1 MSGYDDLFKSHFPD
15 RDSTPQGGT
24 RTGSTGRGSS
34 TGTRQYDSYESLRKQ
49 YFGDSGTE
57 TRREKNTGKVER
69 HAGTSTRVTVRPEVE
84 KPKKGSDWAE
94 KTGKTALS
102 MLPDKGKFASEQTR
116 ARMNDPEAHYTDREW
131 TLPTGVAGGAA
142 LSAMTG
148 ARASALKTDPAES
161 KPVSMPKEDGSTGA
175 LGRAAH
181 DPDFV
186 GPLPAG
192 TRGTA
197 GNAQQR
203 AQAHAQIASDAY
215 TAQQNITKQYQDTQE
230 KSAASA
236 QRAAQILAESGA
248 VQNGDGSFT
257 FPNAASA
264 RMFTKALEDA
274 RRESEHGD
282 ELVLQYYREEN
293 TKRAAA
299 SKYQKDVERY
309 GDIIADYDANASFL
323 SQSAGASGYKMPG
336 YYASEDKEEAQTG
349 NALARL
355 AREAGEIY
363 EKREAKK
370 SDEGV
375 ESLGEDGR
383 RLYNAGK
390 IIAEEGTPRD
400 ELSDAQREAL
410 DLYEKYRPDRADVPL
425 TTEEQEILERYEYAV
440 SSWTA
445 KQIAEAKA
453 QPDFAAKS
461 KQRNEPGTIDPAVF
475 WNDLNEAER
484 VSAMVDGDEIG
495 SWLHSDAPL
504 DYVGY
509 LFSSE
514 NDTENE
520 WYAYRRMT
528 DDEKNTFRYLWNTK
542 GQEAA
547 LGFAKLLKPKLNRL
561 YANEAMDTRGTWGKI
576 EDQTIGSVAYGTN
589 KAMRGLSYGIGK
601 LFGAD
606 QPMPDEGGVVAQYRG
621 MLHDNPVTIGGT
633 GVEKYLAGA
642 GMSAAE
648 SAGQMLPAIAASVAG
663 QGISAALAG
672 SGALSVGGS
681 LAHQAAVSSA
691 IAHVPQAAFSSAFYT
706 EIFSQNYIDGRRQGM
721 DETQASIYGG
731 LTATSEV
738 ATQTLLGYVPGLQ
751 GVMSENFGN
760 MLAEKFKSAAMKTV
774 MQWVGRVSGEVIEE
788 NFQNAI
794 EPLIKAVATQQAP
807 EFWGSAGE
815 FFDEFLETTV
825 STLMLTTAM
834 SAGDTVSDYVGY
846 RAQEQETLRAQVE
859 WAQEAMKAPEGS
871 AIYKAGEAVIDA
883 VMDGNMPKKPMS
895 EYDFLQIVN
904 SIGAEYDAEAAAQT
918 AENAE
923 PVPEAAQRTV
933 EAPTEAKYAALNGV
947 SPEQARQAADTLN
960 ALKTG
965 EKSVRD
971 LTNAE
976 ILNLRLNTPEGRAI
990 ASEAF
995 GVQIEAPSGISGMRR
1010 ALVDAV
1016 EAGKNVQLNI
1026 DNAENSGYTEEN
1038 GGVSNDGNRMD
1049 RGMAEGVP
1057 VHEDYRGR
1065 SEGAQGIRRGDQIL
1079 PRRTVSQNLQGA
1091 FERSGVVAAELY
1103 DFDADNAAFSSALD
1117 AARAADAS
1125 HGWAVTPQS
1134 SADLQGKRTFMDEGG
1149 TIGFALTDDGDIEA
1163 VFKNKQLNHT
1173 RFAMNGVMPQAIAEG
1188 GKKLDCYGDGL
1199 VRVYENYGFIPVA
1212 RVEFNEQYANDG
1224 WDASKGTPYIY
1235 FMMHNG
1241 DSAETVVSNI
1251 GEYGHMTQE
1260 QLDALPTYG
1269 KDGYDQATAY
1279 RDSLLNNRN
1288 SAPQSEQA
1296 AAPRPEQTNSPN
1308 AAPEVSQPGTR
1319 QRANPAEDTVGTG
1332 RTSRP
1337 VGRKT
1342 DRSRV
1347 IENTLKN
1354 SPVFGGVFQDVRDE
1368 MLEQNK
1374 NAARYNVLHEVDSMA
1389 EAADRIQADPKGEA
1403 EYLLTDNDGHVWSA
1417 PDIDTAMGLIASNQ
1431 LDGNE
1436 ARAVELALAV
1446 KEAGTQAG
1454 QTVQALAK
1462 WTRTPQGAAVDAIA
1476 ELNDGRFSRER
1487 VAELGGQL
1495 LDAASRIQAASD
1507 ALRNPST
1514 GEVQG
1519 RGDAEMIDVITDLA
1533 KLRKTTTMFTDK
1545 LGRIVSKSLRKL
1557 PNDVLQKIAVS
1568 QIRGVSSDLTRKS
1581 TKADIASALL
1591 RLNDLSAP
1599 PTFNRNLVGNAMF
1612 GLVDSLANNVAVP
1625 IDNLLYRFTGRRTL
1639 SADISVFSRQAWS
1652 TATRAYRQAY
1662 VETALDVNTDGLEGK
1677 YGQTTSRVFKA
1688 NGNVVERVLS
1698 RMEEIQAHLLVDS
1711 DEFFKGFARGEVL
1724 RGMAKLVEQGKI
1736 SPEDALKAADLMALE
1751 RTFQQD
1757 SVSGRF
1763 ASSIKN
1769 ALNQVGF
1776 SGNSGVVTVK
1786 LENGEKVRIEKSK
1799 LGDADYRRQLVEARE
1814 GKEARQQM
1822 QQLIK
1827 NLYDPNAARFGVGNM
1842 LLNYTTVAGALVDL
1856 AVKYEAGSVIGLAGL
1871 INTMRLGKDVSFE
1884 TQRSAAL
1891 TFGRGITG
1899 ASMTYA
1905 FAKLAQLGILIVAG
1919 VGDDDDRKRETQR
1932 GVQHLDGIQL
1942 NWDGLIRLFKGEDT
1956 ALRDGDALLDLSF
1969 MQPLDAMM
1977 QTGAMMADSETALE
1991 GFPNGIFASIA
2002 NTPGL
2007 EQLGSIY
2014 KTLTGYSGDVDASKF
2029 TELGKQLLLDSAS
2042 RMEPAILRAF
2052 AKAGDP
2058 YYRDLYTSDSFFGQ
2072 MKDRLQY
2079 GIPGWRNQ
2087 LPVKTDAYGQDKEYG
2102 GSTAMR
2108 IANALLLPGKI
2119 EQYSTSRASEEA
2131 ERLYQ
2136 ATGESVFPSTSVQNT
2151 HKWKDRYG
2159 KEQEYTLSAGEKSE
2173 FRTMRGQTYE
2183 AMQLDL
2189 MDTSEEWAEMTDDER
2204 VEVLQDVSK
2213 IATEYARAAVIK
2225 GYRSSNKEYNLMV
2238 KTGLDYSDV
2247 LSIKTVREKCEALT
2261 DSVTSAQTHFRTW
2274 LDAQD
2279 WTPGQKKAIQ
2289 EAYGTYWTMAPAN
2302 TDKYDALAPQIG
2314 SDAAMDLTDKISGLK
2329 PEEGHSGVS
2338 DWQKIAAI
2346 ATSGLS
2352 ETEQWA
2358 AIGEYTDDW
2367 RAAAFRD
2374 AGISPAAYAGYKRAR
2389 SDSQKAVYAWLD
2401 ASGYS
2406 KEVKDKIRRIAGAKN
2421 KDAYYG

>member
-15 RDSTPQGGT
+15 RESVQPGGA
-24 RTGSTGRGSS
+24 RTGSTGRGSG
-34 TGTRQYDSYESLRKQ
+34 TGTRQSGSYESFRKK
-49 YFGDSGTE
+49 YFGNSGTS
-57 TRREKNTGKVER
+57 TRRERNTGSTGQR
-69 HAGTSTRVTVRPEVE
+69 TRTSTRVTVRPEVE
-84 KPKKGSDWAE
+84 KPKKGSDWVE

-102 MLPDKGKFASEQTR
+102 MLPDNGKWAQEQTQ
-116 ARMNDPEAHYTDREW
+116 ARMNDPEAHYTDKEW

-161 KPVSMPKEDGSTGA
+161 RPVSLPKEDGSTGA
-175 LGRAAH
+175 LGRAAR
-181 DPDFV
+181 DPNFV
-186 GPLPAG
+186 GPLPSG
-192 TRGTA
+192 TTRGTA
-197 GNAQQR
+197 RNAQQR
-203 AQAHAQIASDAY
+203 AQAHAQIVNDAY
-215 TAQQNITKQYQDTQE
+215 TAQQNTAEQYQDTQ
-230 KSAASA
+230 KKAAAAA

-248 VQNGDGSFT
+248 VQNEDGSFT

-264 RMFTKALEDA
+264 RLFTKALADA
-274 RRESEHGD
+274 RQYAERSD
-282 ELVLQYYREEN
+282 ELVLQYYRQER
-293 TKRAAA
+293 TRRAAA
-299 SKYQKDVERY
+299 SKYQKDVDRY
-309 GDIIADYDANASFL
+309 NEIISYYDADSSQLA
-323 SQSAGASGYKMPG
+323 QSAGTNGYKMPG
-336 YYASEDKEEAQTG
+336 YFDAEDKEEAQTN
-349 NALARL
+349 NALAKL
-355 AREAGEIY
+355 AREAAAIY
-363 EKREAKK
+363 EKRDAKT

-390 IIAEEGTPRD
+390 LIAEEGTPRN
-400 ELSDAQREAL
+400 ELSDAQIEAL
-410 DLYEKYRPDRADVPL
+410 DLYEKYRPDRADIPL
-425 TTEEQEILERYEYAV
+425 TTEEQETLERYEYAV

-445 KQIAEAKA
+445 KQVAWAKA

-461 KQRNEPGTIDPAVF
+461 KPQSAPGAIDPAVF
-475 WNDLNEAER
+475 WDLNEAER
-484 VSAMVDGDEIG
+484 VKAMVDGDEIG
-495 SWLHSDAPL
+495 SWLHSSAPL

-509 LFSSE
+509 MFSSE
-514 NDTENE
+514 NATEAE
-520 WYAYRRMT
+520 WYAYRMMT

-542 GQEAA
+542 GREAA
-547 LGFAKLLKPKLNRL
+547 LGFAKLLKPMLNNKF
-561 YANEAMDTRGTWGKI
+561 ANEAMSTRGTWGKI
-576 EDQTIGSVAYGTN
+576 EDQTIGSVAQGTN
-589 KAMRGLSYGIGK
+589 KAMRSLSYGIGK
-601 LFGAD
+601 LFGND
-606 QPMPDEGGVVAQYRG
+606 QPIPDEGGALAQYRG
-621 MLHDNPVTIGGT
+621 MLHEDPVTIGGT
-633 GVEKYLAGA
+633 GFEKALAGA

-681 LAHQAAVSSA
+681 LASQAAVSSA
-691 IAHVPQAAFSSAFYT
+691 IAHVPQLAFTSTFYT

-731 LTATSEV
+731 LTAASEV
-738 ATQTLLGYVPGLQ
+738 TTQTLLGYVPGLK
-751 GVMSENFGN
+751 GVMSENFGD
-760 MLAEKFKSAAMKTV
+760 MLAEKFKNAAMKTV
-774 MQWVGRVSGEVIEE
+774 MKWVGRVSGEVIEE
-788 NFQNAI
+788 NFQNVL

-825 STLMLTTAM
+825 STVMLTTAM
-834 SAGDTVSDYVGY
+834 GVGDTVSDYVGY
-846 RAQEQETLRAQVE
+846 RAQEQEALHAQVE

-883 VMDGNMPKKPMS
+883 VTEGNMPKKPMS
-895 EYDFLQIVN
+895 EYEFLKIVN
-904 SIGAEYDAEAAAQT
+904 SIGAEYDAEVAAQS
-918 AENAE
+918 AENTEA
-923 PVPEAAQRTV
+923 VPEAAQRTV
-933 EAPTEAKYAALNGV
+933 EAPVEAKYAALSGV
-947 SPEQARQAADTLN
+947 SPEQAQQAADTLN

-1010 ALVDAV
+1010 ALLDAV

-1057 VHEDYRGR
+1057 ERQDTRGKR
-1065 SEGAQGIRRGDQIL
+1065 EETWRDGRTNQVLSRRNL
-1079 PRRTVSQNLQGA
+1079 SQSVQNA
-1091 FERSGVVAAELY
+1091 FTESGVVAAELY

-1125 HGWAVTPQS
+1125 HGWAVTPKS
-1134 SADLQGKRTFMDEGG
+1134 SAELQGKRTFMDEGG

-1163 VFKNKQLNHT
+1163 VFKNKQLNKTPH
-1173 RFAMNGVMPQAIAEG
+1173 AMDGVIPQAIADG
-1188 GKKLDCYGDGL
+1188 GKKLDCYGEKL
-1199 VRVYENYGFIPVA
+1199 VSIYEDYGFVPVA
-1212 RVEFNEQYANDG
+1212 RVEFNEEHANPG
-1224 WDASKGTPYIY
+1224 WNESKGTPYVY

-1279 RDSLLNNRN
+1279 RDSLLNDRN
-1288 SAPQSEQA
+1288 SALASVNNNGGDSGGGGNGTESS
-1296 AAPRPEQTNSPN
+1296 SPSN
-1308 AAPEVSQPGTR
+1308 DHEKRESKFV
-1319 QRANPAEDTVGTG
+1319 
-1332 RTSRP
+1332 
-1337 VGRKT
+1337 
-1342 DRSRV
+1342 
-1347 IENTLKN
+1347 ENTLKN

-1374 NAARYNVLHEVDSMA
+1374 NAARYNVSHEVDSMA

-1431 LDGNE
+1431 LDGDA

-1462 WTRTPQGAAVDAIA
+1462 WSRTPQGAAVDAIT

-1507 ALRNPST
+1507 ALRNPET

-1519 RGDAEMIDVITDLA
+1519 RGDAAMIGVISDLA
-1533 KLRKTTTMFTDK
+1533 KLRKTTTAFTGK
-1545 LGRIVSKSLRKL
+1545 LGRIVTGSLRKL

-1568 QIRGVSSDLTRKS
+1568 QIRGVSSDLTSKA
-1581 TKADIASALL
+1581 TKADIASSLL
-1591 RLNDLSAP
+1591 RLNDLSSPA
-1599 PTFNRNLVGNAMF
+1599 TFMRNLAGNTMF
-1612 GLVDSLANNVAVP
+1612 GLVDSLANNIAVP
-1625 IDNLLYRFTGRRTL
+1625 VDNLLYRFTGRRTL
-1639 SADISVFSRQAWS
+1639 SADASVLSRQAWS
-1652 TATRAYRQAY
+1652 TAIRAYRQAY

-1688 NGNVVERVLS
+1688 NGNPVERVLS

-1724 RGMAKLVEQGKI
+1724 RGMAKLVEQGKV
-1736 SPEDALKAADLMALE
+1736 SPEDALKAADLMAQE

-1776 SGNSGVVTVK
+1776 SGNSGIVTVE
-1786 LENGEKVRIEKSK
+1786 LGNGEKVRIEKSK

-1827 NLYDPNAARFGVGNM
+1827 NLYDPNAARFGVGNL

-1919 VGDDDDRKRETQR
+1919 VGDDDDRKRDTQR

-1942 NWDGLIRLFKGEDT
+1942 NWDGLIRLIKGEDA
-1956 ALRDGDALLDLSF
+1956 ALQDGDTLLDLSF

-1991 GFPNGIFASIA
+1991 GFPNGIFSSIA

-2029 TELGKQLLLDSAS
+2029 TELGKQLLLDSVS
-2042 RMEPAILRAF
+2042 RVEPAILRAF

-2079 GIPGWRNQ
+2079 GIPGLRNQ
-2087 LPVKTDAYGQDKEYG
+2087 LPVKTDAYGQNKEYG
-2102 GSTAMR
+2102 GSTAER

-2119 EQYSTSRASEEA
+2119 EHYSTSRASEEA

-2136 ATGESVFPSTSVQNT
+2136 QTGESVFPSTSVQNT

-2204 VEVLQDVSK
+2204 VEVLRDVSK

-2238 KTGLDYSDV
+2238 KAGLDYSDV
-2247 LSIKTVREKCEALT
+2247 LSIKAAREKCEALT

-2274 LDAQD
+2274 LDAQS
-2279 WTPGQKKAIQ
+2279 WTPGQKKEIMD
-2289 EAYGTYWTMAPAN
+2289 AYGTYWTMAPAN

-2314 SDAAMDLTDKISGLK
+2314 SDAAMELTDTISGLE
-2329 PEEGHSGVS
+2329 PAEGHSGVS

-2346 ATSGLS
+2346 ATSELS

-2389 SDSQKAVYAWLD
+2389 SESSKAVYAWLD

-2421 KDAYYG
+2421 RDAYYG

>member
-24 RTGSTGRGSS
+24 RTGSTGRGSN
-34 TGTRQYDSYESLRKQ
+34 TGTRQYDSYESLRRQ
-49 YFGDSGTE
+49 YFGNSGTS
-57 TRREKNTGKVER
+57 TRREKNTGSTGQR
-69 HAGTSTRVTVRPEVE
+69 TGTSTRVTVRPEVE

-102 MLPDKGKFASEQTR
+102 MLPDNGKWAQEQTQ
-116 ARMNDPEAHYTDREW
+116 ARMNDPEAHYTDKEW

-142 LSAMTG
+142 LSAVTG
-148 ARASALKTDPAES
+148 ARSSALKTDPAES
-161 KPVSMPKEDGSTGA
+161 RPVSMPKSDEATGA
-175 LGRAAH
+175 LGRAAR

-186 GPLPAG
+186 GPLRAG

-197 GNAQQR
+197 ANAQQR
-203 AQAHAQIASDAY
+203 AQAHAQIVNDAY
-215 TAQQNITKQYQDTQE
+215 TAQQNTTEQYQDTQ
-230 KSAASA
+230 KKAAAAA

-248 VQNGDGSFT
+248 VQNEDGSFT

-264 RMFTKALEDA
+264 RLFTKALADA
-274 RRESEHGD
+274 RQYAERSD
-282 ELVLQYYREEN
+282 ELVLEYYRQER
-293 TKRAAA
+293 TRRAAA
-299 SKYQKDVERY
+299 SKYQKDVDRY
-309 GDIIADYDANASFL
+309 NEIIAGYDANASFL
-323 SQSAGASGYKMPG
+323 AQSAGTNGYKMPG
-336 YYASEDKEEAQTG
+336 YFDAEDKEEAQTN
-349 NALARL
+349 NALAKL
-355 AREAGEIY
+355 AREAAAIY
-363 EKREAKK
+363 EKRDAKT

-390 IIAEEGTPRD
+390 IIAEEGTPRN
-400 ELSDAQREAL
+400 ELSDAQIEAL
-410 DLYEKYRPDRADVPL
+410 DLYEKYRPDRADIPL
-425 TTEEQEILERYEYAV
+425 TTEEQETLERYEYAV

-445 KQIAEAKA
+445 KQVAWAKA
-453 QPDFAAKS
+453 QPDFEAKS
-461 KQRNEPGTIDPAVF
+461 KPQSEPDTVDPAVF
-475 WNDLNEAER
+475 WDLNEAER
-484 VSAMVDGDEIG
+484 VKAMVDGDEIG

-509 LFSSE
+509 MFSSE
-514 NDTENE
+514 NATEAE
-520 WYAYRRMT
+520 WYAYRMMT

-547 LGFAKLLKPKLNRL
+547 LGFAKLLKPMLNNKF
-561 YANEAMDTRGTWGKI
+561 ANEAMSTRGTWGKI
-576 EDQTIGSVAYGTN
+576 EDQTIGSVAQGTN

-601 LFGAD
+601 LFGDD
-606 QPMPDEGGVVAQYRG
+606 QPMPDEGGAVAQYRG
-621 MLHDNPVTIGGT
+621 RLHDNPVTIGGT

-834 SAGDTVSDYVGY
+834 SAGDTVSDYRGY

-883 VMDGNMPKKPMS
+883 VTDGNMPKKPMS

-923 PVPEAAQRTV
+923 SVPEAAQRTV
-933 EAPTEAKYAALNGV
+933 EAPVEAKYAALNGV
-947 SPEQARQAADTLN
+947 SPEQAQQAADTLN

-1010 ALVDAV
+1010 ALLDAV

-1038 GGVSNDGNRMD
+1038 GGVSNDGNRMAG
-1049 RGMAEGVP
+1049 GMAEGVP
-1057 VHEDYRGR
+1057 ERQDTRGKR
-1065 SEGAQGIRRGDQIL
+1065 EETWRDGRTNQVLSRRNL
-1079 PRRTVSQNLQGA
+1079 SQSVQNA
-1091 FERSGVVAAELY
+1091 FTESGVVAAELY

-1117 AARAADAS
+1117 AARAADAD
-1125 HGWAVTPQS
+1125 HGWAVTPKS
-1134 SADLQGKRTFMDEGG
+1134 PAELQGKRTFMDESG

-1163 VFKNKQLNHT
+1163 VFKNKQLNKTPH
-1173 RFAMNGVMPQAIAEG
+1173 AMDGVIPQAIADG
-1188 GKKLDCYGDGL
+1188 GKKLDCYGEKL
-1199 VRVYENYGFIPVA
+1199 VSIYEDYGFIPVA
-1212 RVEFNEQYANDG
+1212 RVEFNEEHANPG
-1224 WDASKGTPYIY
+1224 WDESKGTPYVY

-1279 RDSLLNNRN
+1279 RDSLLSGRN
-1288 SAPQSEQA
+1288 SSLASVNNDGGDSGGGGNGTESS
-1296 AAPRPEQTNSPN
+1296 SPSN
-1308 AAPEVSQPGTR
+1308 DHEKRESKFV
-1319 QRANPAEDTVGTG
+1319 
-1332 RTSRP
+1332 
-1337 VGRKT
+1337 
-1342 DRSRV
+1342 
-1347 IENTLKN
+1347 ENTLKN

-1374 NAARYNVLHEVDSMA
+1374 NAAQYNISHEVDSMA

-1431 LDGNE
+1431 LDGDA

-1462 WTRTPQGAAVDAIA
+1462 WSRTPQGAAVDAIT
-1476 ELNDGRFSRER
+1476 ELNDGRFSNER
-1487 VAELGGQL
+1487 VKELGGQL

-1507 ALRNPST
+1507 ALRNPDT

-1519 RGDAEMIDVITDLA
+1519 RGDAAMIGVISDLA
-1533 KLRKTTTMFTDK
+1533 KLRKTTTAFTGK
-1545 LGRIVSKSLRKL
+1545 LGRIVTGSLRKL

-1568 QIRGVSSDLTRKS
+1568 QIRGVSSDLTSKA

-1599 PTFNRNLVGNAMF
+1599 PTFTRNLVGNTMF
-1612 GLVDSLANNVAVP
+1612 GLVDSLANNIAVP
-1625 IDNLLYRFTGRRTL
+1625 IDNLLYRVTGRRTL
-1639 SADISVFSRQAWS
+1639 SADISLLSRQAWS
-1652 TATRAYRQAY
+1652 TAIRAYRQAY
-1662 VETALDVNTDGLEGK
+1662 VETALDVNTDGLEGR

-1688 NGNVVERVLS
+1688 NGNPVERVLS

-1724 RGMAKLVEQGKI
+1724 RGMAKLVEQGKV
-1736 SPEDALKAADLMALE
+1736 SPEDALKAADLMAQE

-1776 SGNSGVVTVK
+1776 SGNNGIETVK
-1786 LENGEKVRIEKSK
+1786 LDNGEKVRIEKSK

-1827 NLYDPNAARFGVGNM
+1827 NLYDPNAARFGVGNL

-1919 VGDDDDRKRETQR
+1919 VGDDDDRKRDTQR

-1942 NWDGLIRLFKGEDT
+1942 NWDGLIRLIKGEDA
-1956 ALRDGDALLDLSF
+1956 ALQDGDTLLDLSF

-1977 QTGAMMADSETALE
+1977 RTGAMMADSETALE
-1991 GFPNGIFASIA
+1991 AFPNGIFSSIA

-2029 TELGKQLLLDSAS
+2029 TELGKQLLLDSVS
-2042 RMEPAILRAF
+2042 RVEPAILRAF

-2102 GSTAMR
+2102 GSTAER

-2119 EQYSTSRASEEA
+2119 EQYSTGRASEEA

-2279 WTPGQKKAIQ
+2279 WTPGQKKAIL

-2314 SDAAMDLTDKISGLK
+2314 ADAAMELTDTISGLE
-2329 PEEGHSGVS
+2329 PAEWHSGVS
-2338 DWQKIAAI
+2338 EWQKIAAI

-2389 SDSQKAVYAWLD
+2389 SESSKAVYAWLD

>member
-1 MSGYDDLFKSHFPD
+1 MSGYEDLFKSHFPD
-15 RDSTPQGGT
+15 RDRTSQGGT
-24 RTGSTGRGSS
+24 RNGSTGRGS
-34 TGTRQYDSYESLRKQ
+34 GTRQSDSYKSFRKQ
-49 YFGDSGTE
+49 YFGNSGTS
-57 TRREKNTGKVER
+57 TRRERNTGKAER
-69 HAGTSTRVTVRPEVE
+69 RAGASTRVTVRPEVE
-84 KPKKGSDWAE
+84 KPKKGSDWLE

-102 MLPDKGKFASEQTR
+102 MLPDKGKFASEQTQ
-116 ARMNDPEAHYTDREW
+116 ARMSDPEAHYTDKER

-142 LSAMTG
+142 MSAMTG

-161 KPVSMPKEDGSTGA
+161 KPVSLPKSDEATGA
-175 LGRAAH
+175 LGRAAR

-197 GNAQQR
+197 ANAQQR

-215 TAQQNITKQYQDTQE
+215 TAQQNITKQYQDTQ
-230 KSAASA
+230 KKAAASA

-274 RRESEHGD
+274 RRYAENGD
-282 ELVLQYYREEN
+282 ELVRQYYREEN

-309 GDIIADYDANASFL
+309 SDIIADYDANASFL
-323 SQSAGASGYKMPG
+323 SQSAGESGYKMPG
-336 YYASEDKEEAQTG
+336 YNAAEDKEEAQTD

-363 EKREAKK
+363 EKRDAKT

-410 DLYEKYRPDRADVPL
+410 DIYEKYRPDRADVPL
-425 TTEEQEILERYEYAV
+425 TTEEQATLERYEYAV

-445 KQIAEAKA
+445 KQIAKAKA

-461 KQRNEPGTIDPAVF
+461 KPQSAPGTIDPAVF

-484 VSAMVDGDEIG
+484 VKAMVDGDEIG

-504 DYVGY
+504 DYVGH

-514 NDTENE
+514 NATKPE
-520 WYAYRRMT
+520 WYAYRMMS
-528 DDEKNTFRYLWNTK
+528 DDEKDTFRYLWNTK

-561 YANEAMDTRGTWGKI
+561 YANEAMNTRGTWGKI
-576 EDQTIGSVAYGTN
+576 EDQTIGSVAQGTN

-601 LFGAD
+601 LFGDD
-606 QPMPDEGGVVAQYRG
+606 QPMPDEGGAVAQYRG
-621 MLHDNPVTIGGT
+621 MLHEDPVTIGGT

-691 IAHVPQAAFSSAFYT
+691 ISHVPQAAFSSAFYT

-794 EPLIKAVATQQAP
+794 EPLIKAVATQQTP

-883 VMDGNMPKKPMS
+883 VTEGNMPKKPMS
-895 EYDFLQIVN
+895 EYDFLKIVN

-918 AENAE
+918 AGQNTEEAAA
-923 PVPEAAQRTV
+923 PEATQRQ
-933 EAPTEAKYAALNGV
+933 PSRRAKNRATIVAEDYLTLPGV
-947 SPEQARQAADTLN
+947 TPEQAQQA
-960 ALKTG
+960 G
-965 EKSVRD
+965 ETIKD
-971 LTNAE
+971 LLIGKRKVKDLSNAE
-976 ILNLRLNTPEGRAI
+976 VINLRLNTPGGRAVAGFNI
-990 ASEAF
+990 
-995 GVQIEAPSGISGMRR
+995 GVDIEPATGLVGMRR
-1010 ALVDAV
+1010 ALVDALERANNMREYAQVYVSDADNVSYVPYISDVTNRGGTYSPANNGLQNSEIHARDVAAVAAKYATLQEKGVTPAGAQKSAETILAIASGEKSVYDLTNADISSLHLDTPYGRTIASDVIGWKV
-1016 EAGKNVQLNI
+1016 EKADSLQGMRSALESAVENSRTGQTVQLNANDYAYGDHPGLSTDYDAI
-1026 DNAENSGYTEEN
+1026 DSTAYDVAENSNPEEW
-1038 GGVSNDGNRMD
+1038 
-1049 RGMAEGVP
+1049 EEEKP
-1057 VHEDYRGR
+1057 E
-1065 SEGAQGIRRGDQIL
+1065 
-1079 PRRTVSQNLQGA
+1079 
-1091 FERSGVVAAELY
+1091 
-1103 DFDADNAAFSSALD
+1103 
-1117 AARAADAS
+1117 
-1125 HGWAVTPQS
+1125 
-1134 SADLQGKRTFMDEGG
+1134 K
-1149 TIGFALTDDGDIEA
+1149 
-1163 VFKNKQLNHT
+1163 
-1173 RFAMNGVMPQAIAEG
+1173 G
-1188 GKKLDCYGDGL
+1188 GKKKPKKPGKT
-1199 VRVYENYGFIPVA
+1199 A
-1212 RVEFNEQYANDG
+1212 Q
-1224 WDASKGTPYIY
+1224 K
-1235 FMMHNG
+1235 
-1241 DSAETVVSNI
+1241 AEKAA
-1251 GEYGHMTQE
+1251 GQ
-1260 QLDALPTYG
+1260 
-1269 KDGYDQATAY
+1269 TA
-1279 RDSLLNNRN
+1279 
-1288 SAPQSEQA
+1288 APQQGQTD
-1296 AAPRPEQTNSPN
+1296 APVT
-1308 AAPEVSQPGTR
+1308 APEVSQPATR
-1319 QRANPAEDTVGTG
+1319 QRSNPAEDMVSAV
-1332 RTSRP
+1332 RTARP

-1347 IENTLKN
+1347 VENTLKN

-1374 NAARYNVLHEVDSMA
+1374 NAALYNVSHEVDSLA

-1431 LDGNE
+1431 LDGDA

-1462 WTRTPQGAAVDAIA
+1462 WSRTPQGAAVDAIT
-1476 ELNDGRFSRER
+1476 ELNDGRFSNER
-1487 VAELGGQL
+1487 VKELGGQL

-1507 ALRNPST
+1507 ALRNPDT
-1514 GEVQG
+1514 GEIQG
-1519 RGDAEMIDVITDLA
+1519 RGDAAMIGVISDLS
-1533 KLRKTTTMFTDK
+1533 KLRKTTTAFTGK
-1545 LGRIVSKSLRKL
+1545 LGRIVTGSLRKL

-1568 QIRGVSSDLTRKS
+1568 QIRGVSSDLTSKA
-1581 TKADIASALL
+1581 TKADIASSLL
-1591 RLNDLSAP
+1591 RLNDLSSP
-1599 PTFNRNLVGNAMF
+1599 PTFKRNLVGNTMF
-1612 GLVDSLANNVAVP
+1612 GLVDSLANNIAVP
-1625 IDNLLYRFTGRRTL
+1625 VDNLLYRFTGRRTL
-1639 SADISVFSRQAWS
+1639 SADASVLSRQAWS
-1652 TATRAYRQAY
+1652 TAIRAYRQAY

-1688 NGNVVERVLS
+1688 NGNPVERVLS

-1724 RGMAKLVEQGKI
+1724 RGMAKLVEQGKV
-1736 SPEDALKAADLMALE
+1736 SPEDALKAADLMAQE

-1776 SGNSGVVTVK
+1776 SGNSGVVTVE
-1786 LENGEKVRIEKSK
+1786 LDNGEKVRIEKSK
-1799 LGDADYRRQLVEARE
+1799 LGDSDYRRQLVEARE

-1827 NLYDPNAARFGVGNM
+1827 NLYDPNATRFGVGNL
-1842 LLNYTTVAGALVDL
+1842 LLNYTTIAGALVDL

-1919 VGDDDDRKRETQR
+1919 VGDDDDRKRDTQR

-1942 NWDGLIRLFKGEDT
+1942 NWDGLIRLIKGEDT
-1956 ALRDGDALLDLSF
+1956 ALQDGDTLLDLSF

-1991 GFPNGIFASIA
+1991 GFPNGVFSSIA

-2029 TELGKQLLLDSAS
+2029 TELGKQLLLDSVS
-2042 RMEPAILRAF
+2042 RVEPAILRAF

-2102 GSTAMR
+2102 GSTAER

-2119 EQYSTSRASEEA
+2119 EHYSTSRASEEA

-2136 ATGESVFPSTSVQNT
+2136 ETGESVFPSTSVQNT

-2204 VEVLQDVSK
+2204 VEVLRDVSK

-2238 KTGLDYSDV
+2238 KSGLDYSDV
-2247 LSIKTVREKCEALT
+2247 LSIKAAREKCEALT

-2274 LDAQD
+2274 LDAQS
-2279 WTPGQKKAIQ
+2279 WTPGQKKAILD
-2289 EAYGTYWTMAPAN
+2289 AYGTYWTMAPAN

-2314 SDAAMDLTDKISGLK
+2314 SDAAMELTDTISGLE
-2329 PEEGHSGVS
+2329 PAEGHSGVS
-2338 DWQKIAAI
+2338 EWQKIAAI

-2389 SDSQKAVYAWLD
+2389 SESSKAVYAWLD

-2421 KDAYYG
+2421 RDAYYG

>member
-24 RTGSTGRGSS
+24 GNGSTGRGSN

-57 TRREKNTGKVER
+57 TRREKNTGKAER
-69 HAGTSTRVTVRPEVE
+69 RARTSTRVTVRPEVE
-84 KPKKGSDWAE
+84 KPKKGSDWVE

-102 MLPDKGKFASEQTR
+102 MLPDKGKFASEQTQ

-131 TLPTGVAGGAA
+131 TLPTGAAGAAA

-161 KPVSMPKEDGSTGA
+161 RPVSLPKSDGATGA

-197 GNAQQR
+197 RNAQQR

-215 TAQQNITKQYQDTQE
+215 TAQQNITNQFQETQE
-230 KSAASA
+230 KAAASA
-236 QRAAQILAESGA
+236 QRAARILAETGA

-257 FPNAASA
+257 FPDAVSA
-264 RMFTKALEDA
+264 RMFTKALADA
-274 RRESEHGD
+274 RRYAENGD
-282 ELVLQYYREEN
+282 ELVRQYYREEN

-323 SQSAGASGYKMPG
+323 SQSAGANGYKMPG
-336 YYASEDKEEAQTG
+336 YNAAEDKEEAQTG

-363 EKREAKK
+363 EKREAKT
-370 SDEGV
+370 SSEGV

-425 TTEEQEILERYEYAV
+425 TTEEQATLERYEYAV

-461 KQRNEPGTIDPAVF
+461 KPRSAPGTIDPAVF

-495 SWLHSDAPL
+495 PWLHSDAPL
-504 DYVGY
+504 DYIGY
-509 LFSSE
+509 SFSSE

-589 KAMRGLSYGIGK
+589 KAMRGLSYGVGK

-606 QPMPDEGGVVAQYRG
+606 QPMPDEGGAVAQYRG
-621 MLHDNPVTIGGT
+621 KLHEDPVTIGGT

-681 LAHQAAVSSA
+681 LAHQAAVTSA

-721 DETQASIYGG
+721 DETQASVYGG

-883 VMDGNMPKKPMS
+883 VTDGNMPKKPMS

-918 AENAE
+918 AEQDTTEAAA
-923 PVPEAAQRTV
+923 PEATQNQPGRR
-933 EAPTEAKYAALNGV
+933 AKNRAVIAAEDYLTLPGV
-947 SPEQARQAADTLN
+947 TPEQAQQAGETISDL
-960 ALKTG
+960 LTG
-965 EKSVRD
+965 KRKVKD
-971 LTNAE
+971 LSNAE
-976 ILNLRLNTPEGRAI
+976 VINLRLNTPGGRAVAGFNI
-990 ASEAF
+990 
-995 GVQIEAPSGISGMRR
+995 GVDIEPATGLVGMRR
-1010 ALVDAV
+1010 ALVDALERAENMREYAQVYVSDADNVSYTPYISDVTNRGGTYSPANNGLQNSEIHARDVAAVAAKYATLQEKGVTPAGAQKSAETILAIASGEKSVYDLTNADISSLHLDTPYGRTIASDVIGWKV
-1016 EAGKNVQLNI
+1016 EKADSLQGMRSALESAVENSRTGQTVQLNANDYAYGDHPGLSTDYDAI
-1026 DNAENSGYTEEN
+1026 DSAAYDVAENSNPAEWEEEKPEK
-1038 GGVSNDGNRMD
+1038 GRKKKPKKPGKAAQK
-1049 RGMAEGVP
+1049 AEK
-1057 VHEDYRGR
+1057 
-1065 SEGAQGIRRGDQIL
+1065 
-1079 PRRTVSQNLQGA
+1079 
-1091 FERSGVVAAELY
+1091 AA
-1103 DFDADNAAFSSALD
+1103 
-1117 AARAADAS
+1117 
-1125 HGWAVTPQS
+1125 GQ
-1134 SADLQGKRTFMDEGG
+1134 
-1149 TIGFALTDDGDIEA
+1149 
-1163 VFKNKQLNHT
+1163 
-1173 RFAMNGVMPQAIAEG
+1173 
-1188 GKKLDCYGDGL
+1188 
-1199 VRVYENYGFIPVA
+1199 
-1212 RVEFNEQYANDG
+1212 
-1224 WDASKGTPYIY
+1224 
-1235 FMMHNG
+1235 
-1241 DSAETVVSNI
+1241 
-1251 GEYGHMTQE
+1251 
-1260 QLDALPTYG
+1260 
-1269 KDGYDQATAY
+1269 TA
-1279 RDSLLNNRN
+1279 
-1288 SAPQSEQA
+1288 APQQGQTD
-1296 AAPRPEQTNSPN
+1296 APGT
-1308 AAPEVSQPGTR
+1308 APEVSQPVTR
-1319 QRANPAEDTVGTG
+1319 QRANPAEDMVAAV
-1332 RTSRP
+1332 RTARP

-1347 IENTLKN
+1347 VENTLKN

-1374 NAARYNVLHEVDSMA
+1374 NAARYNVSHEVDSLA

-1431 LDGNE
+1431 LDGDA

-1462 WTRTPQGAAVDAIA
+1462 WSRTPQGAAVDAIT
-1476 ELNDGRFSRER
+1476 ELNDGRFSNER
-1487 VAELGGQL
+1487 VKELGGQL

-1507 ALRNPST
+1507 ALRNPDT

-1519 RGDAEMIDVITDLA
+1519 RGDAAMIGVISDLA
-1533 KLRKTTTMFTDK
+1533 KLRKTTTAFTGK
-1545 LGRIVSKSLRKL
+1545 LGRIVTGSLRKL

-1568 QIRGVSSDLTRKS
+1568 QIRGVSSDLTSKA
-1581 TKADIASALL
+1581 TKADIASSLL
-1591 RLNDLSAP
+1591 RLNDLSSP
-1599 PTFNRNLVGNAMF
+1599 PTFKRNLVGNTMF
-1612 GLVDSLANNVAVP
+1612 GLVDALSNNIAVP
-1625 IDNLLYRFTGRRTL
+1625 VDNLLYRFTGRRTL
-1639 SADISVFSRQAWS
+1639 SADASVLSRQAWS
-1652 TATRAYRQAY
+1652 TAIRAYRQAY

-1688 NGNVVERVLS
+1688 NGNPVERVLS

-1724 RGMAKLVEQGKI
+1724 RGMAKLVEQGKV
-1736 SPEDALKAADLMALE
+1736 SPEDALKAADLMAQE

-1776 SGNSGVVTVK
+1776 SGNNGVETVK
-1786 LENGEKVRIEKSK
+1786 LDNGETVRIEKSR
-1799 LGDADYRRQLVEARE
+1799 LGDADYRRQLVEAQE

-1827 NLYDPNAARFGVGNM
+1827 NLYDPNATRFGVGNL

-1871 INTMRLGKDVSFE
+1871 IHTMRLGKDVSFE

-1919 VGDDDDRKRETQR
+1919 VGDDDDRKRDTQR

-1942 NWDGLIRLFKGEDT
+1942 NWDGLIRLIKGEDA
-1956 ALRDGDALLDLSF
+1956 ALQDGDTLLDLSF

-1991 GFPNGIFASIA
+1991 GFPNGVFSSIA

-2029 TELGKQLLLDSAS
+2029 TELGKQLLLDSVS
-2042 RMEPAILRAF
+2042 RVEPAILRAF

-2079 GIPGWRNQ
+2079 GIPGLRNQ

-2102 GSTAMR
+2102 GSTAER

-2119 EQYSTSRASEEA
+2119 EHYSTSRASEEA

-2136 ATGESVFPSTSVQNT
+2136 ETGESVFPSTSVQNT

-2204 VEVLQDVSK
+2204 VEVLRDVSK

-2238 KTGLDYSDV
+2238 KAGLDYSDV
-2247 LSIKTVREKCEALT
+2247 LSIKAAREKCEALT

-2274 LDAQD
+2274 LDAQS
-2279 WTPGQKKAIQ
+2279 WTPGQKKEIL
-2289 EAYGTYWTMAPAN
+2289 EVYGTYWTMAPAN

-2314 SDAAMDLTDKISGLK
+2314 ADAAMDLTDTISGLE
-2329 PEEGHSGVS
+2329 PAEGHSGVS

-2346 ATSGLS
+2346 ATSELS

-2389 SDSQKAVYAWLD
+2389 SESSKAVYAWLD

-2406 KEVKDKIRRIAGAKN
+2406 KEVKDKIRRIVGAKN
-2421 KDAYYG
+2421 RDAYYS

>member
-15 RDSTPQGGT
+15 RESVQPGGT
-24 RTGSTGRGSS
+24 RTGSTGRGSG
-34 TGTRQYDSYESLRKQ
+34 TGTRQSDSYESLRRQ
-49 YFGDSGTE
+49 HLGNSGTS
-57 TRREKNTGKVER
+57 TRRERNTGS
-69 HAGTSTRVTVRPEVE
+69 AGQRTRTSTRVTVRPEVE

-102 MLPDKGKFASEQTR
+102 MLPDKGKFATEQTR

-161 KPVSMPKEDGSTGA
+161 KPVSLPKSDEATGA
-175 LGRAAH
+175 LGRAAR

-197 GNAQQR
+197 ANAQQR

-230 KSAASA
+230 KAAASA

-264 RMFTKALEDA
+264 RLFTKALEDA

-323 SQSAGASGYKMPG
+323 SQSAGANGYKMPG
-336 YYASEDKEEAQTG
+336 YNAAEDKEEAQTG

-363 EKREAKK
+363 EKREAKT

-400 ELSDAQREAL
+400 ELSDTQREAL
-410 DLYEKYRPDRADVPL
+410 DIYEKYRPDRADVPL
-425 TTEEQEILERYEYAV
+425 TTEEQATLERYEYAV

-461 KQRNEPGTIDPAVF
+461 KPRYEPGTIDPAVF

-504 DYVGY
+504 DYAGY

-520 WYAYRRMT
+520 WYAYRMMS
-528 DDEKNTFRYLWNTK
+528 DDEKDTFRYLWNTK

-601 LFGAD
+601 LFGDD
-606 QPMPDEGGVVAQYRG
+606 QPMPDEGGALAQYRG

-760 MLAEKFKSAAMKTV
+760 VLAEKFKSAAMKTV

-834 SAGDTVSDYVGY
+834 SAGETVSDYRGY

-883 VMDGNMPKKPMS
+883 VTDGNMPKKPMS
-895 EYDFLQIVN
+895 GYDFLQIVN

-918 AENAE
+918 AEQNTAE
-923 PVPEAAQRTV
+923 AAAPEATQNQPSRR
-933 EAPTEAKYAALNGV
+933 AKNRALVVAEDYLTLPGV
-947 SPEQARQAADTLN
+947 TPEQAQQA
-960 ALKTG
+960 G
-965 EKSVRD
+965 ETIKD
-971 LTNAE
+971 LLIGKRKVKDLSNAE
-976 ILNLRLNTPEGRAI
+976 VINLRLNTPGGRAVAGFNI
-990 ASEAF
+990 
-995 GVQIEAPSGISGMRR
+995 GVDIEPATGLVGMRR
-1010 ALVDAV
+1010 ALVDALERAKNMREYAQVYVSDADNVSYVPYISDVTNRGGTYSPANNGLQNSEIHARDVAAVAAKYATLQEKGVTPAGAQKSAETILAIASGEKSVYDLTNADISSLHLDTPYGRTIASDVIGWKV
-1016 EAGKNVQLNI
+1016 EKADSLQGMRSALESAVENSRTGQTVQLNANDYAYGDHPGISTDYDAI
-1026 DNAENSGYTEEN
+1026 DSAAYDVAENSNPAEWEE
-1038 GGVSNDGNRMD
+1038 
-1049 RGMAEGVP
+1049 EKP
-1057 VHEDYRGR
+1057 E
-1065 SEGAQGIRRGDQIL
+1065 
-1079 PRRTVSQNLQGA
+1079 
-1091 FERSGVVAAELY
+1091 
-1103 DFDADNAAFSSALD
+1103 
-1117 AARAADAS
+1117 
-1125 HGWAVTPQS
+1125 
-1134 SADLQGKRTFMDEGG
+1134 K
-1149 TIGFALTDDGDIEA
+1149 
-1163 VFKNKQLNHT
+1163 
-1173 RFAMNGVMPQAIAEG
+1173 G
-1188 GKKLDCYGDGL
+1188 GKKKPKKPGK
-1199 VRVYENYGFIPVA
+1199 A
-1212 RVEFNEQYANDG
+1212 AQ
-1224 WDASKGTPYIY
+1224 K
-1235 FMMHNG
+1235 
-1241 DSAETVVSNI
+1241 AEKAGGQTAAPQ
-1251 GEYGHMTQE
+1251 QE
-1260 QLDALPTYG
+1260 QTDAPGT
-1269 KDGYDQATAY
+1269 
-1279 RDSLLNNRN
+1279 
-1288 SAPQSEQA
+1288 
-1296 AAPRPEQTNSPN
+1296 
-1308 AAPEVSQPGTR
+1308 APEVSQPAAR
-1319 QRANPAEDTVGTG
+1319 QRANPAEDMVAAV

-1347 IENTLKN
+1347 VENTLKN

-1374 NAARYNVLHEVDSMA
+1374 NAARYNVSHEVDSLA

-1431 LDGNE
+1431 LDGDA

-1462 WTRTPQGAAVDAIA
+1462 WSRTPQGAAVDAIT
-1476 ELNDGRFSRER
+1476 ELNDGRFSNER
-1487 VAELGGQL
+1487 VKELGGQL

-1507 ALRNPST
+1507 ALRNPDT
-1514 GEVQG
+1514 GELQG
-1519 RGDAEMIDVITDLA
+1519 RGDAAMIGVISDLA
-1533 KLRKTTTMFTDK
+1533 KLRKTTTAFTGK
-1545 LGRIVSKSLRKL
+1545 LGRIVTGSLRKL

-1568 QIRGVSSDLTRKS
+1568 QIRGVSSDLTSKA

-1599 PTFNRNLVGNAMF
+1599 ATFNRNLVGNAMF

-1639 SADISVFSRQAWS
+1639 SADISLLSRQGWS
-1652 TATRAYRQAY
+1652 AATRAYRQAY

-1776 SGNSGVVTVK
+1776 SGNSGVVTVE

-1856 AVKYEAGSVIGLAGL
+1856 AVKYEAGSVIGFAGL
-1871 INTMRLGKDVSFE
+1871 IHTLRLGKDVSFE

-1905 FAKLAQLGILIVAG
+1905 FSKLAQLGILIVAG
-1919 VGDDDDRKRETQR
+1919 AGDDDDRKRETQR

-1942 NWDGLIRLFKGEDT
+1942 NWDGLIRLIKGEDA
-1956 ALRDGDALLDLSF
+1956 ALQDGDTLLDLSF

-1977 QTGAMMADSETALE
+1977 QTGAMMANSETALE
-1991 GFPNGIFASIA
+1991 GFPNGVFASIA

-2029 TELGKQLLLDSAS
+2029 TELGKQLLLDSVS

-2119 EQYSTSRASEEA
+2119 EQYSTGRASEEA

-2274 LDAQD
+2274 LDAQS

-2314 SDAAMDLTDKISGLK
+2314 ADAAMDLTDKISGLK

-2389 SDSQKAVYAWLD
+2389 SESSKAVYAWLD

-2406 KEVKDKIRRIAGAKN
+2406 KEIKDKIRRIAGAKN
-2421 KDAYYG
+2421 RDAYYG

>member
-1 MSGYDDLFKSHFPD
+1 MSGYDDLFRSHFPD
-15 RDSTPQGGT
+15 RDRTSQGGT
-24 RTGSTGRGSS
+24 RTGSTGGGS
-34 TGTRQYDSYESLRKQ
+34 GTRQSDGYKSFRKQ
-49 YFGDSGTE
+49 YFSNSGTE
-57 TRREKNTGKVER
+57 TRREKNTGS
-69 HAGTSTRVTVRPEVE
+69 AGQRTRTSTRVTVRPEAWIEE

-102 MLPDKGKFASEQTR
+102 MLPDNGKWLQEQER

-131 TLPTGVAGGAA
+131 ELPTGAAGGAA

-148 ARASALKTDPAES
+148 ARASALRTSPAES
-161 KPVSMPKEDGSTGA
+161 RPVSLPKSDGSTGA

-197 GNAQQR
+197 ANAQQR
-203 AQAHAQIASDAY
+203 AQAHAQIANDAY

-230 KSAASA
+230 KAAASA
-236 QRAAQILAESGA
+236 QRAARILAESGA

-274 RRESEHGD
+274 RRESERGD
-282 ELVLQYYREEN
+282 ALVLQYYREEN

-299 SKYQKDVERY
+299 SKYQKDVDRY

-323 SQSAGASGYKMPG
+323 SQSAGANGYKMPG
-336 YYASEDKEEAQTG
+336 YNAAEDKEEAQTG

-370 SDEGV
+370 SNEGV
-375 ESLGEDGR
+375 ESHGEDGR

-425 TTEEQEILERYEYAV
+425 TTEEQATLERYEYAI

-461 KQRNEPGTIDPAVF
+461 KPRYEPGTIDPAVF

-495 SWLHSDAPL
+495 SWLHSDAPF
-504 DYVGY
+504 DYVRY
-509 LFSSE
+509 TFSSE

-760 MLAEKFKSAAMKTV
+760 VLAEKFKSAAMKTV

-883 VMDGNMPKKPMS
+883 VTDGNMPKKPMS

-918 AENAE
+918 AEQNTAE
-923 PVPEAAQRTV
+923 SAAPEATKRQPGRR
-933 EAPTEAKYAALNGV
+933 AKNRALIVAEDYLTLPGV
-947 SPEQARQAADTLN
+947 TPEQAQQA
-960 ALKTG
+960 G
-965 EKSVRD
+965 ETIKD
-971 LTNAE
+971 LLIGKRKVKDLSNAE
-976 ILNLRLNTPEGRAI
+976 VINLRLNTPGGRAAAGFNI
-990 ASEAF
+990 
-995 GVQIEAPSGISGMRR
+995 GVDIEPATGVVGMRR
-1010 ALVDAV
+1010 ALVDALERAKNMREYAQVYVSDADNVSYVPYISDVTNRGGTYSPANNGLQNSEIHARDVAAVAAKYATLQEKGVTPAGAQKSAETILAISSGEKSVYDLTNADISSLHLDTPYGRTIASDVIGWKV
-1016 EAGKNVQLNI
+1016 EKADSLQGMRSALESAVENSRTGQTVQLNANDYAYGDHPGLSTDYDAI
-1026 DNAENSGYTEEN
+1026 DSAAYDVAENSNPAEWEE
-1038 GGVSNDGNRMD
+1038 
-1049 RGMAEGVP
+1049 EKP
-1057 VHEDYRGR
+1057 E
-1065 SEGAQGIRRGDQIL
+1065 
-1079 PRRTVSQNLQGA
+1079 
-1091 FERSGVVAAELY
+1091 
-1103 DFDADNAAFSSALD
+1103 
-1117 AARAADAS
+1117 
-1125 HGWAVTPQS
+1125 
-1134 SADLQGKRTFMDEGG
+1134 K
-1149 TIGFALTDDGDIEA
+1149 
-1163 VFKNKQLNHT
+1163 
-1173 RFAMNGVMPQAIAEG
+1173 G
-1188 GKKLDCYGDGL
+1188 GKKKPKKPGK
-1199 VRVYENYGFIPVA
+1199 A
-1212 RVEFNEQYANDG
+1212 AQ
-1224 WDASKGTPYIY
+1224 K
-1235 FMMHNG
+1235 
-1241 DSAETVVSNI
+1241 AEKAAGQTAAPQ
-1251 GEYGHMTQE
+1251 QE
-1260 QLDALPTYG
+1260 QTGAPG
-1269 KDGYDQATAY
+1269 TAP
-1279 RDSLLNNRN
+1279 D
-1288 SAPQSEQA
+1288 
-1296 AAPRPEQTNSPN
+1296 
-1308 AAPEVSQPGTR
+1308 VSQPATR
-1319 QRANPAEDTVGTG
+1319 QRSNPAEDMVATV

-1347 IENTLKN
+1347 VENTLKN

-1374 NAARYNVLHEVDSMA
+1374 NAAQYNISHEIDSMA

-1431 LDGNE
+1431 LDGDA

-1462 WTRTPQGAAVDAIA
+1462 WSRTPQGAAVDAIT
-1476 ELNDGRFSRER
+1476 ELNDGRFSNER
-1487 VAELGGQL
+1487 VKELGGQL

-1507 ALRNPST
+1507 ALRNPDT

-1519 RGDAEMIDVITDLA
+1519 RGDAAMIGVISDLA
-1533 KLRKTTTMFTDK
+1533 KLRKTTTAFTGK
-1545 LGRIVSKSLRKL
+1545 LGRIVTGSLRKL

-1568 QIRGVSSDLTRKS
+1568 QIRGVSSDLTSKT

-1599 PTFNRNLVGNAMF
+1599 PTFTRNLVGNTMF
-1612 GLVDSLANNVAVP
+1612 GLVDSLANNIAVP
-1625 IDNLLYRFTGRRTL
+1625 VDDLLYRFTGRRTL
-1639 SADISVFSRQAWS
+1639 SADASVLSRQAWS
-1652 TATRAYRQAY
+1652 TAIRAYRQAY

-1688 NGNVVERVLS
+1688 NGNPVERVLS

-1724 RGMAKLVEQGKI
+1724 RGMAKLVEQGKV
-1736 SPEDALKAADLMALE
+1736 SPEDALKAADLMAQE

-1757 SVSGRF
+1757 SISGRF

-1776 SGNSGVVTVK
+1776 SGNNGIETVK
-1786 LENGEKVRIEKSK
+1786 LDNGETVRIEKSR

-1871 INTMRLGKDVSFE
+1871 IHTMRLGKDVSFE

-1919 VGDDDDRKRETQR
+1919 VGDDDDRKRDTQR

-1942 NWDGLIRLFKGEDT
+1942 NWDGLIRLIKGEDT
-1956 ALRDGDALLDLSF
+1956 ALQDGDTLLDLSF

-1977 QTGAMMADSETALE
+1977 RTGAMMADSETALE
-1991 GFPNGIFASIA
+1991 AFPNGIFASIA

-2029 TELGKQLLLDSAS
+2029 TELGKQLLLDSVS
-2042 RMEPAILRAF
+2042 RAEPAILRAF

-2102 GSTAMR
+2102 GSTAER

-2119 EQYSTSRASEEA
+2119 EHYSTSRASEEA

-2136 ATGESVFPSTSVQNT
+2136 ETGESVFPSTAVQNT

-2159 KEQEYTLSAGEKSE
+2159 KEQEYTLSAREKSE

-2204 VEVLQDVSK
+2204 VEVLRDVSK

-2238 KTGLDYSDV
+2238 KAGLDYSDV
-2247 LSIKTVREKCEALT
+2247 LSIKAAREKCEALT

-2279 WTPGQKKAIQ
+2279 WTPGQKKEIL
-2289 EAYGTYWTMAPAN
+2289 EVYGTYWTMAPAN

-2314 SDAAMDLTDKISGLK
+2314 ADAAMELTDTISGLE
-2329 PEEGHSGVS
+2329 PAEGHSGVS
-2338 DWQKIAAI
+2338 EWQKIAAI
-2346 ATSGLS
+2346 ATSELS

-2389 SDSQKAVYAWLD
+2389 SESSKAVYAWLD

-2421 KDAYYG
+2421 RDAYYG

>member
-49 YFGDSGTE
+49 YFGNSGNSGT
-57 TRREKNTGKVER
+57 TKRREKNTGKVER
-69 HAGTSTRVTVRPEVE
+69 RARTSTQVTVRPEVE
-84 KPKKGSDWAE
+84 KPKKGSNWAE

-116 ARMNDPEAHYTDREW
+116 ARMNDPEAHYTEKEW
-131 TLPTGVAGGAA
+131 TLPTGTAGGAA

-161 KPVSMPKEDGSTGA
+161 KPVSLPKSDEATGA

-197 GNAQQR
+197 RNAQQR

-215 TAQQNITKQYQDTQE
+215 TAQQNVTKQFQETQE
-230 KSAASA
+230 KAAASA
-236 QRAAQILAESGA
+236 QRAARILAESGA

-274 RRESEHGD
+274 RRESERGD
-282 ELVLQYYREEN
+282 QLVLQYYREEN

-323 SQSAGASGYKMPG
+323 SQSAGANGYKMPG
-336 YYASEDKEEAQTG
+336 YNAAEDKEEAQTG

-363 EKREAKK
+363 EKREAKT
-370 SDEGV
+370 SSEGV

-410 DLYEKYRPDRADVPL
+410 DIYEKYRPDRADVPL
-425 TTEEQEILERYEYAV
+425 TTEEQATLERYEYAI

-461 KQRNEPGTIDPAVF
+461 KQRSAPGTIDPAVF

-495 SWLHSDAPL
+495 SWLHSDAPF
-504 DYVGY
+504 DYVRY
-509 LFSSE
+509 SFSSE
-514 NDTENE
+514 NATENE
-520 WYAYRRMT
+520 WYAYRRMS

-606 QPMPDEGGVVAQYRG
+606 QPMPDEGGAVAQYRG
-621 MLHDNPVTIGGT
+621 MLHEDPVTIGGT

-731 LTATSEV
+731 LTAASEV
-738 ATQTLLGYVPGLQ
+738 TTQTLLGYVPGLK
-751 GVMSENFGN
+751 GVMSENFGD
-760 MLAEKFKSAAMKTV
+760 MLAEKFSNAALKTV
-774 MQWVGRVSGEVIEE
+774 MKWVGRVSGEVIEE

-846 RAQEQETLRAQVE
+846 RAQEQEALRAQVE

-883 VMDGNMPKKPMS
+883 VTDGYTPKKPMS

-918 AENAE
+918 AEQNTTEAAA
-923 PVPEAAQRTV
+923 PEATQNQPGRR
-933 EAPTEAKYAALNGV
+933 AKNRALVVAEDYLTLPGV
-947 SPEQARQAADTLN
+947 TPEQAQQAG
-960 ALKTG
+960 KTI
-965 EKSVRD
+965 ED
-971 LTNAE
+971 LLTGRRKVKDLSNAE
-976 ILNLRLNTPEGRAI
+976 VINLRLNTPGGRAVAGFNI
-990 ASEAF
+990 
-995 GVQIEAPSGISGMRR
+995 GVDIEPATGVVGMRR
-1010 ALVDAV
+1010 ALVDALERAENMREYAQVYVSDADNVSYVPYISDVTNRGGTYSPANNGLQNSEIHAREVAAVAAKYATLQEKGVTPAGAQKSAETILAIASGEKSVYDLTNADISSLHLDTPYGRTIASDVIGWKVKKAGSLQGMRSALESAV
-1016 EAGKNVQLNI
+1016 ENSRTGQTVQLNANDYAYGDHPGLSTDYDAI
-1026 DNAENSGYTEEN
+1026 DSAAYDVAENSNPAEWEEEKPEK
-1038 GGVSNDGNRMD
+1038 GRKKKPKKPGKAAQK
-1049 RGMAEGVP
+1049 AEK
-1057 VHEDYRGR
+1057 
-1065 SEGAQGIRRGDQIL
+1065 
-1079 PRRTVSQNLQGA
+1079 
-1091 FERSGVVAAELY
+1091 AA
-1103 DFDADNAAFSSALD
+1103 
-1117 AARAADAS
+1117 
-1125 HGWAVTPQS
+1125 GQ
-1134 SADLQGKRTFMDEGG
+1134 
-1149 TIGFALTDDGDIEA
+1149 
-1163 VFKNKQLNHT
+1163 
-1173 RFAMNGVMPQAIAEG
+1173 
-1188 GKKLDCYGDGL
+1188 
-1199 VRVYENYGFIPVA
+1199 
-1212 RVEFNEQYANDG
+1212 
-1224 WDASKGTPYIY
+1224 
-1235 FMMHNG
+1235 
-1241 DSAETVVSNI
+1241 
-1251 GEYGHMTQE
+1251 
-1260 QLDALPTYG
+1260 
-1269 KDGYDQATAY
+1269 TA
-1279 RDSLLNNRN
+1279 
-1288 SAPQSEQA
+1288 APQQERTD
-1296 AAPRPEQTNSPN
+1296 APGN
-1308 AAPEVSQPGTR
+1308 APEVSQPAAR
-1319 QRANPAEDTVGTG
+1319 QRSNPAEDMVAAV
-1332 RTSRP
+1332 RTARP

-1347 IENTLKN
+1347 VENTLKN

-1374 NAARYNVLHEVDSMA
+1374 NAARYNVSHEVDSLA

-1403 EYLLTDNDGHVWSA
+1403 EYLLTDNDGHVWNA

-1431 LDGNE
+1431 LDGDA

-1462 WTRTPQGAAVDAIA
+1462 WSRTPQGAAVDAITA
-1476 ELNDGRFSRER
+1476 LNDGRFSNER

-1507 ALRNPST
+1507 ALRNPDT
-1514 GEVQG
+1514 GEIQG
-1519 RGDAEMIDVITDLA
+1519 RGDAAMIGVISDLA
-1533 KLRKTTTMFTDK
+1533 KLRKTTTAFTGK
-1545 LGRIVSKSLRKL
+1545 LGRIVTGSLRKL

-1568 QIRGVSSDLTRKS
+1568 QIRGVSSDLTSKA
-1581 TKADIASALL
+1581 TKADIASSLL
-1591 RLNDLSAP
+1591 RLNDLSSPA
-1599 PTFNRNLVGNAMF
+1599 TFMRNLAGNTMF
-1612 GLVDSLANNVAVP
+1612 GLVDSLANNIAVP
-1625 IDNLLYRFTGRRTL
+1625 IDNLLYRVTGRRTL
-1639 SADISVFSRQAWS
+1639 SADISLLSRQAWS
-1652 TATRAYRQAY
+1652 TAIRAYRQAY

-1688 NGNVVERVLS
+1688 NGNPVERVLS

-1724 RGMAKLVEQGKI
+1724 RGMAKLVEQGKV
-1736 SPEDALKAADLMALE
+1736 SPEDALKAADLMAQE

-1757 SVSGRF
+1757 SISGRF

-1776 SGNSGVVTVK
+1776 SGNSGVVTVE
-1786 LENGEKVRIEKSK
+1786 LDNGEKVRIEKSK

-1814 GKEARQQM
+1814 GKEARHQM

-1827 NLYDPNAARFGVGNM
+1827 NLYDPNATRFGVGNL

-1871 INTMRLGKDVSFE
+1871 IHTMRLGKDVSFE

-1919 VGDDDDRKRETQR
+1919 VGDDDDRKRDTQR

-1942 NWDGLIRLFKGEDT
+1942 NWDGLIRLIKGEDT
-1956 ALRDGDALLDLSF
+1956 ALQDGDTLLDLSF

-1991 GFPNGIFASIA
+1991 AFPNGIFASIA

-2029 TELGKQLLLDSAS
+2029 TELGKQLLLDSVS
-2042 RMEPAILRAF
+2042 RAEPAILRAF

-2087 LPVKTDAYGQDKEYG
+2087 LPVKTDAYGRDKEYG
-2102 GSTAMR
+2102 GSTAER

-2119 EQYSTSRASEEA
+2119 EHYSTSRASEEA

-2136 ATGESVFPSTSVQNT
+2136 ETGESVFPSTSVQNT

-2159 KEQEYTLSAGEKSE
+2159 KEQEHTLSAREKSE

-2204 VEVLQDVSK
+2204 VEVLRDVSK

-2238 KTGLDYSDV
+2238 KAGLDYSDV
-2247 LSIKTVREKCEALT
+2247 LSIKAAREKCEALT

-2274 LDAQD
+2274 LDAQN
-2279 WTPGQKKAIQ
+2279 WRPGQKKAIL
-2289 EAYGTYWTMAPAN
+2289 ETYGTYWTMAPAN

-2314 SDAAMDLTDKISGLK
+2314 SDAAMELTDTISGLE
-2329 PEEGHSGVS
+2329 PAEGHSGVS
-2338 DWQKIAAI
+2338 EWQKIAAI
-2346 ATSGLS
+2346 ATSELS

-2389 SDSQKAVYAWLD
+2389 SESSKAVYAWLD

-2421 KDAYYG
+2421 RDAYYG

>member
-24 RTGSTGRGSS
+24 RTGSTGRGSN

-49 YFGDSGTE
+49 YFGNSGTE

-69 HAGTSTRVTVRPEVE
+69 RAVASTRVTVRPEVE
-84 KPKKGSDWAE
+84 KPKKGSDWVE

-102 MLPDKGKFASEQTR
+102 MLPDKGKFASEQTQ
-116 ARMNDPEAHYTDREW
+116 ARMSDPEAHYTDKER
-131 TLPTGVAGGAA
+131 TLPTGVSGGAA

-161 KPVSMPKEDGSTGA
+161 KPVSLPKSDEATGA

-197 GNAQQR
+197 ANAQQR
-203 AQAHAQIASDAY
+203 AQAHAQIANDAY

-230 KSAASA
+230 KAAASA
-236 QRAAQILAESGA
+236 HRAAQILSESGA

-264 RMFTKALEDA
+264 RMFTKALQDA
-274 RRESEHGD
+274 RRYAENGD
-282 ELVLQYYREEN
+282 ELVRQYYREEN

-323 SQSAGASGYKMPG
+323 SQSAGANGYKMPS
-336 YYASEDKEEAQTG
+336 YFDAEDKEEAQTG

-363 EKREAKK
+363 EKLDAKT

-410 DLYEKYRPDRADVPL
+410 DIYEKYRPDRADVPL
-425 TTEEQEILERYEYAV
+425 TTEEQATLERYEYAV

-461 KQRNEPGTIDPAVF
+461 KPQSAPGTIDPAVF

-484 VSAMVDGDEIG
+484 VKAMVDGDEIG

-504 DYVGY
+504 DYVGH

-514 NDTENE
+514 NATAPE
-520 WYAYRRMT
+520 WYAYRMMS
-528 DDEKNTFRYLWNTK
+528 DDEKDTFRYLWNTK

-576 EDQTIGSVAYGTN
+576 EDQTIGSVAQGTN

-601 LFGAD
+601 LFGDD
-606 QPMPDEGGVVAQYRG
+606 QPMPDEGGAVAQYRG
-621 MLHDNPVTIGGT
+621 MLHEDPVTIGGT

-648 SAGQMLPAIAASVAG
+648 SAGQMLPSIAASVAG

-706 EIFSQNYIDGRRQGM
+706 EIFSQNYIEGRRQGM

-794 EPLIKAVATQQAP
+794 EPLIKAVATQQTP

-883 VMDGNMPKKPMS
+883 VTEGNMPKKPMS
-895 EYDFLQIVN
+895 EYDFLNIVN

-918 AENAE
+918 AGQNTEEAAA
-923 PVPEAAQRTV
+923 PEATQNQPSRR
-933 EAPTEAKYAALNGV
+933 AKNRALVVAEDYLTLPGV
-947 SPEQARQAADTLN
+947 TPEQAQQA
-960 ALKTG
+960 G
-965 EKSVRD
+965 ETIKD
-971 LTNAE
+971 LLIGKRKVKDLSNAE
-976 ILNLRLNTPEGRAI
+976 VINLRLNTPGGRAVAGFNI
-990 ASEAF
+990 
-995 GVQIEAPSGISGMRR
+995 GVDIEPATGVVGMRR
-1010 ALVDAV
+1010 ALVDALERAKNMREYAQVYVSDADNVSYVPYISDVTNRGGTYSPANNGLQNSEIHARDVAAVAAKYATLQEKGVTPAGAQKSAETILAIASGEKSVYDLTNADISILHLDTPYGRTIASDVIGWKV
-1016 EAGKNVQLNI
+1016 EKADSLQGMRSALEIAVENSRTGQTVQLNANDYTYGDHPGFSTDYDAI
-1026 DNAENSGYTEEN
+1026 DSASYDVAENSNPAEWEE
-1038 GGVSNDGNRMD
+1038 
-1049 RGMAEGVP
+1049 EKP
-1057 VHEDYRGR
+1057 EKGR
-1065 SEGAQGIRRGDQIL
+1065 KKKTKKSGKAAQKSEK
-1079 PRRTVSQNLQGA
+1079 
-1091 FERSGVVAAELY
+1091 AA
-1103 DFDADNAAFSSALD
+1103 
-1117 AARAADAS
+1117 
-1125 HGWAVTPQS
+1125 GQT
-1134 SADLQGKRTFMDEGG
+1134 
-1149 TIGFALTDDGDIEA
+1149 
-1163 VFKNKQLNHT
+1163 
-1173 RFAMNGVMPQAIAEG
+1173 
-1188 GKKLDCYGDGL
+1188 
-1199 VRVYENYGFIPVA
+1199 
-1212 RVEFNEQYANDG
+1212 
-1224 WDASKGTPYIY
+1224 
-1235 FMMHNG
+1235 
-1241 DSAETVVSNI
+1241 
-1251 GEYGHMTQE
+1251 
-1260 QLDALPTYG
+1260 
-1269 KDGYDQATAY
+1269 
-1279 RDSLLNNRN
+1279 
-1288 SAPQSEQA
+1288 SAPQQ
-1296 AAPRPEQTNSPN
+1296 EQTDAPGT
-1308 AAPEVSQPGTR
+1308 APEVSQPATR
-1319 QRANPAEDTVGTG
+1319 QRSNPAEDMVAAVSTA
-1332 RTSRP
+1332 RP

-1347 IENTLKN
+1347 VENTLKN

-1374 NAARYNVLHEVDSMA
+1374 NAARYNVSHEVDSLA

-1431 LDGNE
+1431 LDGDA

-1462 WTRTPQGAAVDAIA
+1462 WSRTPQGAAVDAIT
-1476 ELNDGRFSRER
+1476 ELNDGRFSNER
-1487 VAELGGQL
+1487 VKELGGQL

-1507 ALRNPST
+1507 ALRNPDT
-1514 GEVQG
+1514 GEIQG
-1519 RGDAEMIDVITDLA
+1519 RGDAAMIGVISDLA
-1533 KLRKTTTMFTDK
+1533 KLRKTTTAFTGK
-1545 LGRIVSKSLRKL
+1545 LGRIVTGSLRKL

-1568 QIRGVSSDLTRKS
+1568 QIRGVSSDLTSKE
-1581 TKADIASALL
+1581 TKADIASSLL

-1599 PTFNRNLVGNAMF
+1599 ATFMRNLAGNTMF
-1612 GLVDSLANNVAVP
+1612 GLVDSLANNIAVP

-1639 SADISVFSRQAWS
+1639 SADASVLSRQAWS
-1652 TATRAYRQAY
+1652 TAIRAYRQAY

-1677 YGQTTSRVFKA
+1677 YGQETSRVFKA
-1688 NGNVVERVLS
+1688 NGNPVERVLS

-1724 RGMAKLVEQGKI
+1724 RGMAKLVEKGKV
-1736 SPEDALKAADLMALE
+1736 SPEDALKAADLMAQE

-1776 SGNSGVVTVK
+1776 SGNSGVVTVE
-1786 LENGEKVRIEKSK
+1786 LDNGEKVRIEKSK

-1827 NLYDPNAARFGVGNM
+1827 NLYDPNATRFGVGNL

-1871 INTMRLGKDVSFE
+1871 IHTMRLGKDVSFE

-1919 VGDDDDRKRETQR
+1919 VGDDDDRKRDTQR

-1942 NWDGLIRLFKGEDT
+1942 NWDGLIRLIKGEDA
-1956 ALRDGDALLDLSF
+1956 ALRDGDTLLDLSF

-1991 GFPNGIFASIA
+1991 GFPNGVFSSIA

-2029 TELGKQLLLDSAS
+2029 TELGKQLLLDSVS
-2042 RMEPAILRAF
+2042 RVEPAILRAF

-2079 GIPGWRNQ
+2079 GIPGLRNQ

-2102 GSTAMR
+2102 GSTAER

-2119 EQYSTSRASEEA
+2119 EHYSTSRASEEA

-2136 ATGESVFPSTSVQNT
+2136 ETGESVFPSTSVQNT

-2159 KEQEYTLSAGEKSE
+2159 KEQEYTLTAGEKSE

-2204 VEVLQDVSK
+2204 VEVLRDVSK

-2238 KTGLDYSDV
+2238 KAGLDYSDV
-2247 LSIKTVREKCEALT
+2247 LSIKAAREKCEALT

-2274 LDAQD
+2274 LDAQS
-2279 WTPGQKKAIQ
+2279 WTPGQKKEIL

-2302 TDKYDALAPQIG
+2302 TDKYDALSPQIG
-2314 SDAAMDLTDKISGLK
+2314 SDAAMELTDTISGLE
-2329 PEEGHSGVS
+2329 PAEGHSGVS
-2338 DWQKIAAI
+2338 EWQKIAAI

-2389 SDSQKAVYAWLD
+2389 SESSKAVYAWLN

-2421 KDAYYG
+2421 RDAYYG

>member
-15 RDSTPQGGT
+15 RESVQPGGA
-24 RTGSTGRGSS
+24 RTGSTGRGSG
-34 TGTRQYDSYESLRKQ
+34 TGTRQSGSYESFRKK
-49 YFGDSGTE
+49 YFGNS
-57 TRREKNTGKVER
+57 
-69 HAGTSTRVTVRPEVE
+69 GTSTRRERNTGSTGQRTRTITQVTVRPEVE
-84 KPKKGSDWAE
+84 KPKKGSDWVE

-102 MLPDKGKFASEQTR
+102 MLPDNGKWAQEQTR

-131 TLPTGVAGGAA
+131 TLPTGVAGRAA

-148 ARASALKTDPAES
+148 ARASALRTSPAES
-161 KPVSMPKEDGSTGA
+161 RPVSLPKSDEATGA
-175 LGRAAH
+175 LGRAAR
-181 DPDFV
+181 DSNFV

-197 GNAQQR
+197 ANAQQR
-203 AQAHAQIASDAY
+203 AQAHAQIANDAY

-230 KSAASA
+230 KAAASA

-323 SQSAGASGYKMPG
+323 SQSAGANGYKMPG

-363 EKREAKK
+363 EKREAKT

-400 ELSDAQREAL
+400 ELSDTQREAL
-410 DLYEKYRPDRADVPL
+410 DIYEKYRPDRADVPL
-425 TTEEQEILERYEYAV
+425 TTEEQATLERYEYAV

-461 KQRNEPGTIDPAVF
+461 KPQSEPGTIDPAVF

-484 VSAMVDGDEIG
+484 VKAMVDGDEIG

-509 LFSSE
+509 MFSSE
-514 NDTENE
+514 NATESE
-520 WYAYRRMT
+520 WYAYRMMT

-547 LGFAKLLKPKLNRL
+547 LGFAKLLKPMLNNKL
-561 YANEAMDTRGTWGKI
+561 ANEAMNTRGTWGKI
-576 EDQTIGSVAYGTN
+576 EDQTIGSVAHGTN

-601 LFGAD
+601 LFGDD
-606 QPMPDEGGVVAQYRG
+606 QPMPDEGGAVAQYRG
-621 MLHDNPVTIGGT
+621 MLHEDPVTIGGT
-633 GVEKYLAGA
+633 GFEKALAGA

-721 DETQASIYGG
+721 DETQASVYGG

-760 MLAEKFKSAAMKTV
+760 VLAEKFKSAAMKTV

-883 VMDGNMPKKPMS
+883 VTDGNMPKKSMS

-918 AENAE
+918 AEQNTAE
-923 PVPEAAQRTV
+923 AAAPEATQNQPSRR
-933 EAPTEAKYAALNGV
+933 AKNRALIVAEDYLTLPGV
-947 SPEQARQAADTLN
+947 TPEQAQQA
-960 ALKTG
+960 G
-965 EKSVRD
+965 ETIKD
-971 LTNAE
+971 LLIGKRKVKDLSNAE
-976 ILNLRLNTPEGRAI
+976 VINLRLNTPGGRAVAGFNI
-990 ASEAF
+990 
-995 GVQIEAPSGISGMRR
+995 GVDIEPATGVVGMRR
-1010 ALVDAV
+1010 ALVDALERAKNMREYAQVYVSDADNVSYVPYISDVTNRGGTYSPANNGLQNSEIHARDVAAVAAKYATLQEKGVTPAGAQKSAETILAIASGEKSVYDLTNADISSLHLDTPYGRTIASDVIGWKVGKADSLQGMRSALESAV
-1016 EAGKNVQLNI
+1016 ENSRTGQTVQLNANDYAYGDHPGLSTDYDAI
-1026 DNAENSGYTEEN
+1026 DSAAYDVAENSNPAEWEE
-1038 GGVSNDGNRMD
+1038 
-1049 RGMAEGVP
+1049 EKP
-1057 VHEDYRGR
+1057 E
-1065 SEGAQGIRRGDQIL
+1065 
-1079 PRRTVSQNLQGA
+1079 
-1091 FERSGVVAAELY
+1091 
-1103 DFDADNAAFSSALD
+1103 
-1117 AARAADAS
+1117 
-1125 HGWAVTPQS
+1125 
-1134 SADLQGKRTFMDEGG
+1134 KR
-1149 TIGFALTDDGDIEA
+1149 
-1163 VFKNKQLNHT
+1163 
-1173 RFAMNGVMPQAIAEG
+1173 
-1188 GKKLDCYGDGL
+1188 GKKKPKKPGK
-1199 VRVYENYGFIPVA
+1199 A
-1212 RVEFNEQYANDG
+1212 AQ
-1224 WDASKGTPYIY
+1224 K
-1235 FMMHNG
+1235 
-1241 DSAETVVSNI
+1241 AEKAAGQTAAPQ
-1251 GEYGHMTQE
+1251 QE
-1260 QLDALPTYG
+1260 QTDAPGT
-1269 KDGYDQATAY
+1269 
-1279 RDSLLNNRN
+1279 
-1288 SAPQSEQA
+1288 
-1296 AAPRPEQTNSPN
+1296 
-1308 AAPEVSQPGTR
+1308 APEVSQPVTR
-1319 QRANPAEDTVGTG
+1319 QRSNPAEDMVAAV

-1347 IENTLKN
+1347 VENTLKN

-1374 NAARYNVLHEVDSMA
+1374 NAARYNVSHEVDSLA
-1389 EAADRIQADPKGEA
+1389 EAENRIQADPKGEA

-1431 LDGNE
+1431 LDGDA

-1462 WTRTPQGAAVDAIA
+1462 WSRTPQGAAVDAIT
-1476 ELNDGRFSRER
+1476 ELNDGRFSNER
-1487 VAELGGQL
+1487 VKELGGQL

-1507 ALRNPST
+1507 ALRNPDT
-1514 GEVQG
+1514 GEIQG
-1519 RGDAEMIDVITDLA
+1519 RGDAAMIGVISDLA
-1533 KLRKTTTMFTDK
+1533 KLRKTTTAFTGK
-1545 LGRIVSKSLRKL
+1545 LGRIVTGSLRKL

-1568 QIRGVSSDLTRKS
+1568 QIRGVSSDLTSKA
-1581 TKADIASALL
+1581 TKADIASSLL

-1599 PTFNRNLVGNAMF
+1599 ATFMRNLAGNTMF

-1639 SADISVFSRQAWS
+1639 SADASVLSRQAWS
-1652 TATRAYRQAY
+1652 TAIRAYRQAY

-1688 NGNVVERVLS
+1688 NGNPVERVLS

-1724 RGMAKLVEQGKI
+1724 RGMAKLVEQGKV
-1736 SPEDALKAADLMALE
+1736 SPEDALKAADLMAQE

-1776 SGNSGVVTVK
+1776 SGNSGVVTVE
-1786 LENGEKVRIEKSK
+1786 LDNGEKVRIEKSK

-1827 NLYDPNAARFGVGNM
+1827 NLYDPNAARFGVGNL

-1871 INTMRLGKDVSFE
+1871 IHTMRLGKDVSFE

-1919 VGDDDDRKRETQR
+1919 VGDDDDRKRDTQR

-1942 NWDGLIRLFKGEDT
+1942 NWDGLIRLIKGEDA
-1956 ALRDGDALLDLSF
+1956 ALQDGDTLLDLSF

-1991 GFPNGIFASIA
+1991 GFPNGVFSSIA

-2014 KTLTGYSGDVDASKF
+2014 KTLTGYNGDVDASKF
-2029 TELGKQLLLDSAS
+2029 TELGKQLLLDSVS
-2042 RMEPAILRAF
+2042 RTEPAILRAF

-2119 EQYSTSRASEEA
+2119 EQYSTGRASEEA

-2136 ATGESVFPSTSVQNT
+2136 ATGESVFPSTAVQNT

-2238 KTGLDYSDV
+2238 KAGLDYSDV
-2247 LSIKTVREKCEALT
+2247 LSIKAAREKCEALT

-2274 LDAQD
+2274 LDAQS
-2279 WTPGQKKAIQ
+2279 WTPGQKKEIL

-2314 SDAAMDLTDKISGLK
+2314 SDAAMELTDTISGLE
-2329 PEEGHSGVS
+2329 PAEGHSGVS
-2338 DWQKIAAI
+2338 GWQKIAAI

-2389 SDSQKAVYAWLD
+2389 SESSKAVYAWLD

-2406 KEVKDKIRRIAGAKN
+2406 KEIKDKIRRIAGAKN
-2421 KDAYYG
+2421 RDAYYG

>member
-1 MSGYDDLFKSHFPD
+1 
-15 RDSTPQGGT
+15 
-24 RTGSTGRGSS
+24 
-34 TGTRQYDSYESLRKQ
+34 
-49 YFGDSGTE
+49 
-57 TRREKNTGKVER
+57 
-69 HAGTSTRVTVRPEVE
+69 
-84 KPKKGSDWAE
+84 
-94 KTGKTALS
+94 
-102 MLPDKGKFASEQTR
+102 
-116 ARMNDPEAHYTDREW
+116 
-131 TLPTGVAGGAA
+131 
-142 LSAMTG
+142 
-148 ARASALKTDPAES
+148 
-161 KPVSMPKEDGSTGA
+161 
-175 LGRAAH
+175 
-181 DPDFV
+181 
-186 GPLPAG
+186 
-192 TRGTA
+192 
-197 GNAQQR
+197 
-203 AQAHAQIASDAY
+203 
-215 TAQQNITKQYQDTQE
+215 
-230 KSAASA
+230 
-236 QRAAQILAESGA
+236 
-248 VQNGDGSFT
+248 
-257 FPNAASA
+257 
-264 RMFTKALEDA
+264 MFTKALEDA

-323 SQSAGASGYKMPG
+323 SQSAGANGYKMPG
-336 YYASEDKEEAQTG
+336 YNAAEDKEEAQTG

-363 EKREAKK
+363 EKREAKT

-400 ELSDAQREAL
+400 ELSDTQREAL
-410 DLYEKYRPDRADVPL
+410 DIYEKYRPDRADVPL
-425 TTEEQEILERYEYAV
+425 TTEEQATLERYEYAV

-461 KQRNEPGTIDPAVF
+461 KPRYEPGTIDPAVF

-514 NDTENE
+514 NAAEAE
-520 WYAYRRMT
+520 WYAYRMMT

-601 LFGAD
+601 LFGDD
-606 QPMPDEGGVVAQYRG
+606 QPMPDEGGAVAQYRG

-883 VMDGNMPKKPMS
+883 VTDGNMPKKPMS
-895 EYDFLQIVN
+895 EYDFLKIVN
-904 SIGAEYDAEAAAQT
+904 RIGAEYDAEVAAQSAEQNAAQAAAPEVPQGAT
-918 AENAE
+918 QAAA
-923 PVPEAAQRTV
+923 PEAGQGA
-933 EAPTEAKYAALNGV
+933 TEAAAPESPQGQPGRRAKSRALIVAEDYLTLPGV
-947 SPEQARQAADTLN
+947 TPEQAQQAGETIKDL
-960 ALKTG
+960 LTG
-965 EKSVRD
+965 KRKVKD
-971 LTNAE
+971 LSNAE
-976 ILNLRLNTPEGRAI
+976 VINLRLNTPGGRAVAGFNIGADIEPSTGVVGMRHALADALERSENMKEHAQVYVSDADNVSYTPYISDVTNSGGTYTPTGNGLENSEIRARDVAATAARYATLQEKGVTPAGAKKSAETIHAIAAGEKSVYDLSNADISSLHLDTPYGRAI
-990 ASEAF
+990 ASDIIGWNVEKADSL
-995 GVQIEAPSGISGMRR
+995 QGMRS
-1010 ALVDAV
+1010 ALERAV
-1016 EAGKNVQLNI
+1016 ENSRTGQTVQLNANDYAYGDHPGLSTDYDAI
-1026 DNAENSGYTEEN
+1026 DSASYDVAENSNPEEW
-1038 GGVSNDGNRMD
+1038 
-1049 RGMAEGVP
+1049 EWEEEKP
-1057 VHEDYRGR
+1057 K
-1065 SEGAQGIRRGDQIL
+1065 
-1079 PRRTVSQNLQGA
+1079 
-1091 FERSGVVAAELY
+1091 
-1103 DFDADNAAFSSALD
+1103 
-1117 AARAADAS
+1117 
-1125 HGWAVTPQS
+1125 
-1134 SADLQGKRTFMDEGG
+1134 KR
-1149 TIGFALTDDGDIEA
+1149 
-1163 VFKNKQLNHT
+1163 
-1173 RFAMNGVMPQAIAEG
+1173 
-1188 GKKLDCYGDGL
+1188 GKKSSKKADKAAQKADKAAG
-1199 VRVYENYGFIPVA
+1199 
-1212 RVEFNEQYANDG
+1212 QT
-1224 WDASKGTPYIY
+1224 ASPQ
-1235 FMMHNG
+1235 
-1241 DSAETVVSNI
+1241 
-1251 GEYGHMTQE
+1251 QE
-1260 QLDALPTYG
+1260 Q
-1269 KDGYDQATAY
+1269 TA
-1279 RDSLLNNRN
+1279 
-1288 SAPQSEQA
+1288 APQSEQA
-1296 AAPRPEQTNSPN
+1296 AAPQPEQTDSPV
-1308 AAPEVSQPGTR
+1308 AAPEVSQPVTR
-1319 QRANPAEDTVGTG
+1319 QRANPAEDMMDAA
-1332 RTSRP
+1332 RTARP

-1347 IENTLKN
+1347 VENTLKN

-1374 NAARYNVLHEVDSMA
+1374 NAARYNVSHEVDSMA

-1519 RGDAEMIDVITDLA
+1519 RGDAAMIDVIADLA

-1545 LGRIVSKSLRKL
+1545 LGRIVGKSLRKL

-1599 PTFNRNLVGNAMF
+1599 ATFNRNLVGNAMF

-1625 IDNLLYRFTGRRTL
+1625 IDDLLYRFTGRRTL
-1639 SADISVFSRQAWS
+1639 SADISVLSRQAWS
-1652 TATRAYRQAY
+1652 TAVRAYRQAY

-1688 NGNVVERVLS
+1688 NGNVAERVLS

-1776 SGNSGVVTVK
+1776 SGNSGVVTVE
-1786 LENGEKVRIEKSK
+1786 LDNGEKVRIEKSK

-1871 INTMRLGKDVSFE
+1871 IHTMRLGKDVSFE

-1919 VGDDDDRKRETQR
+1919 AGDDDDRKRETQR

-1942 NWDGLIRLFKGEDT
+1942 NWDGLIRLIKGEDAT
-1956 ALRDGDALLDLSF
+1956 LRDGDTLLDLSF

-1991 GFPNGIFASIA
+1991 GFPNGVFSSIA

-2042 RMEPAILRAF
+2042 RVEPAILRAF

-2102 GSTAMR
+2102 GSTAER

-2119 EQYSTSRASEEA
+2119 EHYSTSRASEEA

-2136 ATGESVFPSTSVQNT
+2136 ETGESVFPSTAVQNT

-2204 VEVLQDVSK
+2204 VEVLRDVSK

-2238 KTGLDYSDV
+2238 KAGLDYSDV
-2247 LSIKTVREKCEALT
+2247 LSIKAAREKCEALT

-2274 LDAQD
+2274 LDAQS

-2314 SDAAMDLTDKISGLK
+2314 ADAAMDLTDKISGLK
-2329 PEEGHSGVS
+2329 PAEGHSGVS
-2338 DWQKIAAI
+2338 GWQKIAAI

-2389 SDSQKAVYAWLD
+2389 SESSKAVYAWLD

-2421 KDAYYG
+2421 RDAYYG

>member
-1 MSGYDDLFKSHFPD
+1 MDGAWKMSGYDDLFKSHFPD

-24 RTGSTGRGSS
+24 KTGSTGRGSN
-34 TGTRQYDSYESLRKQ
+34 TGTRQYDSYESLRRQ
-49 YFGDSGTE
+49 YFGNSGTS
-57 TRREKNTGKVER
+57 TRRERNTGS
-69 HAGTSTRVTVRPEVE
+69 AGQRTRTSTRVTVRPEVE

-116 ARMNDPEAHYTDREW
+116 ARMNDPEAHYTDKEW
-131 TLPTGVAGGAA
+131 TLPTGMAGGAA

-161 KPVSMPKEDGSTGA
+161 RPVSMPKEDGSTGA
-175 LGRAAH
+175 LGRAAR

-186 GPLPAG
+186 GPLPPG
-192 TRGTA
+192 TTRGTA
-197 GNAQQR
+197 RNAQQR
-203 AQAHAQIASDAY
+203 AQAHAQIVNDAY
-215 TAQQNITKQYQDTQE
+215 TAQQNTAEQYQDTQ
-230 KSAASA
+230 KKAAA
-236 QRAAQILAESGA
+236 AAERAARILAESGA

-264 RMFTKALEDA
+264 RMFTKALADTRQYAE
-274 RRESEHGD
+274 RGD
-282 ELVLQYYREEN
+282 ELVLEYYRQER
-293 TKRAAA
+293 TRRAAA
-299 SKYQKDVERY
+299 SKYQKDVDRY
-309 GDIIADYDANASFL
+309 NEIIEYYDADSSQLA
-323 SQSAGASGYKMPG
+323 QSAGTNGYKMPG
-336 YYASEDKEEAQTG
+336 YFAAEDKEEAQTN
-349 NALARL
+349 NALAKL
-355 AREAGEIY
+355 AREAAAIY
-363 EKREAKK
+363 EKRDAKT

-410 DLYEKYRPDRADVPL
+410 DLYEKYRPDRADIPL
-425 TTEEQEILERYEYAV
+425 TTEEQETLERYEYAV

-445 KQIAEAKA
+445 KQVAEAKA

-461 KQRNEPGTIDPAVF
+461 KPQSAPGTIDPAVF
-475 WNDLNEAER
+475 WRDLNEAER

-504 DYVGY
+504 DYVGH

-514 NDTENE
+514 NATEAE
-520 WYAYRRMT
+520 WYAYRMMS
-528 DDEKNTFRYLWNTK
+528 DDEKDTFRYLWNTK

-576 EDQTIGSVAYGTN
+576 EDQTIGSVAQGTN

-606 QPMPDEGGVVAQYRG
+606 QPMPDEGGAVAQYRG
-621 MLHDNPVTIGGT
+621 MLHEDPVTIGGT
-633 GVEKYLAGA
+633 GFEKALAGA

-883 VMDGNMPKKPMS
+883 VTDGNMPKKPMS
-895 EYDFLQIVN
+895 EYDFLKIVN
-904 SIGAEYDAEAAAQT
+904 SIGAEYDAEVAAQS
-918 AENAE
+918 AENVEA
-923 PVPEAAQRTV
+923 VPEAAQRTV
-933 EAPTEAKYAALNGV
+933 EAPAEAKYAALSGV
-947 SPEQARQAADTLN
+947 SPEQAQQAAETLN

-1010 ALVDAV
+1010 ALLDAV

-1038 GGVSNDGNRMD
+1038 GGVSNDGNRMAG
-1049 RGMAEGVP
+1049 GMAEGVP
-1057 VHEDYRGR
+1057 ERQDTRGKR
-1065 SEGAQGIRRGDQIL
+1065 AETWRDGRTDQVLSRRNL
-1079 PRRTVSQNLQGA
+1079 SQSVQNA
-1091 FERSGVVAAELY
+1091 FTESGVVAAELY

-1117 AARAADAS
+1117 AARAADAD

-1134 SADLQGKRTFMDEGG
+1134 SAELQGKRTFMDEGG

-1163 VFKNKQLNHT
+1163 VFKNKQLNKTPH
-1173 RFAMNGVMPQAIAEG
+1173 AMDGVIPQAIADG
-1188 GKKLDCYGDGL
+1188 GKKLDCYGEKL
-1199 VRVYENYGFIPVA
+1199 VSIYEDYGFVPVA

-1224 WDASKGTPYIY
+1224 WDASKGTPYVY

-1279 RDSLLNNRN
+1279 RDSLLSDRKSALASVNNDGGDSGGGGN
-1288 SAPQSEQA
+1288 GTESS
-1296 AAPRPEQTNSPN
+1296 SPSN
-1308 AAPEVSQPGTR
+1308 DHEKRESKFV
-1319 QRANPAEDTVGTG
+1319 
-1332 RTSRP
+1332 
-1337 VGRKT
+1337 
-1342 DRSRV
+1342 
-1347 IENTLKN
+1347 ENTLKN

-1374 NAARYNVLHEVDSMA
+1374 NAARYNVSHEVDSMA

-1462 WTRTPQGAAVDAIA
+1462 WSRTPQGAAVDAIT
-1476 ELNDGRFSRER
+1476 ELNDGRFSHER

-1507 ALRNPST
+1507 ALRNPDT

-1519 RGDAEMIDVITDLA
+1519 RGDAAMIGVITDLA

-1599 PTFNRNLVGNAMF
+1599 ATFNRNLVGNAMF

-1625 IDNLLYRFTGRRTL
+1625 IDNLLYLVTGRRTL
-1639 SADISVFSRQAWS
+1639 SADISLLSRQAWS
-1652 TATRAYRQAY
+1652 TAIRAYRQAY

-1786 LENGEKVRIEKSK
+1786 LDNGEKVRIEKSK
-1799 LGDADYRRQLVEARE
+1799 LGDADYRRQIVEARE

-1856 AVKYEAGSVIGLAGL
+1856 AVKYEAGSVLGLAGL
-1871 INTMRLGKDVSFE
+1871 INTLRLGKDVSFE

-1905 FAKLAQLGILIVAG
+1905 FSKLAQLGILIVAG
-1919 VGDDDDRKRETQR
+1919 VGDDDDRKRDTQR

-1942 NWDGLIRLFKGEDT
+1942 NWDGLIRLIKGEDAT
-1956 ALRDGDALLDLSF
+1956 LQDGDTLLDLSF

-1977 QTGAMMADSETALE
+1977 QTGAMMANSETALE
-1991 GFPNGIFASIA
+1991 AFPNGIFASIA

-2029 TELGKQLLLDSAS
+2029 TELGKQLLLDSVS
-2042 RMEPAILRAF
+2042 RVEPAILRAF

-2087 LPVKTDAYGQDKEYG
+2087 LPVKTDAYGQAKEYG

-2119 EQYSTSRASEEA
+2119 EQYSTGRASEEA

-2136 ATGESVFPSTSVQNT
+2136 ATGESVFPSTAVQNT

-2159 KEQEYTLSAGEKSE
+2159 KEQEYTLTAGEKSE

-2238 KTGLDYSDV
+2238 KAGLDYSDV

-2289 EAYGTYWTMAPAN
+2289 ETYGTYWTMAPAN

-2314 SDAAMDLTDKISGLK
+2314 ADAAMDLTDKISGLE
-2329 PEEGHSGVS
+2329 PAEGHSGVS

-2346 ATSGLS
+2346 ATSDLS

-2389 SDSQKAVYAWLD
+2389 SESSKAVYAWLD

-2406 KEVKDKIRRIAGAKN
+2406 KEVKDKIRRIASAKN

>member
-24 RTGSTGRGSS
+24 RTGSTGRGSN

-57 TRREKNTGKVER
+57 TRRERNTGS
-69 HAGTSTRVTVRPEVE
+69 AGQRTRTSTRVTVRPEVE

-102 MLPDKGKFASEQTR
+102 MLPDNGKWAQEQTQ
-116 ARMNDPEAHYTDREW
+116 ARMNDPEAHYTDKEW

-142 LSAMTG
+142 LSAVTG
-148 ARASALKTDPAES
+148 ARSSALKTDPAES
-161 KPVSMPKEDGSTGA
+161 RPVSMPKSDEATGA
-175 LGRAAH
+175 LGRAAR

-197 GNAQQR
+197 ANAQQR
-203 AQAHAQIASDAY
+203 AQAHAQIVNDAY
-215 TAQQNITKQYQDTQE
+215 TAQQNTTEQYQDTQ
-230 KSAASA
+230 KKAAAAA

-264 RMFTKALEDA
+264 RLFTKALADA
-274 RRESEHGD
+274 RQYAERGD

-336 YYASEDKEEAQTG
+336 YNAAEDKEEAQTG

-363 EKREAKK
+363 EKRDAKT
-370 SDEGV
+370 SSEGV

-410 DLYEKYRPDRADVPL
+410 DIYEKYRPDRADIPL
-425 TTEEQEILERYEYAV
+425 TTEEQETLERYEYAV

-445 KQIAEAKA
+445 KQVAEAKA

-461 KQRNEPGTIDPAVF
+461 KPQSAPGTIDPAVF

-495 SWLHSDAPL
+495 SWLHSAAPL
-504 DYVGY
+504 DSVGH

-514 NDTENE
+514 NATENE
-520 WYAYRRMT
+520 WYAYRMMSN
-528 DDEKNTFRYLWNTK
+528 DEKNTFRYLWNTK

-547 LGFAKLLKPKLNRL
+547 LGFAKLLKPMLNNK
-561 YANEAMDTRGTWGKI
+561 YAKEAMSTDSTGDKLWW
-576 EDQTIGSVAYGTN
+576 QTIGSVAQGTN

-601 LFGAD
+601 LFGDD
-606 QPMPDEGGVVAQYRG
+606 QPIPDESGVVAQYLG
-621 MLHDNPVTIGGT
+621 MLHEDPVTIGGT
-633 GVEKYLAGA
+633 GFEKALAGA

-648 SAGQMLPAIAASVAG
+648 SAGQMLPAIVASVAG

-681 LAHQAAVSSA
+681 LASQAAVSSA
-691 IAHVPQAAFSSAFYT
+691 IAHVPQVAFTSTFYT

-721 DETQASIYGG
+721 DETQASLYGG
-731 LTATSEV
+731 LTAASEV
-738 ATQTLLGYVPGLQ
+738 TTQTLLGYVPGLK
-751 GVMSENFGN
+751 GVMSENFGD
-760 MLAEKFKSAAMKTV
+760 MLAEKFKNAAMKTV
-774 MQWVGRVSGEVIEE
+774 MKWVGRVSGEVIEE
-788 NFQNAI
+788 NFQNVL
-794 EPLIKAVATQQAP
+794 EPFIKAVATQQAP
-807 EFWGSAGE
+807 EFWGSSGE
-815 FFDEFLETTV
+815 FFDEFFETTV

-834 SAGDTVSDYVGY
+834 GAGDTVSDYVGY
-846 RAQEQETLRAQVE
+846 RAQEQEALHAQVE

-883 VMDGNMPKKPMS
+883 VTDGNMPKKPMS

-918 AENAE
+918 AGQNTEEAAA
-923 PVPEAAQRTV
+923 PEATQNQPSRR
-933 EAPTEAKYAALNGV
+933 AKNRALIVAEDYLTLPGV
-947 SPEQARQAADTLN
+947 TPEQAQQA
-960 ALKTG
+960 G
-965 EKSVRD
+965 ETIKD
-971 LTNAE
+971 LLIGKRNVKDLSNAE
-976 ILNLRLNTPEGRAI
+976 VINLRLNTPGGRAVAGFNI
-990 ASEAF
+990 
-995 GVQIEAPSGISGMRR
+995 GVDIEPATGVVGMRR
-1010 ALVDAV
+1010 ALVDALERAKNMREYAQVYVSDADNVSYVPYISDVTNRGGTYSPANNGLQNSEIYARDVAAVAAKYATLQEKGVTPAGAQKSAETILAIASGEKSVYDLTNADISSLHLDTPYGRTIASDVIGWKV
-1016 EAGKNVQLNI
+1016 EKTDSLQGMRSALESAVENSRTGQTVQLNANDYAYGDHPGLSTDYDAI
-1026 DNAENSGYTEEN
+1026 DSAAYDVAENSNPAEWEEEKPEK
-1038 GGVSNDGNRMD
+1038 GRKKKTKKSGKAAQK
-1049 RGMAEGVP
+1049 AEK
-1057 VHEDYRGR
+1057 
-1065 SEGAQGIRRGDQIL
+1065 
-1079 PRRTVSQNLQGA
+1079 
-1091 FERSGVVAAELY
+1091 AAEQT
-1103 DFDADNAAFSSALD
+1103 AA
-1117 AARAADAS
+1117 
-1125 HGWAVTPQS
+1125 PQ
-1134 SADLQGKRTFMDEGG
+1134 
-1149 TIGFALTDDGDIEA
+1149 
-1163 VFKNKQLNHT
+1163 
-1173 RFAMNGVMPQAIAEG
+1173 
-1188 GKKLDCYGDGL
+1188 
-1199 VRVYENYGFIPVA
+1199 
-1212 RVEFNEQYANDG
+1212 
-1224 WDASKGTPYIY
+1224 
-1235 FMMHNG
+1235 
-1241 DSAETVVSNI
+1241 
-1251 GEYGHMTQE
+1251 QE
-1260 QLDALPTYG
+1260 QTDALGT
-1269 KDGYDQATAY
+1269 
-1279 RDSLLNNRN
+1279 
-1288 SAPQSEQA
+1288 
-1296 AAPRPEQTNSPN
+1296 
-1308 AAPEVSQPGTR
+1308 APEVSQPGTR
-1319 QRANPAEDTVGTG
+1319 QRANPAEDTVDTG

-1347 IENTLKN
+1347 VENTLKN

-1374 NAARYNVLHEVDSMA
+1374 NAARYNVSHEVDSMA

-1462 WTRTPQGAAVDAIA
+1462 WSRTPQGAAVDAIT

-1507 ALRNPST
+1507 ALRNPDT

-1519 RGDAEMIDVITDLA
+1519 RGDAAMIGVIADLA
-1533 KLRKTTTMFTDK
+1533 KLRKTTTAFTGK
-1545 LGRIVSKSLRKL
+1545 LGRIVTGSLRKL

-1568 QIRGVSSDLTRKS
+1568 QIRGVSSDLTSKA

-1599 PTFNRNLVGNAMF
+1599 ATFNRNLVGNAMF

-1625 IDNLLYRFTGRRTL
+1625 IDELLYRFTGRRTL
-1639 SADISVFSRQAWS
+1639 SADISLLSRQAWS

-1757 SVSGRF
+1757 SVSGRV
-1763 ASSIKN
+1763 ASGIKN
-1769 ALNQVGF
+1769 VLNQVGF
-1776 SGNSGVVTVK
+1776 SGNSGVVTVE
-1786 LENGEKVRIEKSK
+1786 LDNGEKVRIEKSK

-1871 INTMRLGKDVSFE
+1871 IHTMRLGKDVSFE

-1905 FAKLAQLGILIVAG
+1905 FSKLAQLGILIVAG

-1942 NWDGLIRLFKGEDT
+1942 NWDGLIRLIKGEDA
-1956 ALRDGDALLDLSF
+1956 ALRDGDTLLDLSF

-1977 QTGAMMADSETALE
+1977 RTGAMMANSETALE
-1991 GFPNGIFASIA
+1991 GFANGIFASIA

-2029 TELGKQLLLDSAS
+2029 TELGKQLLLDSVS

-2119 EQYSTSRASEEA
+2119 EQYSTGRASEEA

-2274 LDAQD
+2274 LDAQS

-2314 SDAAMDLTDKISGLK
+2314 ADAAMDLTDKISGLE

-2338 DWQKIAAI
+2338 EWQKIAAI

-2389 SDSQKAVYAWLD
+2389 SESSKAVYAWLD

>member
-15 RDSTPQGGT
+15 RESVQPGGT
-24 RTGSTGRGSS
+24 RNNSTGRGSN
-34 TGTRQYDSYESLRKQ
+34 TGTRQSDSYESLRKK
-49 YFGDSGTE
+49 YFGGSDTS
-57 TRREKNTGKVER
+57 TRREKNTGSTGQR
-69 HAGTSTRVTVRPEVE
+69 TRTSTRVTVRPEVE

-102 MLPDKGKFASEQTR
+102 MLPDNGKWAQEQTQ
-116 ARMNDPEAHYTDREW
+116 ARMNDPEAHYTDKEW

-142 LSAMTG
+142 LSAVTG
-148 ARASALKTDPAES
+148 ARSSALKTDPAES
-161 KPVSMPKEDGSTGA
+161 RPVSMPKSDEATGA
-175 LGRAAH
+175 LGRAAR

-197 GNAQQR
+197 ANAQQR
-203 AQAHAQIASDAY
+203 AQAHAQIVNDAY

-230 KSAASA
+230 KAAASA

-274 RRESEHGD
+274 RRYAENGD
-282 ELVLQYYREEN
+282 ELVRQYYREEN

-299 SKYQKDVERY
+299 SKYQNDVERY
-309 GDIIADYDANASFL
+309 GDIIEDYDANASFL
-323 SQSAGASGYKMPG
+323 SQSAGANGYKMPG
-336 YYASEDKEEAQTG
+336 YYAAEDKEEAQTD
-349 NALARL
+349 NALAKL

-363 EKREAKK
+363 EKRDAKT
-370 SDEGV
+370 SSEGV

-410 DLYEKYRPDRADVPL
+410 DIYEKYRPDRADVPL
-425 TTEEQEILERYEYAV
+425 TTEEQATLERYEYAV

-461 KQRNEPGTIDPAVF
+461 KPQSAPGAIDPAVF

-484 VSAMVDGDEIG
+484 VKAMVDGDEIG

-509 LFSSE
+509 SFSSE
-514 NDTENE
+514 NATENE
-520 WYAYRRMT
+520 WYAYRMMS
-528 DDEKNTFRYLWNTK
+528 DDEKDTFRYLWNTK

-561 YANEAMDTRGTWGKI
+561 YANEAMGTRGTWGKI

-601 LFGAD
+601 LFGAN
-606 QPMPDEGGVVAQYRG
+606 QPMPDEGGAVAQYRG
-621 MLHDNPVTIGGT
+621 RLHDNPVTIGGT

-883 VMDGNMPKKPMS
+883 VTEGNMPKKPMS
-895 EYDFLQIVN
+895 EYDFLKIVN

-918 AENAE
+918 SGQNTEEAAA
-923 PVPEAAQRTV
+923 PEATQRQ
-933 EAPTEAKYAALNGV
+933 PSRRAKNRALIVAEDYLTLPGV
-947 SPEQARQAADTLN
+947 TPEQAQQA
-960 ALKTG
+960 G
-965 EKSVRD
+965 ETIKD
-971 LTNAE
+971 LLIGKRKVKDLSNAE
-976 ILNLRLNTPEGRAI
+976 VINLRLNTPGGRAVAVFNI
-990 ASEAF
+990 
-995 GVQIEAPSGISGMRR
+995 GVDIEPATGLVGMRR
-1010 ALVDAV
+1010 ALVDALERSKNMREYAQVYVSDADNVSYVPYISDVTNRGGTYSPANNGLQNSEIHAREVAAVAAKYATLQEKGVTPAGAQKSAETILAIASGEKSVYDLTNADISSLHLDTPYGRTIASDVIGWKV
-1016 EAGKNVQLNI
+1016 EKADSLQGMRSALESAVENSRTGQTVQLNANDYAYGDHPGLSTDYDAI
-1026 DNAENSGYTEEN
+1026 DSAAYDVAENSNPAEWEEEKPEK
-1038 GGVSNDGNRMD
+1038 GRKKKPKKPGKTAQK
-1049 RGMAEGVP
+1049 AEK
-1057 VHEDYRGR
+1057 
-1065 SEGAQGIRRGDQIL
+1065 
-1079 PRRTVSQNLQGA
+1079 
-1091 FERSGVVAAELY
+1091 AAGQT
-1103 DFDADNAAFSSALD
+1103 AA
-1117 AARAADAS
+1117 
-1125 HGWAVTPQS
+1125 PQ
-1134 SADLQGKRTFMDEGG
+1134 
-1149 TIGFALTDDGDIEA
+1149 
-1163 VFKNKQLNHT
+1163 
-1173 RFAMNGVMPQAIAEG
+1173 
-1188 GKKLDCYGDGL
+1188 
-1199 VRVYENYGFIPVA
+1199 
-1212 RVEFNEQYANDG
+1212 
-1224 WDASKGTPYIY
+1224 
-1235 FMMHNG
+1235 
-1241 DSAETVVSNI
+1241 
-1251 GEYGHMTQE
+1251 QE
-1260 QLDALPTYG
+1260 QTDAPVT
-1269 KDGYDQATAY
+1269 
-1279 RDSLLNNRN
+1279 
-1288 SAPQSEQA
+1288 
-1296 AAPRPEQTNSPN
+1296 
-1308 AAPEVSQPGTR
+1308 APEVSQPVTQ
-1319 QRANPAEDTVGTG
+1319 QRANPAEDMVAAV

-1347 IENTLKN
+1347 VENTLKN

-1374 NAARYNVLHEVDSMA
+1374 NAARYNVSHEVDSLA

-1431 LDGNE
+1431 LDGDA

-1462 WTRTPQGAAVDAIA
+1462 WSRTPQGAAVDAIT
-1476 ELNDGRFSRER
+1476 ELNDGRFSNER

-1507 ALRNPST
+1507 ALRNPDT
-1514 GEVQG
+1514 GEIQG
-1519 RGDAEMIDVITDLA
+1519 RGDAAMIGVISDLA
-1533 KLRKTTTMFTDK
+1533 KLRKTTTAFTGK
-1545 LGRIVSKSLRKL
+1545 LGRIVTGSLRKL

-1568 QIRGVSSDLTRKS
+1568 QIRGVSSDLTSKA
-1581 TKADIASALL
+1581 TKADIASSLL

-1599 PTFNRNLVGNAMF
+1599 ATFMRNLAGNTMF
-1612 GLVDSLANNVAVP
+1612 GLVDSLANNIAVP
-1625 IDNLLYRFTGRRTL
+1625 VDNLLYRVTGRRTL
-1639 SADISVFSRQAWS
+1639 SADASVLSRQAWS
-1652 TATRAYRQAY
+1652 TAIRAYRQAY

-1688 NGNVVERVLS
+1688 NGNPVERVLS

-1776 SGNSGVVTVK
+1776 SGNSGVVTVE
-1786 LENGEKVRIEKSK
+1786 LDNGEKVRIEKSK
-1799 LGDADYRRQLVEARE
+1799 LGNADYRRQLVEARE

-1856 AVKYEAGSVIGLAGL
+1856 AVKYEAGSVIGFAGL
-1871 INTMRLGKDVSFE
+1871 IHTLRLGKDVSFE

-1919 VGDDDDRKRETQR
+1919 AGDDDDRKRETQR

-1942 NWDGLIRLFKGEDT
+1942 NWDGLIRLIKGEDA
-1956 ALRDGDALLDLSF
+1956 ALRDGDTLLDLSF

-1977 QTGAMMADSETALE
+1977 QTGAMMANSETALE
-1991 GFPNGIFASIA
+1991 GFPNGVFSSIA

-2102 GSTAMR
+2102 GSTAER

-2119 EQYSTSRASEEA
+2119 EQYSTGRASEEA

-2247 LSIKTVREKCEALT
+2247 LSIKAAREKCEALT

-2274 LDAQD
+2274 LDAQS
-2279 WTPGQKKAIQ
+2279 WTPGQKKEIL

-2314 SDAAMDLTDKISGLK
+2314 SDAAMELTDTISGLE
-2329 PEEGHSGVS
+2329 PTEGHSGVS

-2346 ATSGLS
+2346 ATSELS

-2389 SDSQKAVYAWLD
+2389 SESSKAVYAWLD

-2421 KDAYYG
+2421 RDAYYG

>member
-15 RDSTPQGGT
+15 RESVQPGGA
-24 RTGSTGRGSS
+24 RTGSTGKGS
-34 TGTRQYDSYESLRKQ
+34 GTRQSDSYESFRKQ
-49 YFGDSGTE
+49 YLGNSGTS
-57 TRREKNTGKVER
+57 TRRERNTGSTGQR
-69 HAGTSTRVTVRPEVE
+69 TRTSTRVTVRPEVE
-84 KPKKGSDWAE
+84 KPKKGSDWVE

-102 MLPDKGKFASEQTR
+102 MLPDNGKWAQEQTQ
-116 ARMNDPEAHYTDREW
+116 ARMNDPEAHYTDKEW

-161 KPVSMPKEDGSTGA
+161 RPVSMPKSDGSTGA
-175 LGRAAH
+175 LGQAAR
-181 DPDFV
+181 DPNFV
-186 GPLPAG
+186 GPLPPG
-192 TRGTA
+192 TTRGTA

-203 AQAHAQIASDAY
+203 AQAHAQIANDAY
-215 TAQQNITKQYQDTQE
+215 TAQQNTAEQYQDTQ
-230 KSAASA
+230 KKAAAAA

-248 VQNGDGSFT
+248 VQNEDGSFT

-264 RMFTKALEDA
+264 RLFTKALTDA
-274 RRESEHGD
+274 RQYAERSD
-282 ELVLQYYREEN
+282 ELVLEYYRQER
-293 TKRAAA
+293 TRRGAA
-299 SKYQKDVERY
+299 SKYQKDVDRY
-309 GDIIADYDANASFL
+309 NEIIAYYDADSSQLA
-323 SQSAGASGYKMPG
+323 QSAGTNGYKMPG
-336 YYASEDKEEAQTG
+336 YFAAEDKEEAQTD
-349 NALARL
+349 NALAKL
-355 AREAGEIY
+355 AREAAAIY
-363 EKREAKK
+363 EKRDAKT

-390 IIAEEGTPRD
+390 LIAEEGTPRS
-400 ELSDAQREAL
+400 ELSDAQIEAL
-410 DLYEKYRPDRADVPL
+410 DIYEKYRPDRSDIPL
-425 TTEEQEILERYEYAV
+425 TTEEQETLERYEYAV

-445 KQIAEAKA
+445 KQVAWAKA
-453 QPDFAAKS
+453 QPDFEAKS
-461 KQRNEPGTIDPAVF
+461 KPQSAPGTVDPAVF
-475 WNDLNEAER
+475 WDLNEAER
-484 VSAMVDGDEIG
+484 VKAMVDGDEIG

-509 LFSSE
+509 MFSSE
-514 NDTENE
+514 NATESE
-520 WYAYRRMT
+520 WYAYRMMT

-547 LGFAKLLKPKLNRL
+547 LGFAKLLKPMLNNKF
-561 YANEAMDTRGTWGKI
+561 ANEAMNTRGTWGKI
-576 EDQTIGSVAYGTN
+576 EDQTIGSVAHGTN

-601 LFGAD
+601 LFGND
-606 QPMPDEGGVVAQYRG
+606 QPIPDESGALAQYRG
-621 MLHDNPVTIGGT
+621 MLHEDPVTIGGT
-633 GVEKYLAGA
+633 GFEKALAGA

-648 SAGQMLPAIAASVAG
+648 SVGQMLPAIAASVAG

-681 LAHQAAVSSA
+681 LASQAAVSSA
-691 IAHVPQAAFSSAFYT
+691 IAHVPQVAFTTTFYT

-731 LTATSEV
+731 LTAASEV
-738 ATQTLLGYVPGLQ
+738 TTQTLLGYVPGLK
-751 GVMSENFGN
+751 GVMSENFGD
-760 MLAEKFKSAAMKTV
+760 MLAEKFKNAAMKTV
-774 MQWVGRVSGEVIEE
+774 MKWVGRVSGEVIEE
-788 NFQNAI
+788 NFQNVL

-807 EFWGSAGE
+807 EFWGSSGE

-834 SAGDTVSDYVGY
+834 GAGDTVSDYVGY
-846 RAQEQETLRAQVE
+846 RAQEQEALHAQVE

-883 VMDGNMPKKPMS
+883 VTDGNMPKKPMS
-895 EYDFLQIVN
+895 EYEFLKIVN
-904 SIGAEYDAEAAAQT
+904 SIGAEYDAEVAAQSAEQNSGQAAAPEAPQGAT
-918 AENAE
+918 EAA
-923 PVPEAAQRTV
+923 VPEAGQGA
-933 EAPTEAKYAALNGV
+933 TEAAAPESQQGQPGRRAKSRALIVAEDYLTLPGV
-947 SPEQARQAADTLN
+947 TPEQARQA
-960 ALKTG
+960 G
-965 EKSVRD
+965 ETIKD
-971 LTNAE
+971 LLAGKRKVKDLSNAE
-976 ILNLRLNTPEGRAI
+976 VINLRLNTPGGRAVAGFNIGADIEPSTGVVGMRHALADALERSENMKEHAQVYVSDADNVSYTPYISDVTNSGGTYTPTGNGLENSEIRARDVAATAARYATLQEKGVTPAGAKKSAETIHAIAAGEKSVYDLSNADISSLHLDTAYGRAI
-990 ASEAF
+990 ASDIIGWNVEKADSL
-995 GVQIEAPSGISGMRR
+995 QGMRS
-1010 ALVDAV
+1010 ALERAV
-1016 EAGKNVQLNI
+1016 ENSRTGQTVQLNVNDYAYGDHPGLSTDYDAI
-1026 DNAENSGYTEEN
+1026 DSASYDVAENSNPEEW
-1038 GGVSNDGNRMD
+1038 
-1049 RGMAEGVP
+1049 EW
-1057 VHEDYRGR
+1057 EDKK
-1065 SEGAQGIRRGDQIL
+1065 
-1079 PRRTVSQNLQGA
+1079 P
-1091 FERSGVVAAELY
+1091 
-1103 DFDADNAAFSSALD
+1103 
-1117 AARAADAS
+1117 
-1125 HGWAVTPQS
+1125 
-1134 SADLQGKRTFMDEGG
+1134 GKR
-1149 TIGFALTDDGDIEA
+1149 
-1163 VFKNKQLNHT
+1163 
-1173 RFAMNGVMPQAIAEG
+1173 
-1188 GKKLDCYGDGL
+1188 GKKS
-1199 VRVYENYGFIPVA
+1199 
-1212 RVEFNEQYANDG
+1212 
-1224 WDASKGTPYIY
+1224 SKKADKAAG
-1235 FMMHNG
+1235 
-1241 DSAETVVSNI
+1241 
-1251 GEYGHMTQE
+1251 Q
-1260 QLDALPTYG
+1260 
-1269 KDGYDQATAY
+1269 TA
-1279 RDSLLNNRN
+1279 
-1288 SAPQSEQA
+1288 APQSEQT
-1296 AAPRPEQTNSPN
+1296 AAPQPEQTDSPN
-1308 AAPEVSQPGTR
+1308 AAPEVSQPITQ
-1319 QRANPAEDTVGTG
+1319 QRANPAEDMADAV
-1332 RTSRP
+1332 RTARP

-1374 NAARYNVLHEVDSMA
+1374 NAARYNVSHEVDSMA

-1507 ALRNPST
+1507 ALRNPET

-1519 RGDAEMIDVITDLA
+1519 RGDAAMIDVIADLA

-1591 RLNDLSAP
+1591 RLNDLSSPA
-1599 PTFNRNLVGNAMF
+1599 TFNRNLVGNAMF

-1625 IDNLLYRFTGRRTL
+1625 IDDLLYRFTGRRTL
-1639 SADISVFSRQAWS
+1639 SADISVLSRQAWS
-1652 TATRAYRQAY
+1652 TAIRAYRQAY

-1736 SPEDALKAADLMALE
+1736 SSEDALKAADLMALE

-1769 ALNQVGF
+1769 ALNHVGF
-1776 SGNSGVVTVK
+1776 SGNSGVVTVE

-1871 INTMRLGKDVSFE
+1871 IHTMRLGKDVSFE

-1919 VGDDDDRKRETQR
+1919 AGDDDDRKRETQR

-1942 NWDGLIRLFKGEDT
+1942 NWDGLIRLIKGEDAT
-1956 ALRDGDALLDLSF
+1956 LRDGDTLLDLSF

-1977 QTGAMMADSETALE
+1977 QTGAMMANSETALE
-1991 GFPNGIFASIA
+1991 GFANGIFASIA

-2029 TELGKQLLLDSAS
+2029 TELGKQLLLDSVS
-2042 RMEPAILRAF
+2042 RVEPAILRAF

-2136 ATGESVFPSTSVQNT
+2136 VTGESVFPSTSVQNT

-2274 LDAQD
+2274 LDAQN

-2314 SDAAMDLTDKISGLK
+2314 SDAAMDLTDKISGLE

-2389 SDSQKAVYAWLD
+2389 SESSKAVYAWLD

>member
-1 MSGYDDLFKSHFPD
+1 MSGYEDLFKSHFPD
-15 RDSTPQGGT
+15 RDSTSQSGT
-24 RTGSTGRGSS
+24 KNGSTGRGSS
-34 TGTRQYDSYESLRKQ
+34 TRQSDSYRSFRKQ
-49 YFGDSGTE
+49 YFGNSGTS
-57 TRREKNTGKVER
+57 TRRERNTGSTGQR
-69 HAGTSTRVTVRPEVE
+69 TRTSTRVTVRPEVE
-84 KPKKGSDWAE
+84 KPKKGSDWVE

-102 MLPDKGKFASEQTR
+102 MLPDNGKWAQEQTQ
-116 ARMNDPEAHYTDREW
+116 ARMNDPEAHYTDKEW
-131 TLPTGVAGGAA
+131 TLPTGAAGGAA

-161 KPVSMPKEDGSTGA
+161 RPVSMPKEDGSTGA
-175 LGRAAH
+175 LGRAAR
-181 DPDFV
+181 DPNFV
-186 GPLPAG
+186 GPLPPG
-192 TRGTA
+192 TTRGTA
-197 GNAQQR
+197 RNAQQR
-203 AQAHAQIASDAY
+203 AQAHAQIVNDAY
-215 TAQQNITKQYQDTQE
+215 TAQQNTTEQYQDTQ
-230 KSAASA
+230 KKAAAAA

-248 VQNGDGSFT
+248 VQNEDGSFT

-264 RMFTKALEDA
+264 RLFTKALADA
-274 RRESEHGD
+274 RQYAERSD
-282 ELVLQYYREEN
+282 ELVLQYYQQEN
-293 TKRAAA
+293 TRRAAA
-299 SKYQKDVERY
+299 SKYQKDVDRY
-309 GDIIADYDANASFL
+309 NEIISYYDADSSQLA
-323 SQSAGASGYKMPG
+323 QSAGTNGYKMPG
-336 YYASEDKEEAQTG
+336 YFDAEDKEEAQTN
-349 NALARL
+349 NALAKL
-355 AREAGEIY
+355 AREAAAIY
-363 EKREAKK
+363 EKRDAKT
-370 SDEGV
+370 SGEGV
-375 ESLGEDGR
+375 DSLDENGR
-383 RLYNAGK
+383 ILYYAGK
-390 IIAEEGTPRD
+390 AFAEQGTPRD
-400 ELSDAQREAL
+400 ELTEQQREAL
-410 DLYEKYRPDRADVPL
+410 DIYEKYRPDRADIPL
-425 TTEEQEILERYEYAV
+425 TTEEQETLERYEYAV

-445 KQIAEAKA
+445 KQVAWAKA
-453 QPDFAAKS
+453 QPDFEAKS
-461 KQRNEPGTIDPAVF
+461 KPQSAPGTVDPAVF
-475 WNDLNEAER
+475 WDLNEAER
-484 VSAMVDGDEIG
+484 VKAMVDGDEIG

-509 LFSSE
+509 MFSSE
-514 NDTENE
+514 NATEAE
-520 WYAYRRMT
+520 WYAYRMMT

-547 LGFAKLLKPKLNRL
+547 LGFAKLLKPMLNNKF
-561 YANEAMDTRGTWGKI
+561 ANEAMSTRGTWGKI
-576 EDQTIGSVAYGTN
+576 EDQTIGSVAQGTN
-589 KAMRGLSYGIGK
+589 KAMRSLSYGIGK
-601 LFGAD
+601 LFGND
-606 QPMPDEGGVVAQYRG
+606 QPIPDEGGALAQYRG
-621 MLHDNPVTIGGT
+621 MLHEDPVTIGGT
-633 GVEKYLAGA
+633 GFEKALAGA

-681 LAHQAAVSSA
+681 LAHQAAVSAA
-691 IAHVPQAAFSSAFYT
+691 IAHVPQVAFTSTFYT

-731 LTATSEV
+731 LTAASEV
-738 ATQTLLGYVPGLQ
+738 TTQTLLGYVPGLQ

-760 MLAEKFKSAAMKTV
+760 MLAEKVNSVAAKTV

-788 NFQNAI
+788 NFQNVL

-807 EFWGSAGE
+807 EFWGSSGE
-815 FFDEFLETTV
+815 FFDEFFETTV

-834 SAGDTVSDYVGY
+834 GVGDTVSDYVGY
-846 RAQEQETLRAQVE
+846 RAQEQEALHAQVE

-883 VMDGNMPKKPMS
+883 VTDGNMPKKPMS
-895 EYDFLQIVN
+895 EYEFLKIVN
-904 SIGAEYDAEAAAQT
+904 SIGAEYDAEVAAQS
-918 AENAE
+918 AEQNAAE
-923 PVPEAAQRTV
+923 AAVPEAGQGAAQAAAP
-933 EAPTEAKYAALNGV
+933 EAPQGQPGRRAQSRALTVAEDYLTLPGV
-947 SPEQARQAADTLN
+947 TPEQAQQAGETIKDL
-960 ALKTG
+960 LTG
-965 EKSVRD
+965 KRKVKD
-971 LTNAE
+971 LSNAE
-976 ILNLRLNTPEGRAI
+976 VINLRLNTPGGRAVAGFNIGADIEPSTGVVGMRHALADALERSENMKEHAQVYVSDADNVSYTPYISDVTNSGGTYTPTGNGLENSEIRARDVAATAARYATLQEEGVTPAGAKKSAETILAIAAGEKSVYDLSNADISSLHLDTAYGRAI
-990 ASEAF
+990 ASDIIGWNVEKADSL
-995 GVQIEAPSGISGMRR
+995 QGMRS
-1010 ALVDAV
+1010 ALERAV
-1016 EAGKNVQLNI
+1016 ENSRTGQTVQLNANGYAYGDHPGLSTDYDAI
-1026 DNAENSGYTEEN
+1026 DSASYDAAENSNPAEWEE
-1038 GGVSNDGNRMD
+1038 
-1049 RGMAEGVP
+1049 EKP
-1057 VHEDYRGR
+1057 
-1065 SEGAQGIRRGDQIL
+1065 
-1079 PRRTVSQNLQGA
+1079 
-1091 FERSGVVAAELY
+1091 
-1103 DFDADNAAFSSALD
+1103 
-1117 AARAADAS
+1117 
-1125 HGWAVTPQS
+1125 
-1134 SADLQGKRTFMDEGG
+1134 GKR
-1149 TIGFALTDDGDIEA
+1149 
-1163 VFKNKQLNHT
+1163 
-1173 RFAMNGVMPQAIAEG
+1173 
-1188 GKKLDCYGDGL
+1188 GKK
-1199 VRVYENYGFIPVA
+1199 R
-1212 RVEFNEQYANDG
+1212 
-1224 WDASKGTPYIY
+1224 SKK
-1235 FMMHNG
+1235 
-1241 DSAETVVSNI
+1241 AEKAAQKADKAA
-1251 GEYGHMTQE
+1251 GQ
-1260 QLDALPTYG
+1260 
-1269 KDGYDQATAY
+1269 TA
-1279 RDSLLNNRN
+1279 
-1288 SAPQSEQA
+1288 APQ
-1296 AAPRPEQTNSPN
+1296 PEQTDSSV
-1308 AAPEVSQPGTR
+1308 AAPEVRQPGTQ

-1347 IENTLKN
+1347 VENTLKN

-1374 NAARYNVLHEVDSMA
+1374 NAARYNVSHEVDSMA

-1462 WTRTPQGAAVDAIA
+1462 WSRTPQGAAVDAIA

-1487 VAELGGQL
+1487 VAELGEQL

-1507 ALRNPST
+1507 VLRNPET

-1519 RGDAEMIDVITDLA
+1519 RGDAEMIDVIADLA

-1568 QIRGVSSDLTRKS
+1568 QIRGVSSDLTSKA

-1591 RLNDLSAP
+1591 RLNDLSSP
-1599 PTFNRNLVGNAMF
+1599 PTFKRNLLGNTMF

-1639 SADISVFSRQAWS
+1639 SADISLLSRQGWS
-1652 TATRAYRQAY
+1652 TAAQAYRQAY
-1662 VETALDVNTDGLEGK
+1662 VETALDVNTDGIGGK
-1677 YGQTTSRVFKA
+1677 YGQPTSRVFKA
-1688 NGNVVERVLS
+1688 NGNVAERVLS

-1757 SVSGRF
+1757 SVSGRV
-1763 ASSIKN
+1763 ASGIKN
-1769 ALNQVGF
+1769 VLNQVGF
-1776 SGNSGVVTVK
+1776 SGNSGVVTVE
-1786 LENGEKVRIEKSK
+1786 LDNGEKVRIEKSK

-1856 AVKYEAGSVIGLAGL
+1856 AVKYEAGSVIGFAGL
-1871 INTMRLGKDVSFE
+1871 IHTLRLGKDVSFE

-1905 FAKLAQLGILIVAG
+1905 FSKLAQLGILIVAG

-1942 NWDGLIRLFKGEDT
+1942 NWDGLIRLIKGEDA
-1956 ALRDGDALLDLSF
+1956 ALRDGDTLLDLSF

-1977 QTGAMMADSETALE
+1977 RTGAMMANSETALE
-1991 GFPNGIFASIA
+1991 GFANGVFASIA

-2119 EQYSTSRASEEA
+2119 EQYSTGRASEEA

-2274 LDAQD
+2274 LDAQS
-2279 WTPGQKKAIQ
+2279 WTPWQKKAIQ

-2314 SDAAMDLTDKISGLK
+2314 ANAAMDLTDKISGLK

>member
-1 MSGYDDLFKSHFPD
+1 MSGYDDLFRSHFPD
-15 RDSTPQGGT
+15 RDRTSQGGT
-24 RTGSTGRGSS
+24 RNGRTGRGS
-34 TGTRQYDSYESLRKQ
+34 GTRQSDSYKSFRKQ
-49 YFGDSGTE
+49 YFGNS
-57 TRREKNTGKVER
+57 
-69 HAGTSTRVTVRPEVE
+69 GTSTRRERNTGSTGQRTRTSTQVTVRPEVE

-102 MLPDKGKFASEQTR
+102 MLPDNGKWAQEQTQ
-116 ARMNDPEAHYTDREW
+116 ARMNDPEAHYTDKEW

-142 LSAMTG
+142 LSAVTG
-148 ARASALKTDPAES
+148 ARSSALKTDPAES
-161 KPVSMPKEDGSTGA
+161 RPVSMPKSDEATGA
-175 LGRAAH
+175 LGRAAR

-197 GNAQQR
+197 ANAQQR
-203 AQAHAQIASDAY
+203 AQAHAQIVNDAY

-230 KSAASA
+230 KAAASA

-274 RRESEHGD
+274 RRYAENGD
-282 ELVLQYYREEN
+282 ELVRQYYREEN

-299 SKYQKDVERY
+299 SKYQNDVERY
-309 GDIIADYDANASFL
+309 GDIIEDYDANASFL
-323 SQSAGASGYKMPG
+323 SQSAGANGYKMPG
-336 YYASEDKEEAQTG
+336 YYAAEDKEEAQTD
-349 NALARL
+349 NALAKL

-363 EKREAKK
+363 EKRDAKT
-370 SDEGV
+370 SSEGV

-410 DLYEKYRPDRADVPL
+410 DIYEKYRPDRADVPL
-425 TTEEQEILERYEYAV
+425 TTEEQATLERYEYAV

-461 KQRNEPGTIDPAVF
+461 KPQSAPGAIDPAVF

-484 VSAMVDGDEIG
+484 VKAMVDGDEIG

-509 LFSSE
+509 SFSSE
-514 NDTENE
+514 NATENE
-520 WYAYRRMT
+520 WYAYRMMS
-528 DDEKNTFRYLWNTK
+528 DDEKDTFRYLWNTK

-561 YANEAMDTRGTWGKI
+561 YANEAMGTRGTWGKI

-601 LFGAD
+601 LFGAN
-606 QPMPDEGGVVAQYRG
+606 QPMPDEGGAVAQYRG
-621 MLHDNPVTIGGT
+621 RLHDNPVTIGGT

-883 VMDGNMPKKPMS
+883 VTEGNMPKKPMS
-895 EYDFLQIVN
+895 EYDFLKIVN

-918 AENAE
+918 SGQNTEEAAA
-923 PVPEAAQRTV
+923 PEATQRQ
-933 EAPTEAKYAALNGV
+933 PSRRAKNRALIVAEDYLTLPGV
-947 SPEQARQAADTLN
+947 TPEQAQQA
-960 ALKTG
+960 G
-965 EKSVRD
+965 ETIKD
-971 LTNAE
+971 LLIGKRNVKDLSNAE
-976 ILNLRLNTPEGRAI
+976 VINLRLNTPGGRAVAGFNI
-990 ASEAF
+990 
-995 GVQIEAPSGISGMRR
+995 GVDIEPATGVVGMRR
-1010 ALVDAV
+1010 ALVDALERAKNMREYAQVYVSDADNVSYVPYISDVTNRGGTYSPANNGLQNSEIYARDVTAVAAKYATLQEKGVTPAGAQKSAETILAIASGEKSVYDLTNADISSLHLDTPYGRTIASDVIGWKV
-1016 EAGKNVQLNI
+1016 EKADSLQGMRSALESAVENSRTGQTVQLNANDYAYGDHPGLSTDYDAI
-1026 DNAENSGYTEEN
+1026 DSAAYDVAENSNPAEWEEEKPEK
-1038 GGVSNDGNRMD
+1038 GRKKKPKKPGKAAQK
-1049 RGMAEGVP
+1049 AEK
-1057 VHEDYRGR
+1057 
-1065 SEGAQGIRRGDQIL
+1065 
-1079 PRRTVSQNLQGA
+1079 
-1091 FERSGVVAAELY
+1091 AAGQT
-1103 DFDADNAAFSSALD
+1103 AA
-1117 AARAADAS
+1117 
-1125 HGWAVTPQS
+1125 PQ
-1134 SADLQGKRTFMDEGG
+1134 
-1149 TIGFALTDDGDIEA
+1149 
-1163 VFKNKQLNHT
+1163 
-1173 RFAMNGVMPQAIAEG
+1173 
-1188 GKKLDCYGDGL
+1188 
-1199 VRVYENYGFIPVA
+1199 
-1212 RVEFNEQYANDG
+1212 
-1224 WDASKGTPYIY
+1224 
-1235 FMMHNG
+1235 
-1241 DSAETVVSNI
+1241 
-1251 GEYGHMTQE
+1251 QE
-1260 QLDALPTYG
+1260 QTDAPVT
-1269 KDGYDQATAY
+1269 
-1279 RDSLLNNRN
+1279 
-1288 SAPQSEQA
+1288 
-1296 AAPRPEQTNSPN
+1296 
-1308 AAPEVSQPGTR
+1308 APEVSQPATR
-1319 QRANPAEDTVGTG
+1319 QRSNPAEDMVAAV
-1332 RTSRP
+1332 RASRP

-1347 IENTLKN
+1347 VENTLKN

-1374 NAARYNVLHEVDSMA
+1374 NAARYNVSHEVDSLA

-1431 LDGNE
+1431 LDGDA

-1462 WTRTPQGAAVDAIA
+1462 WSRTPQGAAVDAIT
-1476 ELNDGRFSRER
+1476 ELNDGRFSNER
-1487 VAELGGQL
+1487 VKELGGQL

-1507 ALRNPST
+1507 ALRNPDT

-1519 RGDAEMIDVITDLA
+1519 RGDAAMIGVISDLA
-1533 KLRKTTTMFTDK
+1533 KLRKTTTAFTGK
-1545 LGRIVSKSLRKL
+1545 LGRIVAGSLRKL

-1599 PTFNRNLVGNAMF
+1599 ATFNRNLVGNAMF

-1625 IDNLLYRFTGRRTL
+1625 IDDLLYRFTGRRTL
-1639 SADISVFSRQAWS
+1639 SADISVLSRQVWS
-1652 TATRAYRQAY
+1652 TAIRAYRQAY

-1688 NGNVVERVLS
+1688 NGNPVERVLS

-1724 RGMAKLVEQGKI
+1724 RGMAKLVEQGKV
-1736 SPEDALKAADLMALE
+1736 SPEDALKAADLMAQE

-1769 ALNQVGF
+1769 AMNQVGF
-1776 SGNSGVVTVK
+1776 SGNNGIETVK
-1786 LENGEKVRIEKSK
+1786 LDNGETVRIEKSR
-1799 LGDADYRRQLVEARE
+1799 LGDADYRRQLVEAQE

-1827 NLYDPNAARFGVGNM
+1827 NLYDPNATRFGVGNL

-1871 INTMRLGKDVSFE
+1871 IHTMRLGKDVSFE

-1919 VGDDDDRKRETQR
+1919 VGDDDDRKRDTQR

-1942 NWDGLIRLFKGEDT
+1942 NWDGLIRLIKGEDT
-1956 ALRDGDALLDLSF
+1956 ALQDGDTLLDLSF

-1991 GFPNGIFASIA
+1991 AFPNGIFSSIA

-2029 TELGKQLLLDSAS
+2029 TELGKQLLIDSVS

-2102 GSTAMR
+2102 GSTAER

-2119 EQYSTSRASEEA
+2119 EHYSTSRASEEA

-2136 ATGESVFPSTSVQNT
+2136 ETGESVFPSTAVQNT

-2204 VEVLQDVSK
+2204 VEVLRDVSK

-2238 KTGLDYSDV
+2238 KAGLDYSDV
-2247 LSIKTVREKCEALT
+2247 LSIKAAREKCEALT

-2274 LDAQD
+2274 LDAQS
-2279 WTPGQKKAIQ
+2279 WTPGQKKEIL

-2314 SDAAMDLTDKISGLK
+2314 SDAAMELTDTISGLE
-2329 PEEGHSGVS
+2329 PTEGHSGVS

-2346 ATSGLS
+2346 ATSELS

-2389 SDSQKAVYAWLD
+2389 SESSKAVYAWLD

-2421 KDAYYG
+2421 RDAYYG

>member
-24 RTGSTGRGSS
+24 RTGSTGRGSN

-57 TRREKNTGKVER
+57 TRREKNTGKAER
-69 HAGTSTRVTVRPEVE
+69 RARTSTRVTVRPEVE

-102 MLPDKGKFASEQTR
+102 MLPDKGKFATEQTR

-148 ARASALKTDPAES
+148 ARASALKTDPVES
-161 KPVSMPKEDGSTGA
+161 KPVSLPKSDEATGA

-181 DPDFV
+181 DPNFV

-197 GNAQQR
+197 ANAQQR
-203 AQAHAQIASDAY
+203 AQAHAQIANDAY

-230 KSAASA
+230 KAAASA

-299 SKYQKDVERY
+299 SKYQKDVDRY

-323 SQSAGASGYKMPG
+323 SQSAGANGYKMPG
-336 YYASEDKEEAQTG
+336 YYAAEDKEEAQTG

-363 EKREAKK
+363 EKREAKT

-410 DLYEKYRPDRADVPL
+410 DIYEKYRPDRADVPL
-425 TTEEQEILERYEYAV
+425 TTEEQATLERYEYAV

-461 KQRNEPGTIDPAVF
+461 KPQSAPGTIDPAVF

-504 DYVGY
+504 DYAGY

-561 YANEAMDTRGTWGKI
+561 YANEAMGKRGTWGKI

-601 LFGAD
+601 LFGDD
-606 QPMPDEGGVVAQYRG
+606 QPMPDEGGALAQYRG

-760 MLAEKFKSAAMKTV
+760 VLAEKFKSAAMKTV

-834 SAGDTVSDYVGY
+834 SAGETVSDYRGY

-883 VMDGNMPKKPMS
+883 VTDGNMPKKPMS
-895 EYDFLQIVN
+895 GYDFLQIVN

-918 AENAE
+918 AEQNTAE
-923 PVPEAAQRTV
+923 AAAPEATQNQPSRR
-933 EAPTEAKYAALNGV
+933 AKNRALVVAEDYLTLPGV
-947 SPEQARQAADTLN
+947 TPEQAQQA
-960 ALKTG
+960 G
-965 EKSVRD
+965 ETIKD
-971 LTNAE
+971 LLIGKRKVKDLSNAE
-976 ILNLRLNTPEGRAI
+976 VINLRLNTPGGRAVAGFNI
-990 ASEAF
+990 
-995 GVQIEAPSGISGMRR
+995 GVDIEPATGLVGMRR
-1010 ALVDAV
+1010 ALVDALERAKNMREYAQVYVSDADNVSYVPYISDVTNRGGTYSPANNGLQNSEIHARDVAAVAAKYATLQEKGVTPAGAQKSAETILAIASGEKSVYDLTNADISSLHLDTPYGRTIASDVIGWKV
-1016 EAGKNVQLNI
+1016 EKADSLQGMRSALESAVENSRTGQTVQLNANDYAYGDHPGLSTDYDAI
-1026 DNAENSGYTEEN
+1026 DSAAYDVAENSNPAEWEE
-1038 GGVSNDGNRMD
+1038 
-1049 RGMAEGVP
+1049 EKP
-1057 VHEDYRGR
+1057 E
-1065 SEGAQGIRRGDQIL
+1065 
-1079 PRRTVSQNLQGA
+1079 
-1091 FERSGVVAAELY
+1091 
-1103 DFDADNAAFSSALD
+1103 
-1117 AARAADAS
+1117 
-1125 HGWAVTPQS
+1125 
-1134 SADLQGKRTFMDEGG
+1134 K
-1149 TIGFALTDDGDIEA
+1149 
-1163 VFKNKQLNHT
+1163 
-1173 RFAMNGVMPQAIAEG
+1173 G
-1188 GKKLDCYGDGL
+1188 GKKKPKKPGK
-1199 VRVYENYGFIPVA
+1199 A
-1212 RVEFNEQYANDG
+1212 AQ
-1224 WDASKGTPYIY
+1224 K
-1235 FMMHNG
+1235 
-1241 DSAETVVSNI
+1241 AEKAGGQTAAPQ
-1251 GEYGHMTQE
+1251 QE
-1260 QLDALPTYG
+1260 QTDAPGT
-1269 KDGYDQATAY
+1269 
-1279 RDSLLNNRN
+1279 
-1288 SAPQSEQA
+1288 
-1296 AAPRPEQTNSPN
+1296 
-1308 AAPEVSQPGTR
+1308 APEVSQPAAR
-1319 QRANPAEDTVGTG
+1319 QRANPAEDMVAAV

-1347 IENTLKN
+1347 VENTLKN

-1374 NAARYNVLHEVDSMA
+1374 NAARYNVSHEVDSLA

-1431 LDGNE
+1431 LDGDA

-1462 WTRTPQGAAVDAIA
+1462 WSRTPQGAAVDAIT
-1476 ELNDGRFSRER
+1476 ELNDGRFSNER
-1487 VAELGGQL
+1487 VKELGGQL

-1507 ALRNPST
+1507 ALRNPDT
-1514 GEVQG
+1514 GELQG
-1519 RGDAEMIDVITDLA
+1519 RGDAAMIGVISDLA
-1533 KLRKTTTMFTDK
+1533 KLRKTTTAFTGK
-1545 LGRIVSKSLRKL
+1545 LGRIVTGSLRKL

-1599 PTFNRNLVGNAMF
+1599 ATFNRNLAGNAMF
-1612 GLVDSLANNVAVP
+1612 GLVDSLANNIAVP

-1639 SADISVFSRQAWS
+1639 SADISLLSRQAWS
-1652 TATRAYRQAY
+1652 TAIRAYRQAY

-1688 NGNVVERVLS
+1688 NGNPVERVLS
-1698 RMEEIQAHLLVDS
+1698 RMEEIQAHLLIDS

-1724 RGMAKLVEQGKI
+1724 RGMAKLVEQGKV
-1736 SPEDALKAADLMALE
+1736 SPEDALKAADLMAQE

-1776 SGNSGVVTVK
+1776 SGNSGVETVK
-1786 LENGEKVRIEKSK
+1786 LDNGEKVRIEKSK

-1827 NLYDPNAARFGVGNM
+1827 NLYDPNATRFGVGNL

-1871 INTMRLGKDVSFE
+1871 IHTMRLGKDVSFE

-1919 VGDDDDRKRETQR
+1919 VGDDDDRKRDTQR

-1942 NWDGLIRLFKGEDT
+1942 NWDGLIRLIKGEDT
-1956 ALRDGDALLDLSF
+1956 ALQDGDTLLDLSF

-1991 GFPNGIFASIA
+1991 AFPNGIFSSIA

-2029 TELGKQLLLDSAS
+2029 TELGKQLLLDSVT
-2042 RMEPAILRAF
+2042 RVEPAILRAF

-2102 GSTAMR
+2102 GSTAER

-2119 EQYSTSRASEEA
+2119 EHYSTSRASEEA

-2136 ATGESVFPSTSVQNT
+2136 ETGESVFPSTSVQNT

-2204 VEVLQDVSK
+2204 VEVLRDVSK

-2238 KTGLDYSDV
+2238 KAGLDYSDV
-2247 LSIKTVREKCEALT
+2247 LSVKAAREKCEALT

-2279 WTPGQKKAIQ
+2279 WTPGQKKEIL

-2314 SDAAMDLTDKISGLK
+2314 SDAAMELTDTISGLE
-2329 PEEGHSGVS
+2329 PAEGHSGVS

-2389 SDSQKAVYAWLD
+2389 SESSKAVYAWLD

-2421 KDAYYG
+2421 RDAYYG

>member
-24 RTGSTGRGSS
+24 RTGSTGRGSN

-49 YFGDSGTE
+49 YFGNSGTE
-57 TRREKNTGKVER
+57 TRREKNTGKAER
-69 HAGTSTRVTVRPEVE
+69 RAGASTRVTVRPEVE

-102 MLPDKGKFASEQTR
+102 MLPDKGKFASEQTQ
-116 ARMNDPEAHYTDREW
+116 ARMNDPEAHYTDKEW

-142 LSAMTG
+142 MSAMTG
-148 ARASALKTDPAES
+148 ARASALKTDPEES
-161 KPVSMPKEDGSTGA
+161 KPVSLPKSDEATGA
-175 LGRAAH
+175 LGKAAH

-197 GNAQQR
+197 ANAQQR

-215 TAQQNITKQYQDTQE
+215 TAQQNITKQYQHTQE
-230 KSAASA
+230 KAAASA

-264 RMFTKALEDA
+264 RMFTKALADA
-274 RRESEHGD
+274 RRESERGD

-323 SQSAGASGYKMPG
+323 SQSAGANGYKMPG
-336 YYASEDKEEAQTG
+336 YFDAEDKEEAQTG
-349 NALARL
+349 NALAKL

-363 EKREAKK
+363 EKRDAKT
-370 SDEGV
+370 SSEGV

-390 IIAEEGTPRD
+390 IISEEGTPRD

-410 DLYEKYRPDRADVPL
+410 DLYEKYRQDRADVPL
-425 TTEEQEILERYEYAV
+425 TTEEQATLERYEYAV

-461 KQRNEPGTIDPAVF
+461 KPQSAPGTIDPAVF

-484 VSAMVDGDEIG
+484 VKAMVDGDEIG

-504 DYVGY
+504 DYVGH

-514 NDTENE
+514 NATAPE
-520 WYAYRRMT
+520 WYAYRMMS
-528 DDEKNTFRYLWNTK
+528 DDEKDTFRYLWNTK

-576 EDQTIGSVAYGTN
+576 EDQTIGSVAQGTN

-601 LFGAD
+601 LFGDD
-606 QPMPDEGGVVAQYRG
+606 QPMPDEGGAVAQYRG
-621 MLHDNPVTIGGT
+621 MLHEDPVTIGGT

-706 EIFSQNYIDGRRQGM
+706 EIFSQNYIEGRRQGM

-807 EFWGSAGE
+807 EFWGSSGE

-834 SAGDTVSDYVGY
+834 SAGDTVSDYIGY

-859 WAQEAMKAPEGS
+859 WAQKAMKAPEGS

-883 VMDGNMPKKPMS
+883 VTDGNMPKKPMS

-918 AENAE
+918 AGQNTEEAAA
-923 PVPEAAQRTV
+923 PEATQNQPSRR
-933 EAPTEAKYAALNGV
+933 AKNLALIVAEDYLTLPGV
-947 SPEQARQAADTLN
+947 TPEQAQQA
-960 ALKTG
+960 G
-965 EKSVRD
+965 ETIKD
-971 LTNAE
+971 LLIGKRKVKDLSNAE
-976 ILNLRLNTPEGRAI
+976 VINLRLNTPGGRAVAGFNI
-990 ASEAF
+990 
-995 GVQIEAPSGISGMRR
+995 GVDIEPATGVVGMRR
-1010 ALVDAV
+1010 ALVDALERAKNMREYAQVYVSDADNVSYVPYISDVTNRGGTYSPANNGLQNSEIHARDVAAVAAKYATLQEKGVTPAGAQKSAETILAIASGEKSVYDLTNADISSLHLDTPYGRTIASDVIGWKV
-1016 EAGKNVQLNI
+1016 EKADSLQGMRSALESAVENSRTGQTVQLNANDYTYGDHPGLSTDYDAI
-1026 DNAENSGYTEEN
+1026 DSASYDVAENSNPAEWEE
-1038 GGVSNDGNRMD
+1038 
-1049 RGMAEGVP
+1049 EKP
-1057 VHEDYRGR
+1057 E
-1065 SEGAQGIRRGDQIL
+1065 
-1079 PRRTVSQNLQGA
+1079 
-1091 FERSGVVAAELY
+1091 
-1103 DFDADNAAFSSALD
+1103 
-1117 AARAADAS
+1117 
-1125 HGWAVTPQS
+1125 
-1134 SADLQGKRTFMDEGG
+1134 K
-1149 TIGFALTDDGDIEA
+1149 
-1163 VFKNKQLNHT
+1163 
-1173 RFAMNGVMPQAIAEG
+1173 G
-1188 GKKLDCYGDGL
+1188 GKKKPKKPGKT
-1199 VRVYENYGFIPVA
+1199 A
-1212 RVEFNEQYANDG
+1212 Q
-1224 WDASKGTPYIY
+1224 K
-1235 FMMHNG
+1235 
-1241 DSAETVVSNI
+1241 AEKT
-1251 GEYGHMTQE
+1251 
-1260 QLDALPTYG
+1260 AG
-1269 KDGYDQATAY
+1269 KTA
-1279 RDSLLNNRN
+1279 
-1288 SAPQSEQA
+1288 APQQGQTD
-1296 AAPRPEQTNSPN
+1296 APVT
-1308 AAPEVSQPGTR
+1308 APEVSQPATR
-1319 QRANPAEDTVGTG
+1319 QRSNPAEDMVSAV
-1332 RTSRP
+1332 RTDRP

-1342 DRSRV
+1342 DRSRFV
-1347 IENTLKN
+1347 ENTLKN

-1374 NAARYNVLHEVDSMA
+1374 NAARYNVSHEVDSLA

-1431 LDGNE
+1431 LDGDA

-1462 WTRTPQGAAVDAIA
+1462 WSRTPQGAAVDAIT
-1476 ELNDGRFSRER
+1476 ELNDGRFSKER
-1487 VAELGGQL
+1487 VEELGGQL

-1507 ALRNPST
+1507 ALRNPDT
-1514 GEVQG
+1514 GEIQG
-1519 RGDAEMIDVITDLA
+1519 RGDAAMIGVISDLA
-1533 KLRKTTTMFTDK
+1533 KLRKTTTAFTGK
-1545 LGRIVSKSLRKL
+1545 LGRIVTGSLRKL

-1568 QIRGVSSDLTRKS
+1568 QIRGVSSDLTSKA
-1581 TKADIASALL
+1581 TKADIASSLL
-1591 RLNDLSAP
+1591 RLNDLSSPA
-1599 PTFNRNLVGNAMF
+1599 TFMRNLAGNTMF
-1612 GLVDSLANNVAVP
+1612 GLVDSLANNIAVP
-1625 IDNLLYRFTGRRTL
+1625 VDNLLYRFTGRRTL
-1639 SADISVFSRQAWS
+1639 SADASVLSRQAWS
-1652 TATRAYRQAY
+1652 TAIRAYRQAY

-1677 YGQTTSRVFKA
+1677 YGQETSRVFKA
-1688 NGNVVERVLS
+1688 NGNPVERVLS

-1724 RGMAKLVEQGKI
+1724 RGMAKLVEQGKV
-1736 SPEDALKAADLMALE
+1736 SPEDALKAADLMAQE

-1776 SGNSGVVTVK
+1776 SGNSGVVTVE
-1786 LENGEKVRIEKSK
+1786 LGNGEKVRIEKSK

-1827 NLYDPNAARFGVGNM
+1827 NLYDPNATRFGVGNL

-1871 INTMRLGKDVSFE
+1871 IHTMRLGKDVSFE

-1919 VGDDDDRKRETQR
+1919 VGDDDDRKRDTQR

-1942 NWDGLIRLFKGEDT
+1942 NWDGLIRLIKGEDA
-1956 ALRDGDALLDLSF
+1956 ALQDGDTLLDLSF

-1991 GFPNGIFASIA
+1991 GFPNGIFSSIA

-2029 TELGKQLLLDSAS
+2029 TELGKQLLLDSVS
-2042 RMEPAILRAF
+2042 RVEPAILRAF

-2102 GSTAMR
+2102 GSTAER

-2119 EQYSTSRASEEA
+2119 EHYSTSRASEEA

-2136 ATGESVFPSTSVQNT
+2136 ETGESVFPSTSVQNT

-2159 KEQEYTLSAGEKSE
+2159 KEQEYTLTAGEKSE

-2204 VEVLQDVSK
+2204 VEVLRDVSK

-2238 KTGLDYSDV
+2238 KAGLDYSDV
-2247 LSIKTVREKCEALT
+2247 LSIKAAREKCEALT

-2274 LDAQD
+2274 LDAQS
-2279 WTPGQKKAIQ
+2279 WTPGQKKEIL

-2314 SDAAMDLTDKISGLK
+2314 SDAAMELTDTISGLE
-2329 PEEGHSGVS
+2329 PAEGHSGVS
-2338 DWQKIAAI
+2338 EWQKIAAI

-2389 SDSQKAVYAWLD
+2389 SESSKAVYAWLD

-2421 KDAYYG
+2421 RDAYYG

>member
-49 YFGDSGTE
+49 YFGNSGTE
-57 TRREKNTGKVER
+57 TRREKNTGKAER
-69 HAGTSTRVTVRPEVE
+69 RARTSTRVTVRPEAE
-84 KPKKGSDWAE
+84 KPKKGSDWVE

-102 MLPDKGKFASEQTR
+102 MLPDKGKFASEQTQ
-116 ARMNDPEAHYTDREW
+116 ARMNDPEAHYTDKEW
-131 TLPTGVAGGAA
+131 TLPTGTAGGAA

-161 KPVSMPKEDGSTGA
+161 RPVSLPKSDEATGA

-186 GPLPAG
+186 GALPSG

-197 GNAQQR
+197 RNAQQR

-215 TAQQNITKQYQDTQE
+215 TAQQNVTKQFQETQE
-230 KSAASA
+230 KAAASA
-236 QRAAQILAESGA
+236 QRAARILAESGA

-274 RRESEHGD
+274 RRESERGD
-282 ELVLQYYREEN
+282 ALVLRYYQEEN

-323 SQSAGASGYKMPG
+323 AQSAGANGYKMPG
-336 YYASEDKEEAQTG
+336 YNAAEDKEEAQTG

-363 EKREAKK
+363 EKLDAKT
-370 SDEGV
+370 SDDGV

-425 TTEEQEILERYEYAV
+425 TTEEQATLERYEYAV
-440 SSWTA
+440 SSWAA

-461 KQRNEPGTIDPAVF
+461 KQRSAPGTIDPAVF

-504 DYVGY
+504 DYAGY

-514 NDTENE
+514 NDTESE

-561 YANEAMDTRGTWGKI
+561 YANEAMGTRGTWGKI

-601 LFGAD
+601 LFGDD
-606 QPMPDEGGVVAQYRG
+606 QPMPDEGGAVAQYRG
-621 MLHDNPVTIGGT
+621 MLHEDPVTIGGT

-681 LAHQAAVSSA
+681 LAHQAAVSSV

-794 EPLIKAVATQQAP
+794 EPLIKAVATQQTP

-883 VMDGNMPKKPMS
+883 VTDGYTPKKPMS

-918 AENAE
+918 AENAASALE
-923 PVPEAAQRTV
+923 VAQRTV

-947 SPEQARQAADTLN
+947 SPEQAQQAADTLN

-971 LTNAE
+971 LSNAE

-990 ASEAF
+990 TSGAF

-1026 DNAENSGYTEEN
+1026 DNAENSGYTETN

-1049 RGMAEGVP
+1049 RRMAEGVP
-1057 VHEDYRGR
+1057 VHEGFGGDTQTWGAWSSSENGRG
-1065 SEGAQGIRRGDQIL
+1065 GQVF
-1079 PRRTVSQNLQGA
+1079 PRRDLSQSLQQA
-1091 FERSGVVAAELY
+1091 FEQSGVAAAELY
-1103 DFDADNAAFSSALD
+1103 DFDADKAAFSSALD
-1117 AARAADAS
+1117 EARNADVKN
-1125 HGWAVTPQS
+1125 GWCVTPQPVS
-1134 SADLQGKRTFMDEGG
+1134 SLQGKRTYMDADG
-1149 TIGFALTDDGDIEA
+1149 TIGFVIADGGDIEG
-1163 VFKNKQLNHT
+1163 VFKNNQRNHT
-1173 RFAMNGVMPQAIAEG
+1173 RFAMNGVIPQAIAEG
-1188 GKKLDCYGDGL
+1188 GEKLDCYGEGL
-1199 VRVYENYGFIPVA
+1199 VKLYENYGFIPVA
-1212 RVEFNEQYANDG
+1212 RVEFNEEYANPG

-1235 FMMHNG
+1235 FMLHNG
-1241 DSAETVVSNI
+1241 DSAETVAANI
-1251 GEYGHMTQE
+1251 GQYGHMTTE

-1279 RDSLLNNRN
+1279 RDSLLSDRS
-1288 SAPQSEQA
+1288 SAPQQ
-1296 AAPRPEQTNSPN
+1296 EQTDAPVT
-1308 AAPEVSQPGTR
+1308 APEVSQPTAR
-1319 QRANPAEDTVGTG
+1319 QRSNPAEDMVDAV
-1332 RTSRP
+1332 RTARP

-1347 IENTLKN
+1347 VENTLKN
-1354 SPVFGGVFQDVRDE
+1354 STVFGGVFQDVRDE
-1368 MLEQNK
+1368 MLEQNE
-1374 NAARYNVLHEVDSMA
+1374 NAARYNVSHEVDSLA

-1431 LDGNE
+1431 LDGDA

-1462 WTRTPQGAAVDAIA
+1462 WSRTPQGAAVDAIT
-1476 ELNDGRFSRER
+1476 ELNDGRFSNER
-1487 VAELGGQL
+1487 VKELGGQL

-1507 ALRNPST
+1507 ALRNPDT

-1519 RGDAEMIDVITDLA
+1519 RGDAAMIGVISDLA
-1533 KLRKTTTMFTDK
+1533 KLRKTTTAFTGK
-1545 LGRIVSKSLRKL
+1545 LGRIVTGSLRKL

-1568 QIRGVSSDLTRKS
+1568 QIRGVSSDLTSKA
-1581 TKADIASALL
+1581 TKADIASSLL

-1599 PTFNRNLVGNAMF
+1599 ATFMRNLAGNTMF
-1612 GLVDSLANNVAVP
+1612 GLVDSLANNIAVP
-1625 IDNLLYRFTGRRTL
+1625 VDNLLYRFTGRRTL
-1639 SADISVFSRQAWS
+1639 SADASVLSRQAWS
-1652 TATRAYRQAY
+1652 TAIRAYRQAY

-1688 NGNVVERVLS
+1688 NGNPVERVLS

-1724 RGMAKLVEQGKI
+1724 RGMAKLVEQGKV
-1736 SPEDALKAADLMALE
+1736 SPEDALKAADLMAQE

-1757 SVSGRF
+1757 SISGRF

-1776 SGNSGVVTVK
+1776 SGNSGIETVK
-1786 LENGEKVRIEKSK
+1786 LDNGEKVRIEKSR

-1827 NLYDPNAARFGVGNM
+1827 NLYDPNATRFGVGNL

-1871 INTMRLGKDVSFE
+1871 IHTMRLGKDVSFE

-1919 VGDDDDRKRETQR
+1919 VGDDDDRKRDTQR

-1942 NWDGLIRLFKGEDT
+1942 NWDGLIRLIKGEDA
-1956 ALRDGDALLDLSF
+1956 ALQDGDTLLDLSF

-1991 GFPNGIFASIA
+1991 GFPNGIFSSIA

-2029 TELGKQLLLDSAS
+2029 TELGKQLLLDSVS

-2087 LPVKTDAYGQDKEYG
+2087 LPVKTDAYGQSKEYG
-2102 GSTAMR
+2102 GSTAER

-2119 EQYSTSRASEEA
+2119 EHYSTSRASEEA

-2136 ATGESVFPSTSVQNT
+2136 ETGESVFPSTSVQNT

-2238 KTGLDYSDV
+2238 KAGLDYSDV
-2247 LSIKTVREKCEALT
+2247 LSIKATREKCEALT

-2274 LDAQD
+2274 LDAQN
-2279 WTPGQKKAIQ
+2279 WTPGQKKEIL

-2314 SDAAMDLTDKISGLK
+2314 SDAAMELTDTISGLK
-2329 PEEGHSGVS
+2329 PAEGHSGVS

-2389 SDSQKAVYAWLD
+2389 SESSKAVYAWLD

-2421 KDAYYG
+2421 RDAYYG

>member
-34 TGTRQYDSYESLRKQ
+34 TGTRQYDSYESLRRQ

-69 HAGTSTRVTVRPEVE
+69 RAGASTRVTVRPEVE
-84 KPKKGSDWAE
+84 KPKKGSGWAE

-148 ARASALKTDPAES
+148 ARASALRTSPAES
-161 KPVSMPKEDGSTGA
+161 RPVSLPKSDGSTGA
-175 LGRAAH
+175 LGQAAR

-186 GPLPAG
+186 GPLPPG
-192 TRGTA
+192 TTRGTA

-203 AQAHAQIASDAY
+203 AQAHSQIANDAY

-230 KSAASA
+230 KAAASA
-236 QRAAQILAESGA
+236 QRAARILAESGA

-274 RRESEHGD
+274 RRESERGD
-282 ELVLQYYREEN
+282 ALVLQYYREEN
-293 TKRAAA
+293 TKRAAS

-323 SQSAGASGYKMPG
+323 SQSAGANGYKMPG
-336 YYASEDKEEAQTG
+336 YNAAEDKEEAQTG

-410 DLYEKYRPDRADVPL
+410 DIYEKYRPDRADIPL
-425 TTEEQEILERYEYAV
+425 TTEEQATLERYEYAV

-461 KQRNEPGTIDPAVF
+461 KPQSAPGTIDPAVF

-504 DYVGY
+504 DYAGY

-606 QPMPDEGGVVAQYRG
+606 QPIPDEGGVVAQYRG

-721 DETQASIYGG
+721 DEPQASVYGG

-794 EPLIKAVATQQAP
+794 EPLIKAVATQQTP

-883 VMDGNMPKKPMS
+883 VTDGNMPKKPMS

-918 AENAE
+918 AENAAS
-923 PVPEAAQRTV
+923 VPEAAQRTV
-933 EAPTEAKYAALNGV
+933 EAPAEAKYAALNGV
-947 SPEQARQAADTLN
+947 SPEQAQQAADTLN

-1026 DNAENSGYTEEN
+1026 DNAENSGYTETN

-1057 VHEDYRGR
+1057 GHEDYRGR
-1065 SEGAQGIRRGDQIL
+1065 SEGAQGIRRGNQIL

-1091 FERSGVVAAELY
+1091 FEQSGVVAAELY

-1117 AARAADAS
+1117 AARAADTD
-1125 HGWAVTPQS
+1125 HGWAVTPQP
-1134 SADLQGKRTFMDEGG
+1134 SAELQGKRTFMDEGG

-1199 VRVYENYGFIPVA
+1199 VRVYERYGFTPVA
-1212 RVEFNEQYANDG
+1212 RVEFNEQYANPG
-1224 WDASKGTPYIY
+1224 WDKSKGTPYVY

-1251 GEYGHMTQE
+1251 GKYGHMTKE

-1279 RDSLLNNRN
+1279 RDSLLSDRS
-1288 SAPQSEQA
+1288 SAPQQ
-1296 AAPRPEQTNSPN
+1296 EQTDAPDT
-1308 AAPEVSQPGTR
+1308 APEVSQPVTR
-1319 QRANPAEDTVGTG
+1319 QRANPAEDMVAAV

-1347 IENTLKN
+1347 VENTLKN

-1431 LDGNE
+1431 LDGDA

-1462 WTRTPQGAAVDAIA
+1462 WSRTPQGAAVDAIT
-1476 ELNDGRFSRER
+1476 ELNDGRFSNER
-1487 VAELGGQL
+1487 VKELGGQM
-1495 LDAASRIQAASD
+1495 LDAASHIQAASD
-1507 ALRNPST
+1507 ALRNPDT
-1514 GEVQG
+1514 GELQG
-1519 RGDAEMIDVITDLA
+1519 RGDAAMIGVISDLA
-1533 KLRKTTTMFTDK
+1533 KLRRTTTAFTGK
-1545 LGRIVSKSLRKL
+1545 LGRIVTGSLRKL

-1568 QIRGVSSDLTRKS
+1568 QIRGVSSDLTSKA
-1581 TKADIASALL
+1581 TKADIASSLL
-1591 RLNDLSAP
+1591 RLNDLSSP
-1599 PTFNRNLVGNAMF
+1599 PTFTRNLVGNTMF
-1612 GLVDSLANNVAVP
+1612 GLVDSLANNIAVP
-1625 IDNLLYRFTGRRTL
+1625 VDNLLYRFTGRRTL
-1639 SADISVFSRQAWS
+1639 SADISLLSRQAWS
-1652 TATRAYRQAY
+1652 TAIRAYRQAY

-1688 NGNVVERVLS
+1688 NGNPVERVLS

-1724 RGMAKLVEQGKI
+1724 RGMAKLVEQGKV
-1736 SPEDALKAADLMALE
+1736 SPEDALKAADLMAQE

-1757 SVSGRF
+1757 SISGRF

-1776 SGNSGVVTVK
+1776 SGNNGVVTVK
-1786 LENGEKVRIEKSK
+1786 LDNGEKVRIEKSK

-1827 NLYDPNAARFGVGNM
+1827 NLYDPNATRFGVGNL

-1856 AVKYEAGSVIGLAGL
+1856 AVKYEAGAVIGLAGL
-1871 INTMRLGKDVSFE
+1871 IHTMRLGKDVSFE

-1919 VGDDDDRKRETQR
+1919 VGDDDDRKRDTQR

-1942 NWDGLIRLFKGEDT
+1942 NWDGLIRLIKGEDT
-1956 ALRDGDALLDLSF
+1956 ALQDGDTLLDLSF

-1977 QTGAMMADSETALE
+1977 RTGAMMADSETALE
-1991 GFPNGIFASIA
+1991 AFPNGIFSSIA

-2029 TELGKQLLLDSAS
+2029 TELGKQLLLDSVS
-2042 RMEPAILRAF
+2042 RVEPAILRAF

-2102 GSTAMR
+2102 GSTAER

-2119 EQYSTSRASEEA
+2119 EHYSTSRASEEA

-2136 ATGESVFPSTSVQNT
+2136 ETGESVFPSTSVQNT

-2204 VEVLQDVSK
+2204 VEVLRDVSK

-2238 KTGLDYSDV
+2238 KAGLDYSDV
-2247 LSIKTVREKCEALT
+2247 LSVKAAREKCEALT

-2274 LDAQD
+2274 LDAQS
-2279 WTPGQKKAIQ
+2279 WTPGQKKEIL
-2289 EAYGTYWTMAPAN
+2289 EVYGTYWTMAPAN

-2314 SDAAMDLTDKISGLK
+2314 SDAAMELTDTISGLE
-2329 PEEGHSGVS
+2329 PAEGHSGVS
-2338 DWQKIAAI
+2338 EWQKIAAI
-2346 ATSGLS
+2346 ATSELS

-2389 SDSQKAVYAWLD
+2389 SESSKAVYAWLD

>member
-24 RTGSTGRGSS
+24 RTGSTGRGSN
-34 TGTRQYDSYESLRKQ
+34 TVTRQYDSYESLRRQ
-49 YFGDSGTE
+49 YFGNSGTS
-57 TRREKNTGKVER
+57 TRREKNTGSTGQR
-69 HAGTSTRVTVRPEVE
+69 TRTSTRVTVRPEVE
-84 KPKKGSDWAE
+84 KPKKGADWAE

-102 MLPDKGKFASEQTR
+102 MLPDNGAFLAEQER
-116 ARMNDPEAHYTDREW
+116 ARMSDPEAHYTDKEW

-161 KPVSMPKEDGSTGA
+161 KPVSLPKSDEATGA

-197 GNAQQR
+197 ANAQQR

-230 KSAASA
+230 KAAASA

-264 RMFTKALEDA
+264 RMFTKALQDA
-274 RRESEHGD
+274 RRESERGD

-323 SQSAGASGYKMPG
+323 SQSAGANGYKMPG
-336 YYASEDKEEAQTG
+336 YYAAEDKEEAQTD
-349 NALARL
+349 NALAKL

-363 EKREAKK
+363 EKRDAKT
-370 SDEGV
+370 SGEGV

-410 DLYEKYRPDRADVPL
+410 DIYEKYRPDKADVPL
-425 TTEEQEILERYEYAV
+425 TTEEQATLERYEYAV

-461 KQRNEPGTIDPAVF
+461 KPQSAPGAIDPAVF

-484 VSAMVDGDEIG
+484 VKAMVDGDEIG

-509 LFSSE
+509 SFSSE
-514 NDTENE
+514 NATENE
-520 WYAYRRMT
+520 WYAYRMMS
-528 DDEKNTFRYLWNTK
+528 DDEKDTFRYLWNTK

-561 YANEAMDTRGTWGKI
+561 YANEAIGTRGTWGKI

-601 LFGAD
+601 LFGAN
-606 QPMPDEGGVVAQYRG
+606 QPMPDEGGAVAQYRG
-621 MLHDNPVTIGGT
+621 RLHDNPVTIGGT

-883 VMDGNMPKKPMS
+883 VTEGNMPKKPMS
-895 EYDFLQIVN
+895 EYDFLKIVN

-918 AENAE
+918 SGQNTEEAAA
-923 PVPEAAQRTV
+923 PEATQRQ
-933 EAPTEAKYAALNGV
+933 PSRRAKNRALIVAEDYLTLPGV
-947 SPEQARQAADTLN
+947 TPEQAQQA
-960 ALKTG
+960 G
-965 EKSVRD
+965 ETIKD
-971 LTNAE
+971 LLIGKRKVKDLSNAE
-976 ILNLRLNTPEGRAI
+976 VINLRLNTPGGRAVAGFNI
-990 ASEAF
+990 
-995 GVQIEAPSGISGMRR
+995 GVDIEPATGLVGMRR
-1010 ALVDAV
+1010 ALVDALERSKNMREYAQVYVSDADNVSYVPYISDVTNRGGTYSPANNGLQNSEIHAREVAAVAAKYATLQEKGVTPAGAQKSAETILAIASGEKSVYDLTNADISSLHLDTPYGRTIASDVIGWKV
-1016 EAGKNVQLNI
+1016 EKADSLQGMRSALESAVENSRTGQTVQLNANDYAYGDHPGLSTDYDAI
-1026 DNAENSGYTEEN
+1026 DSAAYDVAENSNPAEWEEEKPEK
-1038 GGVSNDGNRMD
+1038 GRKKKPKKPGKTAQK
-1049 RGMAEGVP
+1049 AEK
-1057 VHEDYRGR
+1057 
-1065 SEGAQGIRRGDQIL
+1065 
-1079 PRRTVSQNLQGA
+1079 
-1091 FERSGVVAAELY
+1091 AAGQT
-1103 DFDADNAAFSSALD
+1103 AA
-1117 AARAADAS
+1117 
-1125 HGWAVTPQS
+1125 PQ
-1134 SADLQGKRTFMDEGG
+1134 
-1149 TIGFALTDDGDIEA
+1149 
-1163 VFKNKQLNHT
+1163 
-1173 RFAMNGVMPQAIAEG
+1173 
-1188 GKKLDCYGDGL
+1188 
-1199 VRVYENYGFIPVA
+1199 
-1212 RVEFNEQYANDG
+1212 
-1224 WDASKGTPYIY
+1224 
-1235 FMMHNG
+1235 
-1241 DSAETVVSNI
+1241 
-1251 GEYGHMTQE
+1251 QE
-1260 QLDALPTYG
+1260 QTDAPVT
-1269 KDGYDQATAY
+1269 
-1279 RDSLLNNRN
+1279 
-1288 SAPQSEQA
+1288 
-1296 AAPRPEQTNSPN
+1296 
-1308 AAPEVSQPGTR
+1308 APEVSQPVTQ
-1319 QRANPAEDTVGTG
+1319 QRANPAEDMVAAV

-1347 IENTLKN
+1347 VENTLKN

-1374 NAARYNVLHEVDSMA
+1374 NAAQYNISHEVDSMA

-1462 WTRTPQGAAVDAIA
+1462 WSRTPQGAAVDAIT

-1507 ALRNPST
+1507 ALRNPDT

-1519 RGDAEMIDVITDLA
+1519 RGDAAMIGVISDLA
-1533 KLRKTTTMFTDK
+1533 KLRKTTTAFTGK
-1545 LGRIVSKSLRKL
+1545 LGRIVTGSLRKL

-1599 PTFNRNLVGNAMF
+1599 ATFNRNLVGNAMF
-1612 GLVDSLANNVAVP
+1612 GLVDSLANNIAVP
-1625 IDNLLYRFTGRRTL
+1625 VDNLLYRVTGRRTL
-1639 SADISVFSRQAWS
+1639 SADISVLSRQAWS
-1652 TATRAYRQAY
+1652 TAIRAYRQAY
-1662 VETALDVNTDGLEGK
+1662 VETALDVNTDGIGGK

-1688 NGNVVERVLS
+1688 NGNPVERVLS

-1724 RGMAKLVEQGKI
+1724 RGMAKLVEQGKV

-1776 SGNSGVVTVK
+1776 SGNSGVVTVE
-1786 LENGEKVRIEKSK
+1786 LDNGEKVRIEKSK

-1856 AVKYEAGSVIGLAGL
+1856 AVKYEAGSVIGFAGL
-1871 INTMRLGKDVSFE
+1871 IHTLRLGKDVSFE

-1905 FAKLAQLGILIVAG
+1905 FSKLAQLGILIVAG

-1942 NWDGLIRLFKGEDT
+1942 NWDGLIRLIKGEDA
-1956 ALRDGDALLDLSF
+1956 ALRDGDTLLDLSF

-1977 QTGAMMADSETALE
+1977 RTGAMMADSETALE
-1991 GFPNGIFASIA
+1991 AFPNGIFSSIA

-2029 TELGKQLLLDSAS
+2029 TELGKQLLLDSVS
-2042 RMEPAILRAF
+2042 RVEPAILRAF

-2102 GSTAMR
+2102 GSTAER

-2119 EQYSTSRASEEA
+2119 EHYSTSRASEEA

-2136 ATGESVFPSTSVQNT
+2136 ETGESVFPSTSVQNT

-2159 KEQEYTLSAGEKSE
+2159 KEQEYTLSAREKSE

-2204 VEVLQDVSK
+2204 VEVLRDVSK

-2238 KTGLDYSDV
+2238 KAGLDYSDV
-2247 LSIKTVREKCEALT
+2247 LSIKAAREKCEALT

-2274 LDAQD
+2274 LDAQS
-2279 WTPGQKKAIQ
+2279 WTPGQKKEIL

-2314 SDAAMDLTDKISGLK
+2314 SDAAMELTDTISGLE
-2329 PEEGHSGVS
+2329 PAEGHSGVS

-2389 SDSQKAVYAWLD
+2389 SESSKAVYAWLD

-2421 KDAYYG
+2421 RDAYYG

>member
-24 RTGSTGRGSS
+24 GTGSTGRGSS

-69 HAGTSTRVTVRPEVE
+69 RAGTSTRVTVRPEVE

-148 ARASALKTDPAES
+148 ARASALKTDPVES
-161 KPVSMPKEDGSTGA
+161 NPVSLPKSDEATGA

-197 GNAQQR
+197 ANAQQR

-230 KSAASA
+230 KAAASA
-236 QRAAQILAESGA
+236 QRAARILAESGA
-248 VQNGDGSFT
+248 VQNGGGSFT

-299 SKYQKDVERY
+299 SKYQKDVDRY

-323 SQSAGASGYKMPG
+323 SQSAGANGYKMPG
-336 YYASEDKEEAQTG
+336 YYAAEDKEEAQTG

-425 TTEEQEILERYEYAV
+425 TTEEQATLERYEYAI

-461 KQRNEPGTIDPAVF
+461 KQRSAPGTIDPAVF

-504 DYVGY
+504 DYIGY
-509 LFSSE
+509 SFSSE
-514 NDTENE
+514 NATENE
-520 WYAYRRMT
+520 WYAYRMMS
-528 DDEKNTFRYLWNTK
+528 DDEKDTFRYLWNTK

-601 LFGAD
+601 LFGDD

-760 MLAEKFKSAAMKTV
+760 VLAEKFKSAAMKTV

-834 SAGDTVSDYVGY
+834 SAGDTVSDYAGY

-883 VMDGNMPKKPMS
+883 VTDGNMPKKPMS

-918 AENAE
+918 AEQNTAE
-923 PVPEAAQRTV
+923 AAAPEATQNQPSRR
-933 EAPTEAKYAALNGV
+933 AKNRALVVAEDYLTLPGV
-947 SPEQARQAADTLN
+947 TPEQARQA
-960 ALKTG
+960 G
-965 EKSVRD
+965 ETIKD
-971 LTNAE
+971 LLIGKRKVKDLSNAE
-976 ILNLRLNTPEGRAI
+976 VINLRLNTPGGRAVAGFNI
-990 ASEAF
+990 
-995 GVQIEAPSGISGMRR
+995 GVDIEPATGVVGMRR
-1010 ALVDAV
+1010 ALVDALERAKNMREYAQVYVSDADNVSYVPYISDVTNRGGTYSPANNGLQNSEIHARDVAAVAAKYATLQEKGVTPAGAQKSAETILAIASGEKSVYDLTNADISSLHLDTPYGRTIASDVIGWKV
-1016 EAGKNVQLNI
+1016 EKADSLQGMRSALESAVENSRTGQTVQLNANDYAYGDHPGLSTDYDAI
-1026 DNAENSGYTEEN
+1026 DSAAYDVAENSNPAEWEE
-1038 GGVSNDGNRMD
+1038 
-1049 RGMAEGVP
+1049 EKP
-1057 VHEDYRGR
+1057 E
-1065 SEGAQGIRRGDQIL
+1065 
-1079 PRRTVSQNLQGA
+1079 
-1091 FERSGVVAAELY
+1091 
-1103 DFDADNAAFSSALD
+1103 
-1117 AARAADAS
+1117 
-1125 HGWAVTPQS
+1125 
-1134 SADLQGKRTFMDEGG
+1134 K
-1149 TIGFALTDDGDIEA
+1149 
-1163 VFKNKQLNHT
+1163 
-1173 RFAMNGVMPQAIAEG
+1173 G
-1188 GKKLDCYGDGL
+1188 GKKKPKKPGKT
-1199 VRVYENYGFIPVA
+1199 A
-1212 RVEFNEQYANDG
+1212 Q
-1224 WDASKGTPYIY
+1224 K
-1235 FMMHNG
+1235 
-1241 DSAETVVSNI
+1241 AEKAEGQTAAPQ
-1251 GEYGHMTQE
+1251 QE
-1260 QLDALPTYG
+1260 QTDATG
-1269 KDGYDQATAY
+1269 T
-1279 RDSLLNNRN
+1279 
-1288 SAPQSEQA
+1288 
-1296 AAPRPEQTNSPN
+1296 
-1308 AAPEVSQPGTR
+1308 APEVSQPAAR
-1319 QRANPAEDTVGTG
+1319 QRSNPAEDMVAAV

-1347 IENTLKN
+1347 VENTLKN

-1374 NAARYNVLHEVDSMA
+1374 NAARYNVSHEVDSLA

-1431 LDGNE
+1431 LDGDA

-1462 WTRTPQGAAVDAIA
+1462 WSRTPQGAAVDAIT
-1476 ELNDGRFSRER
+1476 ELNDGRFSNER

-1519 RGDAEMIDVITDLA
+1519 RGDAAMIGVIADLA

-1545 LGRIVSKSLRKL
+1545 LGRIVTGSLRKL

-1591 RLNDLSAP
+1591 RLNDLSSP
-1599 PTFNRNLVGNAMF
+1599 PTFKRNLVGNTMF
-1612 GLVDSLANNVAVP
+1612 GLVDSLANNIAVP
-1625 IDNLLYRFTGRRTL
+1625 VDNLLYRFTGRRTL
-1639 SADISVFSRQAWS
+1639 SADISLLSRQAWS
-1652 TATRAYRQAY
+1652 TAIRAYRQAY

-1688 NGNVVERVLS
+1688 NGNPVERVLS

-1724 RGMAKLVEQGKI
+1724 RGMAKLVEQGKV
-1736 SPEDALKAADLMALE
+1736 SPEDALKAADLMAQE

-1757 SVSGRF
+1757 SISGRF

-1776 SGNSGVVTVK
+1776 SGNNGIETVK
-1786 LENGEKVRIEKSK
+1786 LDNGEKVRIEKSR

-1827 NLYDPNAARFGVGNM
+1827 NLYDPNATRFGVGNL

-1871 INTMRLGKDVSFE
+1871 IHTMRLGKDVSFE

-1919 VGDDDDRKRETQR
+1919 VGDDDDRKRDTQR

-1942 NWDGLIRLFKGEDT
+1942 NWDGLIRLIKGEDT
-1956 ALRDGDALLDLSF
+1956 TLQDGDTLLDLSF

-1991 GFPNGIFASIA
+1991 AFPNGIFASIA

-2029 TELGKQLLLDSAS
+2029 TELGKQLLLDSVS

-2102 GSTAMR
+2102 GSTAER

-2119 EQYSTSRASEEA
+2119 EHYSTSRASEEA

-2136 ATGESVFPSTSVQNT
+2136 ETGESVFPSTSVQNT
-2151 HKWKDRYG
+2151 HKWKDRYE
-2159 KEQEYTLSAGEKSE
+2159 KEQEYTLSAREKSE

-2204 VEVLQDVSK
+2204 VEVLRDVSK

-2225 GYRSSNKEYNLMV
+2225 GYRSSNKEYNLMI
-2238 KTGLDYSDV
+2238 KAGLDYSDV
-2247 LSIKTVREKCEALT
+2247 LSIKAAREKCEALT

-2279 WTPGQKKAIQ
+2279 WTPGQKKEIL

-2314 SDAAMDLTDKISGLK
+2314 SDAAMELTDTISGLE
-2329 PEEGHSGVS
+2329 PAEGHSGVS
-2338 DWQKIAAI
+2338 EWQKIAAI
-2346 ATSGLS
+2346 ATSELS

-2389 SDSQKAVYAWLD
+2389 SESSKAVYAWLD

-2421 KDAYYG
+2421 RDAYYG

>member
-24 RTGSTGRGSS
+24 RTGNAGRGSN

-49 YFGDSGTE
+49 YFGNSGTE

-69 HAGTSTRVTVRPEVE
+69 RARTSTRVTVRPEVGE
-84 KPKKGSDWAE
+84 PKKGADWAE

-102 MLPDKGKFASEQTR
+102 MLPDKGKFASEQTQ
-116 ARMNDPEAHYTDREW
+116 ARMNDPEAHYTDKEW
-131 TLPTGVAGGAA
+131 TLPSGVAGGAA

-161 KPVSMPKEDGSTGA
+161 KPVSLPKSDEATGA

-230 KSAASA
+230 KAAASA

-264 RMFTKALEDA
+264 RMFTKALADA

-323 SQSAGASGYKMPG
+323 SQSAGANGYKMPG
-336 YYASEDKEEAQTG
+336 YFDAEDKEEAQTD

-363 EKREAKK
+363 EKRDAKT
-370 SDEGV
+370 SSEGV

-425 TTEEQEILERYEYAV
+425 TTEEQATLERYEYAV

-453 QPDFAAKS
+453 QPDFADKS
-461 KQRNEPGTIDPAVF
+461 KPQSAPGTIDPAVF

-576 EDQTIGSVAYGTN
+576 EDQTIGSVAQGTN

-601 LFGAD
+601 LFGDD
-606 QPMPDEGGVVAQYRG
+606 QPMPDEGGALAQYRG

-721 DETQASIYGG
+721 DETQASVYGG

-760 MLAEKFKSAAMKTV
+760 VLAEKFKSAAMKTV

-883 VMDGNMPKKPMS
+883 VTDGNMPKKPMS
-895 EYDFLQIVN
+895 EYDFLKIVN

-918 AENAE
+918 AEQNTAE
-923 PVPEAAQRTV
+923 AAAPEATQNQPSRR
-933 EAPTEAKYAALNGV
+933 AKNRALVVAEDYLTLPGV
-947 SPEQARQAADTLN
+947 TPEQAQQA
-960 ALKTG
+960 G
-965 EKSVRD
+965 ETIKD
-971 LTNAE
+971 LLIGKRKVKDLSNAE
-976 ILNLRLNTPEGRAI
+976 VINLRLNTPGGRAVAGFNI
-990 ASEAF
+990 
-995 GVQIEAPSGISGMRR
+995 GVDIEPATGVVGMRR
-1010 ALVDAV
+1010 ALVDALERAKNMREYAQVYVSDADNVSYVPYISDVTNRGGTYSPANNGLQNSEIHARDVAAVAAKYATLQEKGVTPAGAQKSAETILAIASGGKSVYDLTNADISSLHLDTPYGRTIASDVIGWKV
-1016 EAGKNVQLNI
+1016 EKADSLQGMRSALESAVENSRTGQTVQLNANDYAYGDHPGLSTDYDAI
-1026 DNAENSGYTEEN
+1026 DSAAYDVAENSNPAEWEE
-1038 GGVSNDGNRMD
+1038 
-1049 RGMAEGVP
+1049 EKP
-1057 VHEDYRGR
+1057 E
-1065 SEGAQGIRRGDQIL
+1065 
-1079 PRRTVSQNLQGA
+1079 
-1091 FERSGVVAAELY
+1091 
-1103 DFDADNAAFSSALD
+1103 
-1117 AARAADAS
+1117 
-1125 HGWAVTPQS
+1125 
-1134 SADLQGKRTFMDEGG
+1134 K
-1149 TIGFALTDDGDIEA
+1149 
-1163 VFKNKQLNHT
+1163 
-1173 RFAMNGVMPQAIAEG
+1173 G
-1188 GKKLDCYGDGL
+1188 GKKKPKKPGKAAQKAEKAAGQTAA
-1199 VRVYENYGFIPVA
+1199 PQQ
-1212 RVEFNEQYANDG
+1212 EQT
-1224 WDASKGTPYIY
+1224 DASGT
-1235 FMMHNG
+1235 
-1241 DSAETVVSNI
+1241 
-1251 GEYGHMTQE
+1251 
-1260 QLDALPTYG
+1260 
-1269 KDGYDQATAY
+1269 
-1279 RDSLLNNRN
+1279 
-1288 SAPQSEQA
+1288 
-1296 AAPRPEQTNSPN
+1296 
-1308 AAPEVSQPGTR
+1308 APEVSQPATR
-1319 QRANPAEDTVGTG
+1319 QRSNPAEDMVAAV
-1332 RTSRP
+1332 RASRP

-1347 IENTLKN
+1347 VENTLKN

-1374 NAARYNVLHEVDSMA
+1374 NAARYNVSHEVDSLA

-1431 LDGNE
+1431 LDGDA

-1462 WTRTPQGAAVDAIA
+1462 WSRTPQGAAVDAIT
-1476 ELNDGRFSRER
+1476 ELNDGRFSNER
-1487 VAELGGQL
+1487 VKELGGQL

-1507 ALRNPST
+1507 ALRNPDT

-1519 RGDAEMIDVITDLA
+1519 RGDAAMIGVISDLA
-1533 KLRKTTTMFTDK
+1533 KLRKTTTAFTGK
-1545 LGRIVSKSLRKL
+1545 LGRIVTGSLRKL

-1568 QIRGVSSDLTRKS
+1568 QIRGVSSDLTSKA
-1581 TKADIASALL
+1581 TKADIASSLL
-1591 RLNDLSAP
+1591 RLNDLSSPA
-1599 PTFNRNLVGNAMF
+1599 TFMRNLAGNTMF
-1612 GLVDSLANNVAVP
+1612 GLVDSLANNIAVP
-1625 IDNLLYRFTGRRTL
+1625 IDNLLYRVTGRRTL
-1639 SADISVFSRQAWS
+1639 SADISLLSRQAWS
-1652 TATRAYRQAY
+1652 TAIRAYRQAY

-1688 NGNVVERVLS
+1688 NGNPVERVLS

-1724 RGMAKLVEQGKI
+1724 RGMAKLVEQGKV
-1736 SPEDALKAADLMALE
+1736 SPEDALKAADLMAQE

-1757 SVSGRF
+1757 SISGRF

-1776 SGNSGVVTVK
+1776 SGNNGIETVK
-1786 LENGEKVRIEKSK
+1786 LDNGEKVRIEKSR

-1827 NLYDPNAARFGVGNM
+1827 NLYDPNAARFGVGNL

-1871 INTMRLGKDVSFE
+1871 IHTMRLGKDVSFE

-1919 VGDDDDRKRETQR
+1919 VGDDDDRKRDTQR

-1942 NWDGLIRLFKGEDT
+1942 NWDGLIRLIKGEDT
-1956 ALRDGDALLDLSF
+1956 ALQDGDTLLDLSF

-1977 QTGAMMADSETALE
+1977 RTGAMMADSETALE
-1991 GFPNGIFASIA
+1991 AFPNGIFASIA

-2014 KTLTGYSGDVDASKF
+2014 KTLTDYSGDVDASKF
-2029 TELGKQLLLDSAS
+2029 TELGKQLLLDSVS
-2042 RMEPAILRAF
+2042 RAEPAILRAF
-2052 AKAGDP
+2052 AKAGDS

-2079 GIPGWRNQ
+2079 GIPGLRNQ

-2102 GSTAMR
+2102 GSTAER

-2119 EQYSTSRASEEA
+2119 EHYSTSRASEEA

-2136 ATGESVFPSTSVQNT
+2136 ETGESVFPSTSVQNT

-2204 VEVLQDVSK
+2204 VEVLRDVSK

-2238 KTGLDYSDV
+2238 KAGLDYSDV
-2247 LSIKTVREKCEALT
+2247 LSVKAAREKCETLT

-2274 LDAQD
+2274 LDAQS
-2279 WTPGQKKAIQ
+2279 WTPGQKKEIL

-2314 SDAAMDLTDKISGLK
+2314 SDAAMELTDTISGLE
-2329 PEEGHSGVS
+2329 PAEGHSGVS
-2338 DWQKIAAI
+2338 EWQKIAAI
-2346 ATSGLS
+2346 ATSELS

-2389 SDSQKAVYAWLD
+2389 SESSKAVYAWLD

-2421 KDAYYG
+2421 RDAYYG

>member
-69 HAGTSTRVTVRPEVE
+69 RAGTSTRVTVRPEVE

-102 MLPDKGKFASEQTR
+102 MLPDKGKFATEQTR
-116 ARMNDPEAHYTDREW
+116 ARMNDPEAHYTDKEW
-131 TLPTGVAGGAA
+131 TLPTGAAGGAA
-142 LSAMTG
+142 LSAVTG

-161 KPVSMPKEDGSTGA
+161 RPVSMPKEDGSTGA
-175 LGRAAH
+175 LGRAAR
-181 DPDFV
+181 DPNFV
-186 GPLPAG
+186 GPLPPG
-192 TRGTA
+192 TTRGTA
-197 GNAQQR
+197 ANAQQR
-203 AQAHAQIASDAY
+203 AQAHAQIVNDAY
-215 TAQQNITKQYQDTQE
+215 TAQQNTTEQYQDTQ
-230 KSAASA
+230 KKAAAAA

-248 VQNGDGSFT
+248 VQNEDGSFT

-264 RMFTKALEDA
+264 RLFTKALADA
-274 RRESEHGD
+274 RQYAERSD
-282 ELVLQYYREEN
+282 ELVLQYHRQER
-293 TKRAAA
+293 TRRAAA
-299 SKYQKDVERY
+299 SKYQKDVDRY
-309 GDIIADYDANASFL
+309 NEIIAYYDADSSQLA
-323 SQSAGASGYKMPG
+323 QSAGTNGYKMPG
-336 YYASEDKEEAQTG
+336 YFDAEDKEEAQTN
-349 NALARL
+349 NALAKL
-355 AREAGEIY
+355 AREAAAIY
-363 EKREAKK
+363 EKRDAKT

-375 ESLGEDGR
+375 DSLDENGR
-383 RLYNAGK
+383 ILYYAGK
-390 IIAEEGTPRD
+390 AFAEQGTPRSELTD
-400 ELSDAQREAL
+400 EQREAL
-410 DLYEKYRPDRADVPL
+410 DLYEKYRPDRADIPL
-425 TTEEQEILERYEYAV
+425 TTEEQETLERYEYAV

-445 KQIAEAKA
+445 KQVAEAKA

-461 KQRNEPGTIDPAVF
+461 KPQSAPGTIDPAVF

-484 VSAMVDGDEIG
+484 VKAMVDGDEIG

-509 LFSSE
+509 MFSSE
-514 NDTENE
+514 NATENE

-542 GQEAA
+542 GEEAA
-547 LGFAKLLKPKLNRL
+547 LGFAKLLKPMLNNK
-561 YANEAMDTRGTWGKI
+561 YAKEAMSTDGTGDKLWW
-576 EDQTIGSVAYGTN
+576 QTIGSVAQGTN
-589 KAMRGLSYGIGK
+589 KALRGLSYGIGK
-601 LFGAD
+601 LLGND
-606 QPMPDEGGVVAQYRG
+606 QPMPDESGAVAQYLG
-621 MLHDNPVTIGGT
+621 MLHEDPVTIGGT
-633 GVEKYLAGA
+633 DFEKALAGA

-681 LAHQAAVSSA
+681 LASQAAVSSA
-691 IAHVPQAAFSSAFYT
+691 IAHVPQVAFTSTFFT

-721 DETQASIYGG
+721 DETQASLYGG
-731 LTATSEV
+731 LTAASEV
-738 ATQTLLGYVPGLQ
+738 ATQTLLGYVPGLK
-751 GVMSENFGN
+751 GVMSENFGD
-760 MLAEKFKSAAMKTV
+760 MLAEKFKNAAMKTV
-774 MQWVGRVSGEVIEE
+774 MKWVGRVSGEVIEE
-788 NFQNAI
+788 NFQNAL

-807 EFWGSAGE
+807 EFWGSSGE

-834 SAGDTVSDYVGY
+834 GVGDTVSDYVGY
-846 RAQEQETLRAQVE
+846 RAQEQEALHAQVE

-883 VMDGNMPKKPMS
+883 VTDGNMPKKPMS
-895 EYDFLQIVN
+895 EYEFLKIVN
-904 SIGAEYDAEAAAQT
+904 SIGAEYDAEVAAQS
-918 AENAE
+918 AENTEA
-923 PVPEAAQRTV
+923 VPEAAQRTV
-933 EAPTEAKYAALNGV
+933 EAPVEAKYAALNGV
-947 SPEQARQAADTLN
+947 SPEQAQRAAETLN

-1010 ALVDAV
+1010 ALLDAV

-1038 GGVSNDGNRMD
+1038 GGVSNDGNRMAG
-1049 RGMAEGVP
+1049 GMAEGVP
-1057 VHEDYRGR
+1057 ERQDTRGKR
-1065 SEGAQGIRRGDQIL
+1065 EETWRDGRTDQVLSRRNL
-1079 PRRTVSQNLQGA
+1079 SQSVQNA
-1091 FERSGVVAAELY
+1091 FTESGVVAAELY

-1117 AARAADAS
+1117 AARAADAD
-1125 HGWAVTPQS
+1125 HGWAVTPKS
-1134 SADLQGKRTFMDEGG
+1134 SAELQGKRTFMDEGG

-1163 VFKNKQLNHT
+1163 VFKNKQLNKTPH
-1173 RFAMNGVMPQAIAEG
+1173 AMDGVIPQAIADG
-1188 GKKLDCYGDGL
+1188 GEKLDCYGEKL
-1199 VRVYENYGFIPVA
+1199 VSIYEDYGFVPVA
-1212 RVEFNEQYANDG
+1212 RVEFNEEHANPG
-1224 WDASKGTPYIY
+1224 WDKSKGTPYVY

-1279 RDSLLNNRN
+1279 RDSLLNDRN
-1288 SAPQSEQA
+1288 SALASVNNNGGDSGGGGNGTESS
-1296 AAPRPEQTNSPN
+1296 SPSDGH
-1308 AAPEVSQPGTR
+1308 EKRESQF
-1319 QRANPAEDTVGTG
+1319 V
-1332 RTSRP
+1332 
-1337 VGRKT
+1337 
-1342 DRSRV
+1342 
-1347 IENTLKN
+1347 ENTLKN

-1374 NAARYNVLHEVDSMA
+1374 NAAQYNISHEVDSMA

-1431 LDGNE
+1431 LDGDA

-1462 WTRTPQGAAVDAIA
+1462 WSRTPQGAAVDAIT
-1476 ELNDGRFSRER
+1476 ELNDGRFSNER
-1487 VAELGGQL
+1487 VKELGGQL

-1507 ALRNPST
+1507 ALRNPDT
-1514 GEVQG
+1514 GELQG
-1519 RGDAEMIDVITDLA
+1519 RGDAAMIGVISDLA
-1533 KLRKTTTMFTDK
+1533 KLRKTTTAFTGK
-1545 LGRIVSKSLRKL
+1545 LGRIVTGSLRKL

-1568 QIRGVSSDLTRKS
+1568 QIRGVSSDLTSKA
-1581 TKADIASALL
+1581 TKADIASSLL

-1599 PTFNRNLVGNAMF
+1599 ATFMRNLAGNTMF

-1639 SADISVFSRQAWS
+1639 SADASVLSRQAWS
-1652 TATRAYRQAY
+1652 TAIRAYRQAY

-1677 YGQTTSRVFKA
+1677 YGQPTSRVFKA

-1757 SVSGRF
+1757 SVSGRV
-1763 ASSIKN
+1763 ASGIKN
-1769 ALNQVGF
+1769 VLNQVGF
-1776 SGNSGVVTVK
+1776 SGNSGVVTVE
-1786 LENGEKVRIEKSK
+1786 LDNGEKVRIEKSK

-1842 LLNYTTVAGALVDL
+1842 LLNYTTVSGALVDL
-1856 AVKYEAGSVIGLAGL
+1856 AVKYEAGSVIGFAGL
-1871 INTMRLGKDVSFE
+1871 IHTLRLGKDVSFE

-1905 FAKLAQLGILIVAG
+1905 FSKLAQLGILIVAG
-1919 VGDDDDRKRETQR
+1919 AGDDDDRKRETQR

-1942 NWDGLIRLFKGEDT
+1942 NWDGLIRLIKGEDA
-1956 ALRDGDALLDLSF
+1956 ALQDGDTLLDLSF

-1977 QTGAMMADSETALE
+1977 QTGAMMANSETALE
-1991 GFPNGIFASIA
+1991 GFANGIFASIA

-2029 TELGKQLLLDSAS
+2029 TELGKQLLLDSVS
-2042 RMEPAILRAF
+2042 RTEPAILRAF

-2119 EQYSTSRASEEA
+2119 EQYSTGRASEEA

-2274 LDAQD
+2274 LDAQS

-2314 SDAAMDLTDKISGLK
+2314 ADAAMDLTDKISGLK

-2389 SDSQKAVYAWLD
+2389 SESSKAVYAWLD

>member
-24 RTGSTGRGSS
+24 KTGSTGRGSN
-34 TGTRQYDSYESLRKQ
+34 TGTRQYDSYESLRRQ
-49 YFGDSGTE
+49 YFGNSGTS
-57 TRREKNTGKVER
+57 TRRERNTGS
-69 HAGTSTRVTVRPEVE
+69 AGQRTRTSTRVTVRPEVE

-116 ARMNDPEAHYTDREW
+116 ARMNDPEAHYTDKEW
-131 TLPTGVAGGAA
+131 TLPTGMAGGAA

-161 KPVSMPKEDGSTGA
+161 RPVSMPKEDGSTGA
-175 LGRAAH
+175 LGRAAR

-186 GPLPAG
+186 GPLPPG
-192 TRGTA
+192 TTRGTA
-197 GNAQQR
+197 RNAQQR
-203 AQAHAQIASDAY
+203 AQAHAQIVNDAY
-215 TAQQNITKQYQDTQE
+215 TAQQNTAEQYQDTQ
-230 KSAASA
+230 KKAAA
-236 QRAAQILAESGA
+236 AAERAARILAESGA

-264 RMFTKALEDA
+264 RMFTKALADTRQYAE
-274 RRESEHGD
+274 RGD
-282 ELVLQYYREEN
+282 ELVLEYYRQER
-293 TKRAAA
+293 TRRAAA
-299 SKYQKDVERY
+299 SKYQKDVDRY
-309 GDIIADYDANASFL
+309 NEIIEYYDADSSQLA
-323 SQSAGASGYKMPG
+323 QSAGTNGYKMPG
-336 YYASEDKEEAQTG
+336 YFAAEDKEEAQTN
-349 NALARL
+349 NALAKL
-355 AREAGEIY
+355 AREAAAIY
-363 EKREAKK
+363 EKRDAKT

-410 DLYEKYRPDRADVPL
+410 DLYEKYRPDRADIPL
-425 TTEEQEILERYEYAV
+425 TTEEQETLERYEYAV

-445 KQIAEAKA
+445 KQVAEAKA

-461 KQRNEPGTIDPAVF
+461 KPQSAPGTIDPAVF
-475 WNDLNEAER
+475 WRDLNEAER

-504 DYVGY
+504 DYVGH

-514 NDTENE
+514 NATEAE
-520 WYAYRRMT
+520 WYAYRMMS
-528 DDEKNTFRYLWNTK
+528 DDEKDTFRYLWNTK

-576 EDQTIGSVAYGTN
+576 EDQTIGSVAQGTN

-606 QPMPDEGGVVAQYRG
+606 QPMPDEGGAVAQYRG
-621 MLHDNPVTIGGT
+621 MLHEDPVTIGGT
-633 GVEKYLAGA
+633 GFEKALAGA

-883 VMDGNMPKKPMS
+883 VTDGNMPKKPMS
-895 EYDFLQIVN
+895 EYDFLKIVN
-904 SIGAEYDAEAAAQT
+904 SIGAEYDAEVAAQS
-918 AENAE
+918 AENVEA
-923 PVPEAAQRTV
+923 VPEAAQRTV
-933 EAPTEAKYAALNGV
+933 EAPAEAKYAALSGV
-947 SPEQARQAADTLN
+947 SPEQAQQAAETLN

-1010 ALVDAV
+1010 ALLDAV

-1038 GGVSNDGNRMD
+1038 GGVSNDGNRMAG
-1049 RGMAEGVP
+1049 GMAEGVP
-1057 VHEDYRGR
+1057 ERQDTRGKR
-1065 SEGAQGIRRGDQIL
+1065 AETWRDGRTDQVLSRRNL
-1079 PRRTVSQNLQGA
+1079 SQSVQNA
-1091 FERSGVVAAELY
+1091 FTESGVVAAELY

-1117 AARAADAS
+1117 AARAADAD

-1134 SADLQGKRTFMDEGG
+1134 SAELQGKRTFMDEGG

-1163 VFKNKQLNHT
+1163 VFKNKQLNKTPH
-1173 RFAMNGVMPQAIAEG
+1173 AMDGVIPQAIADG
-1188 GKKLDCYGDGL
+1188 GKKLDCYGEKL
-1199 VRVYENYGFIPVA
+1199 VSIYEDYGFVPVA

-1224 WDASKGTPYIY
+1224 WDASKGTPYVY

-1279 RDSLLNNRN
+1279 RDSLLSDRKSALASVNNDGGDSGGGGN
-1288 SAPQSEQA
+1288 GTESS
-1296 AAPRPEQTNSPN
+1296 SPSN
-1308 AAPEVSQPGTR
+1308 DHEKRESKFV
-1319 QRANPAEDTVGTG
+1319 
-1332 RTSRP
+1332 
-1337 VGRKT
+1337 
-1342 DRSRV
+1342 
-1347 IENTLKN
+1347 ENTLKN

-1374 NAARYNVLHEVDSMA
+1374 NAARYNVSHEVDSMA

-1462 WTRTPQGAAVDAIA
+1462 WSRTPQGAAVDAIT
-1476 ELNDGRFSRER
+1476 ELNDGRFSHER

-1507 ALRNPST
+1507 ALRNPDT

-1519 RGDAEMIDVITDLA
+1519 RGDAAMIGVITDLA

-1599 PTFNRNLVGNAMF
+1599 ATFNRNLVGNAMF

-1625 IDNLLYRFTGRRTL
+1625 IDNLLYLVTGRRTL
-1639 SADISVFSRQAWS
+1639 SADISLLSRQAWS
-1652 TATRAYRQAY
+1652 TAIRAYRQAY

-1786 LENGEKVRIEKSK
+1786 LDNGEKVRIEKSK
-1799 LGDADYRRQLVEARE
+1799 LGDADYRRQIVEARE

-1856 AVKYEAGSVIGLAGL
+1856 AVKYEAGSVLGLAGL
-1871 INTMRLGKDVSFE
+1871 INTLRLGKDVSFE

-1905 FAKLAQLGILIVAG
+1905 FSKLAQLGILIVAG
-1919 VGDDDDRKRETQR
+1919 VGDDDDRKRDTQR

-1942 NWDGLIRLFKGEDT
+1942 NWDGLIRLIKGEDAT
-1956 ALRDGDALLDLSF
+1956 LQDGDTLLDLSF

-1977 QTGAMMADSETALE
+1977 QTGAMMANSETALE
-1991 GFPNGIFASIA
+1991 AFPNGIFASIA

-2029 TELGKQLLLDSAS
+2029 TELGKQLLLDSVS
-2042 RMEPAILRAF
+2042 RVEPAILRAF

-2087 LPVKTDAYGQDKEYG
+2087 LPVKTDAYGQAKEYG

-2119 EQYSTSRASEEA
+2119 EQYSTGRASEEA

-2136 ATGESVFPSTSVQNT
+2136 ATGESVFPSTAVQNT

-2159 KEQEYTLSAGEKSE
+2159 KEQEYTLTAGEKSE

-2238 KTGLDYSDV
+2238 KAGLDYSDV

-2289 EAYGTYWTMAPAN
+2289 ETYGTYWTMAPAN

-2314 SDAAMDLTDKISGLK
+2314 ADAAMDLTDKISGLE
-2329 PEEGHSGVS
+2329 PAEGHSGVS

-2346 ATSGLS
+2346 ATSDLS

-2389 SDSQKAVYAWLD
+2389 SESSKAVYAWLD

-2406 KEVKDKIRRIAGAKN
+2406 KEVKDKIRRIASAKN

>member
-24 RTGSTGRGSS
+24 RTGSTGRGSN
-34 TGTRQYDSYESLRKQ
+34 TGTRQYDSYESLRRQ
-49 YFGDSGTE
+49 YFGNSGTS

-69 HAGTSTRVTVRPEVE
+69 RAGTSTRVTVRPEVE
-84 KPKKGSDWAE
+84 KPKKGADWAE

-102 MLPDKGKFASEQTR
+102 MLPDKGKFASEQTE
-116 ARMNDPEAHYTDREW
+116 ARMNDPEAHYTDKEW
-131 TLPTGVAGGAA
+131 TLPTGVTGGAA

-148 ARASALKTDPAES
+148 ARASALKTDPVES
-161 KPVSMPKEDGSTGA
+161 KPVSLPKSDEATGA

-197 GNAQQR
+197 ANAQQR

-230 KSAASA
+230 KAAASA
-236 QRAAQILAESGA
+236 QRAARILAESGA

-264 RMFTKALEDA
+264 RMFTKALQDA
-274 RRESEHGD
+274 RRYAEHGD

-323 SQSAGASGYKMPG
+323 SQSAGASGYKMSG
-336 YYASEDKEEAQTG
+336 YFAAEDKEEAQTD

-363 EKREAKK
+363 EKRDAKT
-370 SDEGV
+370 SSEGV

-400 ELSDAQREAL
+400 ELNDAQREAL

-425 TTEEQEILERYEYAV
+425 TTEEQATLERYEYAV

-461 KQRNEPGTIDPAVF
+461 KPQSAPGTIDPAVF

-504 DYVGY
+504 DYAGY

-520 WYAYRRMT
+520 WYAYRMMS
-528 DDEKNTFRYLWNTK
+528 DDEKDTFRYLWNTK

-601 LFGAD
+601 LFGDD
-606 QPMPDEGGVVAQYRG
+606 QPMPDEGGAVAQYRG
-621 MLHDNPVTIGGT
+621 RLHDNPVTIGGT

-834 SAGDTVSDYVGY
+834 SAGDTVSDYRGY

-883 VMDGNMPKKPMS
+883 VTDGNMPKKPMS

-918 AENAE
+918 AENAASE
-923 PVPEAAQRTV
+923 PETAQRTV
-933 EAPTEAKYAALNGV
+933 EAPAEAKYAALNGV
-947 SPEQARQAADTLN
+947 SPEQEQQAAETLN

-1091 FERSGVVAAELY
+1091 FEQSGVVAAELY

-1117 AARAADAS
+1117 AARAADAD

-1134 SADLQGKRTFMDEGG
+1134 SAELQGKRTFMDEGG

-1199 VRVYENYGFIPVA
+1199 VRVYENYGFAPVA
-1212 RVEFNEQYANDG
+1212 RVEFNEQYANPG
-1224 WDASKGTPYIY
+1224 WNESKGTPYVY

-1251 GEYGHMTQE
+1251 GKYGHMTQE

-1279 RDSLLNNRN
+1279 RDSLLSDRS
-1288 SAPQSEQA
+1288 SAPQQGQTD
-1296 AAPRPEQTNSPN
+1296 APVT
-1308 AAPEVSQPGTR
+1308 APEVSQPVTR
-1319 QRANPAEDTVGTG
+1319 RRSNPAEDMVDAV

-1347 IENTLKN
+1347 VENTLKN
-1354 SPVFGGVFQDVRDE
+1354 SPVFGGVFQNVRDE

-1374 NAARYNVLHEVDSMA
+1374 NAARYNVSHEVDSLA

-1462 WTRTPQGAAVDAIA
+1462 WSRTPQGAAVDAIT
-1476 ELNDGRFSRER
+1476 ELNDGRFSHER

-1507 ALRNPST
+1507 ALRNPET

-1519 RGDAEMIDVITDLA
+1519 RGDAAMIDVIADLA

-1568 QIRGVSSDLTRKS
+1568 QIRGVSSDLTSKA

-1599 PTFNRNLVGNAMF
+1599 ATFNRNLVGNAMF

-1639 SADISVFSRQAWS
+1639 SADISVLSRQAWS
-1652 TATRAYRQAY
+1652 TATQAYRQAY
-1662 VETALDVNTDGLEGK
+1662 VETALDVNTDGIGGK
-1677 YGQTTSRVFKA
+1677 YGQPTSRVFKA
-1688 NGNVVERVLS
+1688 NGNVAERVLS

-1757 SVSGRF
+1757 SVSGRV
-1763 ASSIKN
+1763 ASGIKN
-1769 ALNQVGF
+1769 VLNQVGF
-1776 SGNSGVVTVK
+1776 SGNSGVVTVE
-1786 LENGEKVRIEKSK
+1786 LDNGEKVRIEKSK

-1856 AVKYEAGSVIGLAGL
+1856 AVKYEAGSVIGFAGL
-1871 INTMRLGKDVSFE
+1871 IHTLRLGKDVSFE

-1905 FAKLAQLGILIVAG
+1905 FSKLAKLGILIVAG

-1942 NWDGLIRLFKGEDT
+1942 NWDGLIRLIKGEDA
-1956 ALRDGDALLDLSF
+1956 ALRDGDTLLDLSF

-1977 QTGAMMADSETALE
+1977 RTGAMMANSETALE
-1991 GFPNGIFASIA
+1991 GFANGIFASIA

-2029 TELGKQLLLDSAS
+2029 TELGKQLLLDSVS
-2042 RMEPAILRAF
+2042 RAEPAILRAF

-2087 LPVKTDAYGQDKEYG
+2087 LPVKTDAYGQNKEYG
-2102 GSTAMR
+2102 GSTAER

-2119 EQYSTSRASEEA
+2119 EHYSTSRASEEA

-2136 ATGESVFPSTSVQNT
+2136 ETGESVFPSTAVQNT

-2204 VEVLQDVSK
+2204 VEVLRDVSK

-2238 KTGLDYSDV
+2238 KAGLDYSDV
-2247 LSIKTVREKCEALT
+2247 LSIKAAREKCEALT

-2274 LDAQD
+2274 LDAQS
-2279 WTPGQKKAIQ
+2279 WTPGQKKEIMD
-2289 EAYGTYWTMAPAN
+2289 AYGTYWTMAPAN

-2314 SDAAMDLTDKISGLK
+2314 SDAAMELTDTISGLE
-2329 PEEGHSGVS
+2329 PAEGHSGVS

-2346 ATSGLS
+2346 ATSELS

-2389 SDSQKAVYAWLD
+2389 SESSKAVYAWLD

-2421 KDAYYG
+2421 RDAYYG

>member
-1 MSGYDDLFKSHFPD
+1 MSGYDDLFRSHFPD
-15 RDSTPQGGT
+15 RDRTSQGGT
-24 RTGSTGRGSS
+24 RNGRTGRGS
-34 TGTRQYDSYESLRKQ
+34 GTRQSDSYKSFRKQ
-49 YFGDSGTE
+49 YFGNS
-57 TRREKNTGKVER
+57 
-69 HAGTSTRVTVRPEVE
+69 GTSTRRERNTGSTGQRTRTSTQVTVRPEVE

-102 MLPDKGKFASEQTR
+102 MLPDNGKWAQEQTQ
-116 ARMNDPEAHYTDREW
+116 ARMNDPEAHYTDKEW

-142 LSAMTG
+142 LSAVTG
-148 ARASALKTDPAES
+148 ARSSALKTDPAES
-161 KPVSMPKEDGSTGA
+161 RPVSMPKSDEATGA
-175 LGRAAH
+175 LGRAAR

-197 GNAQQR
+197 ANAQQR
-203 AQAHAQIASDAY
+203 AQAHAQIVNDAY

-230 KSAASA
+230 KAAASA

-274 RRESEHGD
+274 RRYAENGD
-282 ELVLQYYREEN
+282 ELVRQYYREEN

-299 SKYQKDVERY
+299 SKYQNDVERY
-309 GDIIADYDANASFL
+309 GDIIEDYDANASFL
-323 SQSAGASGYKMPG
+323 SQSAGANGYKMPG
-336 YYASEDKEEAQTG
+336 YYAAEDKEEAQTD
-349 NALARL
+349 NALAKL

-363 EKREAKK
+363 EKRDAKT
-370 SDEGV
+370 SSEGV

-410 DLYEKYRPDRADVPL
+410 DIYEKYRPDRADVPL
-425 TTEEQEILERYEYAV
+425 TTEEQATLERYEYAV

-461 KQRNEPGTIDPAVF
+461 KPQSAPGAIDPAVF

-484 VSAMVDGDEIG
+484 VKAMVDGDEIG

-509 LFSSE
+509 SFSSE
-514 NDTENE
+514 NATENE
-520 WYAYRRMT
+520 WYAYRMMS
-528 DDEKNTFRYLWNTK
+528 DDEKDTFRYLWNTK

-561 YANEAMDTRGTWGKI
+561 YANEAMGTRGTWGKI

-601 LFGAD
+601 LFGAN
-606 QPMPDEGGVVAQYRG
+606 QPMPDEGGAVAQYRG
-621 MLHDNPVTIGGT
+621 RLHDNPVTIGGT

-883 VMDGNMPKKPMS
+883 VTEGNMPKKPMS
-895 EYDFLQIVN
+895 EYDFLKIVN

-918 AENAE
+918 SGQNTEEAAA
-923 PVPEAAQRTV
+923 PEATQRQ
-933 EAPTEAKYAALNGV
+933 PSRRAKNRALIVAEDYLTLPGV
-947 SPEQARQAADTLN
+947 TPEQAQQA
-960 ALKTG
+960 G
-965 EKSVRD
+965 ETIKD
-971 LTNAE
+971 LLIGKRKVKDLSNAE
-976 ILNLRLNTPEGRAI
+976 VINLRLNTPGGRAVAGFNI
-990 ASEAF
+990 
-995 GVQIEAPSGISGMRR
+995 GVDIEPATGLVGMRR
-1010 ALVDAV
+1010 ALVDALERSKNMREYAQVYVSDADNVSYVPYISDVTNRGGTYSPANNGLQNSEIHAREVAAVAAKYATLQEKGVTPAGAQKSAETILAIASGEKSVYDLTNADISSLHLDTPYGRTIASDVIGWKV
-1016 EAGKNVQLNI
+1016 EKADSLQGMRSALESAVENSRTGQTVQLNANDYAYGDHPGLSTDYDAI
-1026 DNAENSGYTEEN
+1026 DSAAYDVAENSNPAEWEEEKPEK
-1038 GGVSNDGNRMD
+1038 GRKKKPKKPGKTAQK
-1049 RGMAEGVP
+1049 AEK
-1057 VHEDYRGR
+1057 
-1065 SEGAQGIRRGDQIL
+1065 
-1079 PRRTVSQNLQGA
+1079 
-1091 FERSGVVAAELY
+1091 AAGQT
-1103 DFDADNAAFSSALD
+1103 AA
-1117 AARAADAS
+1117 
-1125 HGWAVTPQS
+1125 PQ
-1134 SADLQGKRTFMDEGG
+1134 
-1149 TIGFALTDDGDIEA
+1149 
-1163 VFKNKQLNHT
+1163 
-1173 RFAMNGVMPQAIAEG
+1173 
-1188 GKKLDCYGDGL
+1188 
-1199 VRVYENYGFIPVA
+1199 
-1212 RVEFNEQYANDG
+1212 
-1224 WDASKGTPYIY
+1224 
-1235 FMMHNG
+1235 
-1241 DSAETVVSNI
+1241 
-1251 GEYGHMTQE
+1251 QE
-1260 QLDALPTYG
+1260 QTDAPVT
-1269 KDGYDQATAY
+1269 
-1279 RDSLLNNRN
+1279 
-1288 SAPQSEQA
+1288 
-1296 AAPRPEQTNSPN
+1296 
-1308 AAPEVSQPGTR
+1308 APEVSQPVTQ
-1319 QRANPAEDTVGTG
+1319 QRANPAEDMVAAV

-1347 IENTLKN
+1347 VENTLKN

-1374 NAARYNVLHEVDSMA
+1374 NAARYNVSHEVDSLA

-1431 LDGNE
+1431 LDGDA

-1462 WTRTPQGAAVDAIA
+1462 WSRTPQGAAVDAIT
-1476 ELNDGRFSRER
+1476 ELNDGRFSNER

-1507 ALRNPST
+1507 ALRNPDT
-1514 GEVQG
+1514 GEIQG
-1519 RGDAEMIDVITDLA
+1519 RGDAAMIGVISDLA
-1533 KLRKTTTMFTDK
+1533 KLRKTTTAFTGK
-1545 LGRIVSKSLRKL
+1545 LGRIVTGSLRKL

-1568 QIRGVSSDLTRKS
+1568 QIRGVSSDLTSKA
-1581 TKADIASALL
+1581 TKADIASSLL

-1599 PTFNRNLVGNAMF
+1599 ATFMRNLAGNTMF
-1612 GLVDSLANNVAVP
+1612 GLVDSLANNIAVP
-1625 IDNLLYRFTGRRTL
+1625 VDNLLYRVTGRRTL
-1639 SADISVFSRQAWS
+1639 SADASVLSRQAWS
-1652 TATRAYRQAY
+1652 TAIRAYRQAY

-1688 NGNVVERVLS
+1688 NGNPVERVLS

-1776 SGNSGVVTVK
+1776 SGNSGVVTVE
-1786 LENGEKVRIEKSK
+1786 LDNGEKVRIEKSK
-1799 LGDADYRRQLVEARE
+1799 LGNADYRRQLVEARE

-1856 AVKYEAGSVIGLAGL
+1856 AVKYEAGSVIGFAGL
-1871 INTMRLGKDVSFE
+1871 IHTLRLGKDVSFE

-1919 VGDDDDRKRETQR
+1919 AGDDDDRKRETQR

-1942 NWDGLIRLFKGEDT
+1942 NWDGLIRLIKGEDA
-1956 ALRDGDALLDLSF
+1956 ALRDGDTLLDLSF

-1977 QTGAMMADSETALE
+1977 QTGAMMANSETALE
-1991 GFPNGIFASIA
+1991 GFPNGVFSSIA

-2102 GSTAMR
+2102 GSTAER

-2119 EQYSTSRASEEA
+2119 EQYSTGRASEEA

-2247 LSIKTVREKCEALT
+2247 LSIKAAREKCEALT

-2274 LDAQD
+2274 LDAQS
-2279 WTPGQKKAIQ
+2279 WTPGQKKEIL

-2314 SDAAMDLTDKISGLK
+2314 SDAAMELTDTISGLE
-2329 PEEGHSGVS
+2329 PTEGHSGVS

-2346 ATSGLS
+2346 ATSELS

-2389 SDSQKAVYAWLD
+2389 SESSKAVYAWLD

-2421 KDAYYG
+2421 RDAYYG

>member
-24 RTGSTGRGSS
+24 RTGSTGRGSG

-69 HAGTSTRVTVRPEVE
+69 RAGTSTRVTVRPEVE

-102 MLPDKGKFASEQTR
+102 MLPDKGKFATEQTR

-148 ARASALKTDPAES
+148 ARASALKTDPEES
-161 KPVSMPKEDGSTGA
+161 KPVSLPKSDGATGA
-175 LGRAAH
+175 LGRAAR

-197 GNAQQR
+197 ANAQQR

-215 TAQQNITKQYQDTQE
+215 TAQQNTEEQYQDTQ
-230 KSAASA
+230 KKAAASA
-236 QRAAQILAESGA
+236 QRAARILAESGA
-248 VQNGDGSFT
+248 VQNVDGSFT

-274 RRESEHGD
+274 RRYAKHGD

-299 SKYQKDVERY
+299 SKYQKDVDRY
-309 GDIIADYDANASFL
+309 NEIIAYYDADSSQLA
-323 SQSAGASGYKMPG
+323 QSAGTNGYKMPG
-336 YYASEDKEEAQTG
+336 YNAAEDKEEAQTG

-375 ESLGEDGR
+375 ESLGEDGL

-461 KQRNEPGTIDPAVF
+461 KQRSEPGTIDPAVF

-495 SWLHSDAPL
+495 SWLHSGAPL

-520 WYAYRRMT
+520 WYAYRMMS
-528 DDEKNTFRYLWNTK
+528 DDEKDTFRYLWNTK

-561 YANEAMDTRGTWGKI
+561 FANKAMDTRGTWGKI
-576 EDQTIGSVAYGTN
+576 EDQTIGSVAQGTN

-601 LFGAD
+601 LFGDD
-606 QPMPDEGGVVAQYRG
+606 QPMPDEGGALAQYRG

-883 VMDGNMPKKPMS
+883 VTDGNMPKKPMS

-904 SIGAEYDAEAAAQT
+904 SIGAEYDAEVAAQS

-923 PVPEAAQRTV
+923 AVPEAAQRTV
-933 EAPTEAKYAALNGV
+933 EAPAEAKYAALNGV
-947 SPEQARQAADTLN
+947 SPEQAQQAADTLN

-976 ILNLRLNTPEGRAI
+976 ILNLRLNTPDGRAI

-1010 ALVDAV
+1010 ALLDAV

-1026 DNAENSGYTEEN
+1026 DNAENPGYTETN
-1038 GGVSNDGNRMD
+1038 GGVSSSGDKLHGTF
-1049 RGMAEGVP
+1049 GEGVR
-1057 VHEDYRGR
+1057 ES
-1065 SEGAQGIRRGDQIL
+1065 SEGNDRSVSGGRPLGRGDL
-1079 PRRTVSQNLQGA
+1079 HDFRERRSVTVSSG
-1091 FERSGVVAAELY
+1091 GVVTTGILSSEDSAV
-1103 DFDADNAAFSSALD
+1103 FSDSLQ
-1117 AARAADAS
+1117 AARAADERN
-1125 HGWAVTPQS
+1125 GWAVTPKTAAELDGHEMILAENG
-1134 SADLQGKRTFMDEGG
+1134 SAG
-1149 TIGFALTDDGDIEA
+1149 AA
-1163 VFKNKQLNHT
+1163 V
-1173 RFAMNGVMPQAIAEG
+1173 AEG
-1188 GKKLDCYGDGL
+1188 GDIQAVFRNTKTGVKGSMEAIIPRALELGGNKLDCYGEVL
-1199 VRVYENYGFIPVA
+1199 VRIYERYGFVPVA
-1212 RVEFNEQYANDG
+1212 RVEFNDRHANPG
-1224 WDASKGTPYIY
+1224 WDKSKGTPYVY

-1251 GEYGHMTQE
+1251 GKYGHMTHE

-1279 RDSLLNNRN
+1279 RDSLLSDRS
-1288 SAPQSEQA
+1288 SAPQQGQTD
-1296 AAPRPEQTNSPN
+1296 APGT
-1308 AAPEVSQPGTR
+1308 APEVSQPATR
-1319 QRANPAEDTVGTG
+1319 QRSNPAEDMVAAV

-1347 IENTLKN
+1347 VENTLKN

-1374 NAARYNVLHEVDSMA
+1374 NAARYNVSHEVDSLA
-1389 EAADRIQADPKGEA
+1389 EAENRIQADPKGEA

-1431 LDGNE
+1431 LDGDA

-1462 WTRTPQGAAVDAIA
+1462 WSRTPQGAAVDAIT
-1476 ELNDGRFSRER
+1476 ELNDGRFSNER
-1487 VAELGGQL
+1487 VKELGGQL

-1507 ALRNPST
+1507 ALRNPDT

-1519 RGDAEMIDVITDLA
+1519 RGDAAMIGVISDLA
-1533 KLRKTTTMFTDK
+1533 KLRKTTTAFTGK
-1545 LGRIVSKSLRKL
+1545 LGRIVTGSLRKL

-1568 QIRGVSSDLTRKS
+1568 QIRGVSSDLTSKA
-1581 TKADIASALL
+1581 TKADIASSLL

-1599 PTFNRNLVGNAMF
+1599 PTFTRNLVGNTMF
-1612 GLVDSLANNVAVP
+1612 GLVDSLANNIAVP
-1625 IDNLLYRFTGRRTL
+1625 IDNLLYRVTGRRTL
-1639 SADISVFSRQAWS
+1639 SADISLLSRQAWS
-1652 TATRAYRQAY
+1652 TAIRAYRQAY

-1688 NGNVVERVLS
+1688 NGNPVERVLS

-1724 RGMAKLVEQGKI
+1724 RGMAKLVEQGKV
-1736 SPEDALKAADLMALE
+1736 SPEDALKAADLMAQE

-1776 SGNSGVVTVK
+1776 SGNSGIVTVE
-1786 LENGEKVRIEKSK
+1786 LDNGEKVRIEKSK
-1799 LGDADYRRQLVEARE
+1799 LGDADYRRQLVEAQE

-1827 NLYDPNAARFGVGNM
+1827 NLYDPNATRFGVGNL

-1905 FAKLAQLGILIVAG
+1905 FSKLAKLGILIVAG
-1919 VGDDDDRKRETQR
+1919 VGDDDDRKRDTQR

-1942 NWDGLIRLFKGEDT
+1942 NWDGLIRLIKGEDA
-1956 ALRDGDALLDLSF
+1956 ALRDGDTLLDLSF

-1977 QTGAMMADSETALE
+1977 RTGAMMADSETALE
-1991 GFPNGIFASIA
+1991 AFPNGIFSSIA

-2029 TELGKQLLLDSAS
+2029 TELGKQLLLDSVS
-2042 RMEPAILRAF
+2042 RVEPAILRAF

-2087 LPVKTDAYGQDKEYG
+2087 LPVKTDAYGQAKEYG
-2102 GSTAMR
+2102 GSTAER

-2119 EQYSTSRASEEA
+2119 EHYSTSRASEEA

-2136 ATGESVFPSTSVQNT
+2136 KTGESVFPSTSVQNT

-2204 VEVLQDVSK
+2204 VEVLRDVSK
-2213 IATEYARAAVIK
+2213 IATEYARAAVIN

-2238 KTGLDYSDV
+2238 KAGLDYSDV
-2247 LSIKTVREKCEALT
+2247 LSIKAAREKCETLT

-2289 EAYGTYWTMAPAN
+2289 ETYGTYWTMAPAN

-2314 SDAAMDLTDKISGLK
+2314 SDAAMELTDTISGLE
-2329 PEEGHSGVS
+2329 PAEGNSGVS
-2338 DWQKIAAI
+2338 EWQKIAAI
-2346 ATSGLS
+2346 ATSELS

-2389 SDSQKAVYAWLD
+2389 SESSKAVYAWLD

-2421 KDAYYG
+2421 RDAYYG

>member
-34 TGTRQYDSYESLRKQ
+34 TGTRQYDSYESLRRQ

-57 TRREKNTGKVER
+57 TRRERNTGKAER
-69 HAGTSTRVTVRPEVE
+69 RAGTSTRVTVRPEVE
-84 KPKKGSDWAE
+84 KPKKGADWAE

-102 MLPDKGKFASEQTR
+102 MLPDNGKWLQEQER

-148 ARASALKTDPAES
+148 ARASALKTDPVES
-161 KPVSMPKEDGSTGA
+161 KPVNLPKSDEATGA

-197 GNAQQR
+197 ANAQQR
-203 AQAHAQIASDAY
+203 AQAHAQIANDAY

-230 KSAASA
+230 KAAASA
-236 QRAAQILAESGA
+236 QRAARILAESGA

-293 TKRAAA
+293 TKRASA
-299 SKYQKDVERY
+299 SKYQKDVDRY

-323 SQSAGASGYKMPG
+323 SQSAGANGYKMPG
-336 YYASEDKEEAQTG
+336 YYAAEDKEEAQTG

-363 EKREAKK
+363 EKREAKT

-410 DLYEKYRPDRADVPL
+410 DIYEKYRPDRADVPL
-425 TTEEQEILERYEYAV
+425 TTEEQATLERYEYAV

-453 QPDFAAKS
+453 QPDFASKS
-461 KQRNEPGTIDPAVF
+461 KPRSAPGTIDPAVF

-509 LFSSE
+509 AFSSE
-514 NDTENE
+514 NATENE
-520 WYAYRRMT
+520 WYAYRMMS

-721 DETQASIYGG
+721 DETQASVYGG

-760 MLAEKFKSAAMKTV
+760 VLAEKFKSAAMKTV

-794 EPLIKAVATQQAP
+794 EPLIKAVATQQTP

-883 VMDGNMPKKPMS
+883 VTDGNMPKKPMS
-895 EYDFLQIVN
+895 EYDFLKIVN

-918 AENAE
+918 AEQNTAE
-923 PVPEAAQRTV
+923 AAAPEATQNQPSRR
-933 EAPTEAKYAALNGV
+933 AKNRALVVAEDYLTLPGV
-947 SPEQARQAADTLN
+947 TPEQAQQA
-960 ALKTG
+960 G
-965 EKSVRD
+965 ETIKD
-971 LTNAE
+971 LLIGKRKVKDLSNAE
-976 ILNLRLNTPEGRAI
+976 VINLRLNTPGGRAVAGFNI
-990 ASEAF
+990 
-995 GVQIEAPSGISGMRR
+995 GVDIEPATGVVGMRR
-1010 ALVDAV
+1010 ALVDALERAKNMREYAQVYVSDADNVSYVPYISDVTNRGGTYSPTNNGLQNSEIHARDVAAVAAKYATLQEKGVTPAGAQKSAETILAISSGEKSVYDLTNADISSLHLDTPYGRTIASDVIGWKV
-1016 EAGKNVQLNI
+1016 EKADSLQGMRSALESAVENSRTGQTVQLNANDYAYGDHPGPSTDYDAI
-1026 DNAENSGYTEEN
+1026 DSAAYDVAENSNPAEWEE
-1038 GGVSNDGNRMD
+1038 
-1049 RGMAEGVP
+1049 EKP
-1057 VHEDYRGR
+1057 E
-1065 SEGAQGIRRGDQIL
+1065 
-1079 PRRTVSQNLQGA
+1079 
-1091 FERSGVVAAELY
+1091 
-1103 DFDADNAAFSSALD
+1103 
-1117 AARAADAS
+1117 
-1125 HGWAVTPQS
+1125 
-1134 SADLQGKRTFMDEGG
+1134 K
-1149 TIGFALTDDGDIEA
+1149 
-1163 VFKNKQLNHT
+1163 
-1173 RFAMNGVMPQAIAEG
+1173 G
-1188 GKKLDCYGDGL
+1188 GKKK
-1199 VRVYENYGFIPVA
+1199 P
-1212 RVEFNEQYANDG
+1212 
-1224 WDASKGTPYIY
+1224 KKP
-1235 FMMHNG
+1235 
-1241 DSAETVVSNI
+1241 
-1251 GEYGHMTQE
+1251 
-1260 QLDALPTYG
+1260 G
-1269 KDGYDQATAY
+1269 KAAQKSEKAAGQTA
-1279 RDSLLNNRN
+1279 
-1288 SAPQSEQA
+1288 APQQGQTD
-1296 AAPRPEQTNSPN
+1296 APGT
-1308 AAPEVSQPGTR
+1308 APEVSQPAAR
-1319 QRANPAEDTVGTG
+1319 QRSNPAEDMVAAV

-1347 IENTLKN
+1347 VENTLKN

-1374 NAARYNVLHEVDSMA
+1374 NAARYNVSHEVDSLA

-1431 LDGNE
+1431 LDGDA

-1462 WTRTPQGAAVDAIA
+1462 WSRTPQGAAVDAIT
-1476 ELNDGRFSRER
+1476 ELNDGRFSNER
-1487 VAELGGQL
+1487 VKELGGQL

-1507 ALRNPST
+1507 ALRNPDT
-1514 GEVQG
+1514 GEIQG
-1519 RGDAEMIDVITDLA
+1519 RGDAAMIGVISDLA
-1533 KLRKTTTMFTDK
+1533 KLRKTRTAFTGK
-1545 LGRIVSKSLRKL
+1545 LGRIVTGSLRKL

-1568 QIRGVSSDLTRKS
+1568 QIRGVSSDLTTKA
-1581 TKADIASALL
+1581 TKADIASSLL
-1591 RLNDLSAP
+1591 RLNDLSSPA
-1599 PTFNRNLVGNAMF
+1599 TFMRNLAGNTMF
-1612 GLVDSLANNVAVP
+1612 GLVDSLANNIAVP
-1625 IDNLLYRFTGRRTL
+1625 VDNLLYLFTGRRTL
-1639 SADISVFSRQAWS
+1639 SADASVLSRQAWS
-1652 TATRAYRQAY
+1652 TAIRAYRQAY

-1688 NGNVVERVLS
+1688 NGNPVERVLS

-1724 RGMAKLVEQGKI
+1724 RGMAKLVEQGKV
-1736 SPEDALKAADLMALE
+1736 SPEDALKAADLMAQE

-1757 SVSGRF
+1757 SISGRF

-1776 SGNSGVVTVK
+1776 SGNNGIETVK
-1786 LENGEKVRIEKSK
+1786 LDNGETVRIEKSR

-1827 NLYDPNAARFGVGNM
+1827 NLYDPNATRFGVGNL

-1871 INTMRLGKDVSFE
+1871 IHTMRLGKDVSFE

-1919 VGDDDDRKRETQR
+1919 VGDDDDRKRDTQR

-1942 NWDGLIRLFKGEDT
+1942 NWDGLIRLIKGEDT
-1956 ALRDGDALLDLSF
+1956 ALQDGDTLLDLSF

-1977 QTGAMMADSETALE
+1977 RTGAMMADGETALE
-1991 GFPNGIFASIA
+1991 AFPNGIFASIA

-2029 TELGKQLLLDSAS
+2029 TELGKQLLLDSVS

-2087 LPVKTDAYGQDKEYG
+2087 LPVKTDAYGQNKEYG
-2102 GSTAMR
+2102 GSTAER

-2119 EQYSTSRASEEA
+2119 EHYSTSRASEEA

-2136 ATGESVFPSTSVQNT
+2136 ETGESVFPSTAVQNT

-2204 VEVLQDVSK
+2204 VEVLRDVSK

-2238 KTGLDYSDV
+2238 KAGLDYSDV
-2247 LSIKTVREKCEALT
+2247 LSIKAAREKCEALT

-2279 WTPGQKKAIQ
+2279 WTPGQKKEIL
-2289 EAYGTYWTMAPAN
+2289 EVYGTYWTMAPAN

-2314 SDAAMDLTDKISGLK
+2314 SDAAMELTDTISGLE
-2329 PEEGHSGVS
+2329 PAEGHSGVS
-2338 DWQKIAAI
+2338 EWQKIAAI
-2346 ATSGLS
+2346 ATSELS

-2389 SDSQKAVYAWLD
+2389 SESSKAVYAWLD

-2421 KDAYYG
+2421 RDAYYG

>member
-1 MSGYDDLFKSHFPD
+1 M
-15 RDSTPQGGT
+15 Q
-24 RTGSTGRGSS
+24 
-34 TGTRQYDSYESLRKQ
+34 
-49 YFGDSGTE
+49 
-57 TRREKNTGKVER
+57 
-69 HAGTSTRVTVRPEVE
+69 
-84 KPKKGSDWAE
+84 
-94 KTGKTALS
+94 
-102 MLPDKGKFASEQTR
+102 
-116 ARMNDPEAHYTDREW
+116 
-131 TLPTGVAGGAA
+131 
-142 LSAMTG
+142 
-148 ARASALKTDPAES
+148 
-161 KPVSMPKEDGSTGA
+161 DG
-175 LGRAAH
+175 
-181 DPDFV
+181 
-186 GPLPAG
+186 
-192 TRGTA
+192 
-197 GNAQQR
+197 
-203 AQAHAQIASDAY
+203 
-215 TAQQNITKQYQDTQE
+215 
-230 KSAASA
+230 
-236 QRAAQILAESGA
+236 
-248 VQNGDGSFT
+248 
-257 FPNAASA
+257 
-264 RMFTKALEDA
+264 
-274 RRESEHGD
+274 
-282 ELVLQYYREEN
+282 
-293 TKRAAA
+293 
-299 SKYQKDVERY
+299 
-309 GDIIADYDANASFL
+309 
-323 SQSAGASGYKMPG
+323 
-336 YYASEDKEEAQTG
+336 
-349 NALARL
+349 
-355 AREAGEIY
+355 
-363 EKREAKK
+363 
-370 SDEGV
+370 
-375 ESLGEDGR
+375 
-383 RLYNAGK
+383 
-390 IIAEEGTPRD
+390 
-400 ELSDAQREAL
+400 
-410 DLYEKYRPDRADVPL
+410 
-425 TTEEQEILERYEYAV
+425 
-440 SSWTA
+440 
-445 KQIAEAKA
+445 
-453 QPDFAAKS
+453 
-461 KQRNEPGTIDPAVF
+461 
-475 WNDLNEAER
+475 
-484 VSAMVDGDEIG
+484 
-495 SWLHSDAPL
+495 
-504 DYVGY
+504 
-509 LFSSE
+509 
-514 NDTENE
+514 
-520 WYAYRRMT
+520 
-528 DDEKNTFRYLWNTK
+528 
-542 GQEAA
+542 
-547 LGFAKLLKPKLNRL
+547 
-561 YANEAMDTRGTWGKI
+561 
-576 EDQTIGSVAYGTN
+576 
-589 KAMRGLSYGIGK
+589 
-601 LFGAD
+601 
-606 QPMPDEGGVVAQYRG
+606 
-621 MLHDNPVTIGGT
+621 
-633 GVEKYLAGA
+633 
-642 GMSAAE
+642 
-648 SAGQMLPAIAASVAG
+648 
-663 QGISAALAG
+663 
-672 SGALSVGGS
+672 
-681 LAHQAAVSSA
+681 
-691 IAHVPQAAFSSAFYT
+691 
-706 EIFSQNYIDGRRQGM
+706 
-721 DETQASIYGG
+721 
-731 LTATSEV
+731 
-738 ATQTLLGYVPGLQ
+738 
-751 GVMSENFGN
+751 
-760 MLAEKFKSAAMKTV
+760 
-774 MQWVGRVSGEVIEE
+774 
-788 NFQNAI
+788 
-794 EPLIKAVATQQAP
+794 
-807 EFWGSAGE
+807 
-815 FFDEFLETTV
+815 
-825 STLMLTTAM
+825 
-834 SAGDTVSDYVGY
+834 
-846 RAQEQETLRAQVE
+846 
-859 WAQEAMKAPEGS
+859 
-871 AIYKAGEAVIDA
+871 
-883 VMDGNMPKKPMS
+883 
-895 EYDFLQIVN
+895 
-904 SIGAEYDAEAAAQT
+904 
-918 AENAE
+918 
-923 PVPEAAQRTV
+923 
-933 EAPTEAKYAALNGV
+933 
-947 SPEQARQAADTLN
+947 
-960 ALKTG
+960 
-965 EKSVRD
+965 
-971 LTNAE
+971 
-976 ILNLRLNTPEGRAI
+976 
-990 ASEAF
+990 
-995 GVQIEAPSGISGMRR
+995 
-1010 ALVDAV
+1010 
-1016 EAGKNVQLNI
+1016 
-1026 DNAENSGYTEEN
+1026 
-1038 GGVSNDGNRMD
+1038 
-1049 RGMAEGVP
+1049 
-1057 VHEDYRGR
+1057 
-1065 SEGAQGIRRGDQIL
+1065 
-1079 PRRTVSQNLQGA
+1079 
-1091 FERSGVVAAELY
+1091 
-1103 DFDADNAAFSSALD
+1103 
-1117 AARAADAS
+1117 
-1125 HGWAVTPQS
+1125 
-1134 SADLQGKRTFMDEGG
+1134 
-1149 TIGFALTDDGDIEA
+1149 
-1163 VFKNKQLNHT
+1163 
-1173 RFAMNGVMPQAIAEG
+1173 G
-1188 GKKLDCYGDGL
+1188 GKG
-1199 VRVYENYGFIPVA
+1199 
-1212 RVEFNEQYANDG
+1212 
-1224 WDASKGTPYIY
+1224 
-1235 FMMHNG
+1235 
-1241 DSAETVVSNI
+1241 
-1251 GEYGHMTQE
+1251 
-1260 QLDALPTYG
+1260 
-1269 KDGYDQATAY
+1269 
-1279 RDSLLNNRN
+1279 
-1288 SAPQSEQA
+1288 
-1296 AAPRPEQTNSPN
+1296 
-1308 AAPEVSQPGTR
+1308 
-1319 QRANPAEDTVGTG
+1319 
-1332 RTSRP
+1332 
-1337 VGRKT
+1337 
-1342 DRSRV
+1342 RSRV
-1347 IENTLKN
+1347 VENTLKN

-1374 NAARYNVLHEVDSMA
+1374 NAAQYNISHEVDSMA

-1507 ALRNPST
+1507 ALRNPET

-1519 RGDAEMIDVITDLA
+1519 RGDAAMIGVIADLA

-1545 LGRIVSKSLRKL
+1545 LGRIVSRSLRKL

-1591 RLNDLSAP
+1591 RLNDLSSPA
-1599 PTFNRNLVGNAMF
+1599 TFNRNLVGNAMF

-1919 VGDDDDRKRETQR
+1919 AGDDDDRKRETQR

-1942 NWDGLIRLFKGEDT
+1942 NWDGLIRLIKGEDT
-1956 ALRDGDALLDLSF
+1956 ALRDGDTLLDLSF

-1991 GFPNGIFASIA
+1991 GFPNGVFSSIA

-2029 TELGKQLLLDSAS
+2029 TELGKQLLLDSVS
-2042 RMEPAILRAF
+2042 RVEPAILRAF

-2102 GSTAMR
+2102 GSTAER

-2119 EQYSTSRASEEA
+2119 EHYSTSRASEEA

-2136 ATGESVFPSTSVQNT
+2136 ETGESVFPSTAVQNT

-2204 VEVLQDVSK
+2204 VEVLRDVSK

-2238 KTGLDYSDV
+2238 KAGLDYSDV
-2247 LSIKTVREKCEALT
+2247 LSIKAAREKCEALT

-2274 LDAQD
+2274 LDAQS
-2279 WTPGQKKAIQ
+2279 WTPGQKKEIQ

-2314 SDAAMDLTDKISGLK
+2314 SDAAMELTDTISGLE
-2329 PEEGHSGVS
+2329 PAEGHSGVS
-2338 DWQKIAAI
+2338 GWQKIAAI

-2389 SDSQKAVYAWLD
+2389 SESSKAVYAWLD

-2421 KDAYYG
+2421 RDAYYG

>member
-34 TGTRQYDSYESLRKQ
+34 TGTRQYDSYESLRRQ

-69 HAGTSTRVTVRPEVE
+69 RAGTSTRVTVRPEVE

-102 MLPDKGKFASEQTR
+102 MLPDKGKFATEQTR

-161 KPVSMPKEDGSTGA
+161 KPVSLPKSDEATGA
-175 LGRAAH
+175 LGRAAR

-197 GNAQQR
+197 ANAQQR

-230 KSAASA
+230 KAAASA
-236 QRAAQILAESGA
+236 QRAAQILAESGS

-323 SQSAGASGYKMPG
+323 SQSAGANGYKMPG
-336 YYASEDKEEAQTG
+336 YNAAEDKEEAQTG

-363 EKREAKK
+363 EKREAKT

-400 ELSDAQREAL
+400 ELSDTQREAL
-410 DLYEKYRPDRADVPL
+410 DIYEKYRPDRADVPL
-425 TTEEQEILERYEYAV
+425 TTEEQATLERYEYAV

-461 KQRNEPGTIDPAVF
+461 KPRYEPGTIDPAVF

-514 NDTENE
+514 NAAEAE
-520 WYAYRRMT
+520 WYAYRMMT

-547 LGFAKLLKPKLNRL
+547 LGFAKLLKPMLNKKF
-561 YANEAMDTRGTWGKI
+561 ANEAMGKRGTWGKI

-601 LFGAD
+601 LFGDD
-606 QPMPDEGGVVAQYRG
+606 QPMPDEGGALAQYRG

-721 DETQASIYGG
+721 DETQASLYGG
-731 LTATSEV
+731 MTAASEV
-738 ATQTLLGYVPGLQ
+738 ATQTLLGYVPGLK
-751 GVMSENFGN
+751 GVMSENFGD
-760 MLAEKFKSAAMKTV
+760 MLAEKFKNAAMKTV
-774 MQWVGRVSGEVIEE
+774 MKWVGRVSGEVIEE
-788 NFQNAI
+788 NFQNVL
-794 EPLIKAVATQQAP
+794 EPLIKAVATQQSP
-807 EFWGSAGE
+807 EFWGSSGE

-834 SAGDTVSDYVGY
+834 GAGDTVSDYVGY
-846 RAQEQETLRAQVE
+846 RAQEQEALHAQVE

-883 VMDGNMPKKPMS
+883 VTDGNMPKKPMS
-895 EYDFLQIVN
+895 EYEFLKIVN
-904 SIGAEYDAEAAAQT
+904 SIGAEYDAEVAAQS

-923 PVPEAAQRTV
+923 TVPEAAQRTV
-933 EAPTEAKYAALNGV
+933 EAPAEAKYAALSGV
-947 SPEQARQAADTLN
+947 SPEQAQQAADTLN

-1010 ALVDAV
+1010 ALLDAV

-1026 DNAENSGYTEEN
+1026 DNAENSGYTEGN
-1038 GGVSNDGNRMD
+1038 GGVSNDSNRMAG
-1049 RGMAEGVP
+1049 GMAEGVP
-1057 VHEDYRGR
+1057 ERQDTRGKR
-1065 SEGAQGIRRGDQIL
+1065 EETWRDGRTNQVLSRRNL
-1079 PRRTVSQNLQGA
+1079 SQSVQNA
-1091 FERSGVVAAELY
+1091 FTESGVVAAELY

-1117 AARAADAS
+1117 AARAADAD

-1134 SADLQGKRTFMDEGG
+1134 SAELQGKRTFMDEGG

-1163 VFKNKQLNHT
+1163 VFKNKQLNKTPH
-1173 RFAMNGVMPQAIAEG
+1173 AMDGVIPQAIADG
-1188 GKKLDCYGDGL
+1188 GKKLDCYGEKL
-1199 VRVYENYGFIPVA
+1199 VSIYEDYGFVPVA

-1260 QLDALPTYG
+1260 QLESLPTYG

-1279 RDSLLNNRN
+1279 RDSLLSGRN
-1288 SAPQSEQA
+1288 SALASVNNDGGDSGGGGNGTESS
-1296 AAPRPEQTNSPN
+1296 SPSN
-1308 AAPEVSQPGTR
+1308 DHEKRESKFV
-1319 QRANPAEDTVGTG
+1319 
-1332 RTSRP
+1332 
-1337 VGRKT
+1337 
-1342 DRSRV
+1342 
-1347 IENTLKN
+1347 ENTLKN

-1374 NAARYNVLHEVDSMA
+1374 NAARYNVSHEVDSMA

-1462 WTRTPQGAAVDAIA
+1462 WSRTPQGAAVDAIA

-1507 ALRNPST
+1507 ALRNPET

-1519 RGDAEMIDVITDLA
+1519 RGDAEMIGVIADLA

-1545 LGRIVSKSLRKL
+1545 LGRIVSRSLRKL
-1557 PNDVLQKIAVS
+1557 PNDVLQKLAVS
-1568 QIRGVSSDLTRKS
+1568 QIRGVSSDLTSKA

-1591 RLNDLSAP
+1591 RLNDLSSPA
-1599 PTFNRNLVGNAMF
+1599 TFNRNLVGNAMF

-1625 IDNLLYRFTGRRTL
+1625 IDNLLYRVTGRRTL
-1639 SADISVFSRQAWS
+1639 SADISLLSRQGWS
-1652 TATRAYRQAY
+1652 TAARAYRQAY

-1688 NGNVVERVLS
+1688 NGNVAERVLS

-1757 SVSGRF
+1757 SVSGRV
-1763 ASSIKN
+1763 ASGIKN
-1769 ALNQVGF
+1769 VLNQIGF
-1776 SGNSGVVTVK
+1776 SGNSGVVTVE
-1786 LENGEKVRIEKSK
+1786 LDNGEKVRIEKSK

-1856 AVKYEAGSVIGLAGL
+1856 AVKYEAGSVIGFAGL
-1871 INTMRLGKDVSFE
+1871 IHTLRLGKDVSFE

-1905 FAKLAQLGILIVAG
+1905 FSKLAQLGILIVAG
-1919 VGDDDDRKRETQR
+1919 AGDDDDRKRETQR

-1942 NWDGLIRLFKGEDT
+1942 NWDGLIRLIKGEDA
-1956 ALRDGDALLDLSF
+1956 ALRDGDTLLDLSF

-1977 QTGAMMADSETALE
+1977 RTGAMMANSETALE
-1991 GFPNGIFASIA
+1991 GFANGIFASIA

-2136 ATGESVFPSTSVQNT
+2136 ATGESVFPTTSVQNT

-2274 LDAQD
+2274 LDAQS

-2314 SDAAMDLTDKISGLK
+2314 ADAAMDLTDKISGLK

>member
-24 RTGSTGRGSS
+24 RTGSTDRGSN

-69 HAGTSTRVTVRPEVE
+69 RARTSTRVTVRPEVE
-84 KPKKGSDWAE
+84 KPKKGSNWVE

-102 MLPDKGKFASEQTR
+102 MLPDKGKFASEQAQ
-116 ARMNDPEAHYTDREW
+116 ARMSDPEAHYTDKEW
-131 TLPTGVAGGAA
+131 TLPSGAAGGAA

-148 ARASALKTDPAES
+148 SRASALKTDPAES
-161 KPVSMPKEDGSTGA
+161 RPASLPKSDEATGA
-175 LGRAAH
+175 LGQAAR

-186 GPLPAG
+186 GPLPPG
-192 TRGTA
+192 TTRGTA

-203 AQAHAQIASDAY
+203 AQAHAQIANDAY
-215 TAQQNITKQYQDTQE
+215 IAQQNITKQYQDTQE
-230 KSAASA
+230 KAAASA
-236 QRAAQILAESGA
+236 QRAARILAESGA

-274 RRESEHGD
+274 RRESERGD
-282 ELVLQYYREEN
+282 ELVLRYYQEEN

-299 SKYQKDVERY
+299 SKYQKDVDRY
-309 GDIIADYDANASFL
+309 NEIIAYYDADASQIA
-323 SQSAGASGYKMPG
+323 QSAGANGYKMPG
-336 YYASEDKEEAQTG
+336 YNAADDKEEAQTG

-363 EKREAKK
+363 EKRDAKT
-370 SDEGV
+370 SDEGM

-461 KQRNEPGTIDPAVF
+461 KQRSEPGTIDPAVF

-504 DYVGY
+504 DYAGY

-520 WYAYRRMT
+520 WYAYRMMS
-528 DDEKNTFRYLWNTK
+528 DDEKDTFRYLWNTK

-561 YANEAMDTRGTWGKI
+561 LANEAMDTRGTLGKI
-576 EDQTIGSVAYGTN
+576 EDQTIGSVAHGTN

-606 QPMPDEGGVVAQYRG
+606 QPMPDEGGAVAQYRG

-672 SGALSVGGS
+672 SGAMSVGGS

-731 LTATSEV
+731 LTAASEV
-738 ATQTLLGYVPGLQ
+738 TTQTLLGYVPGLK

-794 EPLIKAVATQQAP
+794 EPLIKAVATQQTP

-846 RAQEQETLRAQVE
+846 RAQEQEALRAQVE

-883 VMDGNMPKKPMS
+883 VTDGYTPKKPMS

-918 AENAE
+918 AENAASA
-923 PVPEAAQRTV
+923 PEVAQRTV

-947 SPEQARQAADTLN
+947 SPEQAQQAADTLN

-971 LTNAE
+971 LSNAE

-990 ASEAF
+990 ASDALGAEI
-995 GVQIEAPSGISGMRR
+995 GEPSGISGMRR

-1038 GGVSNDGNRMD
+1038 GGVSNDGNRMAG
-1049 RGMAEGVP
+1049 GMVEGVP
-1057 VHEDYRGR
+1057 ERQDTRGKR
-1065 SEGAQGIRRGDQIL
+1065 EETWRDGRTNQVLSRRNL
-1079 PRRTVSQNLQGA
+1079 SQSVQNA
-1091 FERSGVVAAELY
+1091 FTESGVVAAELY

-1117 AARAADAS
+1117 AARAADAD
-1125 HGWAVTPQS
+1125 HGWAVTPKS
-1134 SADLQGKRTFMDEGG
+1134 PAELQGKRTFMDEGG

-1163 VFKNKQLNHT
+1163 VFKNKQLNKTPH
-1173 RFAMNGVMPQAIAEG
+1173 AMDGVIPQAVASG
-1188 GKKLDCYGDGL
+1188 GVKLDCYGEKL
-1199 VRVYENYGFIPVA
+1199 VSIYEDYGFVPVA
-1212 RVEFNEQYANDG
+1212 RVEFNEEHANPG
-1224 WDASKGTPYIY
+1224 WNTSKGTPYVY

-1251 GEYGHMTQE
+1251 GKYGHMTQE

-1279 RDSLLNNRN
+1279 RDSLLSDRS
-1288 SAPQSEQA
+1288 SAPQQKQTG
-1296 AAPRPEQTNSPN
+1296 APVT
-1308 AAPEVSQPGTR
+1308 APEVSQPVTR
-1319 QRANPAEDTVGTG
+1319 QRANPAEDMMDAV

-1347 IENTLKN
+1347 VENTLKN

-1374 NAARYNVLHEVDSMA
+1374 NAARYNVSHEVDSLA

-1431 LDGNE
+1431 LDGDA

-1462 WTRTPQGAAVDAIA
+1462 WSRTPQGAAVDAIT
-1476 ELNDGRFSRER
+1476 ELNDGRFSNER
-1487 VAELGGQL
+1487 VKELGGQL

-1507 ALRNPST
+1507 ALRNPDT
-1514 GEVQG
+1514 GEIQG
-1519 RGDAEMIDVITDLA
+1519 RGDAAMIGVISDLA
-1533 KLRKTTTMFTDK
+1533 KLRKTTTAFTGK
-1545 LGRIVSKSLRKL
+1545 LGRIVTGSLRKL

-1568 QIRGVSSDLTRKS
+1568 QIRGVSSDLTSKA
-1581 TKADIASALL
+1581 TKADIASSLL

-1599 PTFNRNLVGNAMF
+1599 PTFKRNLVGNTMF

-1625 IDNLLYRFTGRRTL
+1625 VDNLLYRFTGRRTL
-1639 SADISVFSRQAWS
+1639 SADASVLSRQAWS
-1652 TATRAYRQAY
+1652 TAIRAYRQAY
-1662 VETALDVNTDGLEGK
+1662 VETALDVNTDGIEGK

-1688 NGNVVERVLS
+1688 NGNPVERVLS

-1724 RGMAKLVEQGKI
+1724 RGMAKLVEQGKV
-1736 SPEDALKAADLMALE
+1736 SPEEALKAADLMAQE

-1757 SVSGRF
+1757 SISGRF

-1776 SGNSGVVTVK
+1776 SGNNGIKTVK
-1786 LENGEKVRIEKSK
+1786 LDNGEKVRIEKSR
-1799 LGDADYRRQLVEARE
+1799 LGDADYRRQLVEAQE

-1827 NLYDPNAARFGVGNM
+1827 NLYDPNATRFGVGNL

-1871 INTMRLGKDVSFE
+1871 IHTMRLGKDVSFE

-1919 VGDDDDRKRETQR
+1919 VGDDDDRKRDTQR

-1942 NWDGLIRLFKGEDT
+1942 NWDGLIRLIKGEDA
-1956 ALRDGDALLDLSF
+1956 ALQDGDTLLDLSF

-1977 QTGAMMADSETALE
+1977 RTGAMMADGETALE
-1991 GFPNGIFASIA
+1991 AFPNGIFSSIA

-2014 KTLTGYSGDVDASKF
+2014 KTLIGYSGDVDASKF
-2029 TELGKQLLLDSAS
+2029 TELGKQLLLDSVS

-2102 GSTAMR
+2102 GSTAER
-2108 IANALLLPGKI
+2108 VANALLLPGKI
-2119 EQYSTSRASEEA
+2119 EHYSTSRASEEA

-2136 ATGESVFPSTSVQNT
+2136 ETGESVFPSTSVQNT

-2159 KEQEYTLSAGEKSE
+2159 KEQEYTLSAREKSE

-2204 VEVLQDVSK
+2204 VEVLRDVSK

-2225 GYRSSNKEYNLMV
+2225 GYHSSNKEYKLMV
-2238 KTGLDYSDV
+2238 KAGLDYSDV
-2247 LSIKTVREKCEALT
+2247 LSIKAAREKCEALT

-2274 LDAQD
+2274 LDAQS
-2279 WTPGQKKAIQ
+2279 WTPGQKKAIL

-2314 SDAAMDLTDKISGLK
+2314 SDAAMELTDTISGLE
-2329 PEEGHSGVS
+2329 PAEGHSGVS

-2389 SDSQKAVYAWLD
+2389 SESSKAVYAWLD

-2421 KDAYYG
+2421 RDAYYG

>member
-24 RTGSTGRGSS
+24 RTGSTGRGSN

-49 YFGDSGTE
+49 YFGNSGTE

-69 HAGTSTRVTVRPEVE
+69 RARTSTRVTVRPEVGE
-84 KPKKGSDWAE
+84 PKKGADWAE

-102 MLPDKGKFASEQTR
+102 MLPDNGKFASEQTR
-116 ARMNDPEAHYTDREW
+116 ARMNDPEAHYTDKEW
-131 TLPTGVAGGAA
+131 TLPSGVAGGAA

-161 KPVSMPKEDGSTGA
+161 KPVSLPKSDEATGA
-175 LGRAAH
+175 LGRAAR
-181 DPDFV
+181 DPNFV
-186 GPLPAG
+186 GPLPPG
-192 TRGTA
+192 TTRGTA
-197 GNAQQR
+197 ANAQQR
-203 AQAHAQIASDAY
+203 AQAHAQIANDAY
-215 TAQQNITKQYQDTQE
+215 TAQQNTTEQYQDTQ
-230 KSAASA
+230 KKAAAAA

-248 VQNGDGSFT
+248 VQNEDGSFT

-264 RMFTKALEDA
+264 RLFTKALADA
-274 RRESEHGD
+274 RQYAERSD
-282 ELVLQYYREEN
+282 ELVLEYYRQER
-293 TKRAAA
+293 TRRAAA
-299 SKYQKDVERY
+299 SRYQKDVDRY
-309 GDIIADYDANASFL
+309 NEIIAYYDADSSQLA
-323 SQSAGASGYKMPG
+323 QSAGTNGYKMPG
-336 YYASEDKEEAQTG
+336 YFAAEDKEEAQTN
-349 NALARL
+349 NALAKL
-355 AREAGEIY
+355 AREAAAIY
-363 EKREAKK
+363 EKRDAKT

-375 ESLGEDGR
+375 DSLDENGR
-383 RLYNAGK
+383 ILYYAGK
-390 IIAEEGTPRD
+390 AFAEQGTPRS
-400 ELSDAQREAL
+400 ELTDQQREAL
-410 DLYEKYRPDRADVPL
+410 DLYEKYRPDRAEIPL
-425 TTEEQEILERYEYAV
+425 TTEEQETLERYEYAV

-445 KQIAEAKA
+445 KQVAWAKA
-453 QPDFAAKS
+453 QPDFEAKS
-461 KQRNEPGTIDPAVF
+461 KPQSAPGTIDPAVF
-475 WNDLNEAER
+475 WRDLNEAER

-504 DYVGY
+504 DYVGHF
-509 LFSSE
+509 FSSE
-514 NDTENE
+514 HETENE

-547 LGFAKLLKPKLNRL
+547 LGFAKLLKPMLNNK
-561 YANEAMDTRGTWGKI
+561 YAKEAMSTDSTGDKLWW
-576 EDQTIGSVAYGTN
+576 QTLGSVEYGAS

-601 LFGAD
+601 LFGND
-606 QPMPDEGGVVAQYRG
+606 QPIPDESGALAQYRG
-621 MLHDNPVTIGGT
+621 MLHEDPATIGGT
-633 GVEKYLAGA
+633 GFEKALAGA

-648 SAGQMLPAIAASVAG
+648 SAGQMLPAIAASFAG

-681 LAHQAAVSSA
+681 LAHQAAVSAA
-691 IAHVPQAAFSSAFYT
+691 IAHVPQVAFTSTFYT

-731 LTATSEV
+731 LTAASEV
-738 ATQTLLGYVPGLQ
+738 TTQTLLGYVPGLK
-751 GVMSENFGN
+751 GVMSENFGD
-760 MLAEKFKSAAMKTV
+760 MLAEKFKNAAMKTV
-774 MQWVGRVSGEVIEE
+774 MKWVGRVSGEVIEE
-788 NFQNAI
+788 NFQNVL

-807 EFWGSAGE
+807 EFWGSSGE

-834 SAGDTVSDYVGY
+834 GVGDTVSDYVGY

-883 VMDGNMPKKPMS
+883 VTDGNMPKKPMS

-918 AENAE
+918 AEQNTAE
-923 PVPEAAQRTV
+923 AAAPEATQNQPSRR
-933 EAPTEAKYAALNGV
+933 AKNRALVVAEDYLTLPGV
-947 SPEQARQAADTLN
+947 TPEQARQA
-960 ALKTG
+960 G
-965 EKSVRD
+965 ETIKD
-971 LTNAE
+971 LLIGKRKVKDLSNAE
-976 ILNLRLNTPEGRAI
+976 VINLRLNTPGGRAVAGFNI
-990 ASEAF
+990 
-995 GVQIEAPSGISGMRR
+995 GVDIEPATGVVGMRR
-1010 ALVDAV
+1010 ALVDALERAKNMREYAQVYVSDADNVSYVPYISDVTNRGGTYSPANNGLQNSEIHARDVAAVAAKYATLQEKGVTPAGAQKSAETILAIASGEKSVYDLTNADISSLHLDTPYGRTIASDVIGWKV
-1016 EAGKNVQLNI
+1016 EKADSLQGMRSALESAVENSRTGQTVQLNANDYAYGDHPGLSTDYDAI
-1026 DNAENSGYTEEN
+1026 DSAAYDVAENSNPAEWEE
-1038 GGVSNDGNRMD
+1038 
-1049 RGMAEGVP
+1049 EKP
-1057 VHEDYRGR
+1057 E
-1065 SEGAQGIRRGDQIL
+1065 
-1079 PRRTVSQNLQGA
+1079 
-1091 FERSGVVAAELY
+1091 
-1103 DFDADNAAFSSALD
+1103 
-1117 AARAADAS
+1117 
-1125 HGWAVTPQS
+1125 
-1134 SADLQGKRTFMDEGG
+1134 K
-1149 TIGFALTDDGDIEA
+1149 
-1163 VFKNKQLNHT
+1163 
-1173 RFAMNGVMPQAIAEG
+1173 G
-1188 GKKLDCYGDGL
+1188 GKKKPKKPGKT
-1199 VRVYENYGFIPVA
+1199 A
-1212 RVEFNEQYANDG
+1212 Q
-1224 WDASKGTPYIY
+1224 K
-1235 FMMHNG
+1235 
-1241 DSAETVVSNI
+1241 AEKAEGQTAAPQ
-1251 GEYGHMTQE
+1251 QE
-1260 QLDALPTYG
+1260 QTDATG
-1269 KDGYDQATAY
+1269 T
-1279 RDSLLNNRN
+1279 
-1288 SAPQSEQA
+1288 
-1296 AAPRPEQTNSPN
+1296 
-1308 AAPEVSQPGTR
+1308 APEVSQPAAR
-1319 QRANPAEDTVGTG
+1319 QRSNPAEDMVAAV

-1347 IENTLKN
+1347 VENTLKN

-1374 NAARYNVLHEVDSMA
+1374 NAARYNVSHEVDSLA

-1431 LDGNE
+1431 LDGDA

-1462 WTRTPQGAAVDAIA
+1462 WSRTPQGAAVDAIT
-1476 ELNDGRFSRER
+1476 ELNDGRFSNER

-1507 ALRNPST
+1507 ALRNPET

-1519 RGDAEMIDVITDLA
+1519 RGDAAMIGVIADLA

-1568 QIRGVSSDLTRKS
+1568 QIRGVSSDLTSKA

-1599 PTFNRNLVGNAMF
+1599 ATFNRNLVGNAMF

-1625 IDNLLYRFTGRRTL
+1625 IDELLYRFTGRRTL
-1639 SADISVFSRQAWS
+1639 SADISLLSRQAWS

-1662 VETALDVNTDGLEGK
+1662 VETALDVNTAGLEGK

-1763 ASSIKN
+1763 ASGIKN
-1769 ALNQVGF
+1769 VLNQVGF
-1776 SGNSGVVTVK
+1776 SGNSGVVTVE
-1786 LENGEKVRIEKSK
+1786 LDNGEKVRIEKSK

-1856 AVKYEAGSVIGLAGL
+1856 AVKYEAGSVIGFAGL

-1942 NWDGLIRLFKGEDT
+1942 NWDGLIRLIKGEDAT
-1956 ALRDGDALLDLSF
+1956 LRDGDTLLDLSF

-1977 QTGAMMADSETALE
+1977 QTGAMMANSDSALE
-1991 GFPNGIFASIA
+1991 GFANGIFASIA

-2014 KTLTGYSGDVDASKF
+2014 KTLTDYSGDVDASKF
-2029 TELGKQLLLDSAS
+2029 TELGKQLLLDSVS
-2042 RMEPAILRAF
+2042 RVEPAILRAF

-2159 KEQEYTLSAGEKSE
+2159 KEQEYTLTAGEKSE

-2213 IATEYARAAVIK
+2213 IATEYARASVIK

-2279 WTPGQKKAIQ
+2279 WTPGQKKAIL

-2314 SDAAMDLTDKISGLK
+2314 ADAAMELTDKISGLK

-2389 SDSQKAVYAWLD
+2389 SESSKAVYAWLD

-2421 KDAYYG
+2421 RDAYYG

>member
-24 RTGSTGRGSS
+24 RTGSTGRGSN

-49 YFGDSGTE
+49 YFGNSGTE

-69 HAGTSTRVTVRPEVE
+69 RAGTSTRVTVRPEVE

-94 KTGKTALS
+94 KTAKTALS

-116 ARMNDPEAHYTDREW
+116 ARMNDPEAHYTDKEW

-161 KPVSMPKEDGSTGA
+161 KPVSMPKSDEATGA
-175 LGRAAH
+175 LGRAAN

-197 GNAQQR
+197 ANAQQR

-230 KSAASA
+230 KAAASA

-264 RMFTKALEDA
+264 RMFTKALADA

-323 SQSAGASGYKMPG
+323 SQSAGTNGYKMPG
-336 YYASEDKEEAQTG
+336 YNAAEDKEEAQTD

-363 EKREAKK
+363 EKLDAKK
-370 SDEGV
+370 SGDGV

-410 DLYEKYRPDRADVPL
+410 DIYEKYRPDRADVPL
-425 TTEEQEILERYEYAV
+425 TTEEQATLERYEYAV

-461 KQRNEPGTIDPAVF
+461 KPQSAPGTIDPAVF

-484 VSAMVDGDEIG
+484 VKAMVDGDEIG

-504 DYVGY
+504 DSVGH

-514 NDTENE
+514 YDTENE
-520 WYAYRRMT
+520 WYAYRMMS
-528 DDEKNTFRYLWNTK
+528 DDEKDTFRYLWNTK

-576 EDQTIGSVAYGTN
+576 EDQTIGSVAHGTN

-601 LFGAD
+601 LFGDD
-606 QPMPDEGGVVAQYRG
+606 QPMPDEGGAVAQYRG
-621 MLHDNPVTIGGT
+621 MLHEDPVTIGGT

-794 EPLIKAVATQQAP
+794 EPIIKAVATQQAP
-807 EFWGSAGE
+807 EFWGSSGE

-834 SAGDTVSDYVGY
+834 SAGDTVSDYIGY

-883 VMDGNMPKKPMS
+883 VTEGNMPKKPMS

-918 AENAE
+918 AGQNTEEAAA
-923 PVPEAAQRTV
+923 PEATQNQPSRR
-933 EAPTEAKYAALNGV
+933 AKNHALVVAEDYLTLPGV
-947 SPEQARQAADTLN
+947 TPEQAQQA
-960 ALKTG
+960 G
-965 EKSVRD
+965 ETIKD
-971 LTNAE
+971 LLIGKRKVKDLSNAE
-976 ILNLRLNTPEGRAI
+976 VINLRLNTPGGRAVAGFNI
-990 ASEAF
+990 
-995 GVQIEAPSGISGMRR
+995 GVDIEPATGVVGMRR
-1010 ALVDAV
+1010 ALVDALERAKNMREYAQVYVSDADNVSYVPYISDVTNRGGTYSPANNGLQNSEIHARDVAAVAAKYATLQEKGVTPAGAQKSAETILAIASGEKSVYDLTNADISSLHLDTPYGRTIASDVIGWKV
-1016 EAGKNVQLNI
+1016 EKADSLHGMRSALESAVENSRTGQTVQLNSNDYTYGDHPGLSTDYDVI
-1026 DNAENSGYTEEN
+1026 DSASYDVAENSNPEEW
-1038 GGVSNDGNRMD
+1038 
-1049 RGMAEGVP
+1049 EEEKP
-1057 VHEDYRGR
+1057 E
-1065 SEGAQGIRRGDQIL
+1065 
-1079 PRRTVSQNLQGA
+1079 
-1091 FERSGVVAAELY
+1091 
-1103 DFDADNAAFSSALD
+1103 
-1117 AARAADAS
+1117 
-1125 HGWAVTPQS
+1125 
-1134 SADLQGKRTFMDEGG
+1134 K
-1149 TIGFALTDDGDIEA
+1149 
-1163 VFKNKQLNHT
+1163 
-1173 RFAMNGVMPQAIAEG
+1173 G
-1188 GKKLDCYGDGL
+1188 GKKKPKKPGKT
-1199 VRVYENYGFIPVA
+1199 A
-1212 RVEFNEQYANDG
+1212 Q
-1224 WDASKGTPYIY
+1224 K
-1235 FMMHNG
+1235 
-1241 DSAETVVSNI
+1241 AEK
-1251 GEYGHMTQE
+1251 
-1260 QLDALPTYG
+1260 AAG
-1269 KDGYDQATAY
+1269 KTAAPQQGQTDATA
-1279 RDSLLNNRN
+1279 
-1288 SAPQSEQA
+1288 
-1296 AAPRPEQTNSPN
+1296 T
-1308 AAPEVSQPGTR
+1308 APEVSKPLTR
-1319 QRANPAEDTVGTG
+1319 QRSNPAEDMVAAV
-1332 RTSRP
+1332 RTARP

-1347 IENTLKN
+1347 VENTLKN

-1374 NAARYNVLHEVDSMA
+1374 NAARYNVSHEVDSLA

-1431 LDGNE
+1431 LDGDT

-1462 WTRTPQGAAVDAIA
+1462 WSRTPQGAAVDAIT
-1476 ELNDGRFSRER
+1476 ELNDGRFSNER
-1487 VAELGGQL
+1487 VKELGGQL

-1507 ALRNPST
+1507 ALRNPDT
-1514 GEVQG
+1514 GEIQG
-1519 RGDAEMIDVITDLA
+1519 RGDAAMIGVISDLA
-1533 KLRKTTTMFTDK
+1533 KLRKTTTAFTGK
-1545 LGRIVSKSLRKL
+1545 LGRIVTGSLRKL

-1568 QIRGVSSDLTRKS
+1568 QIRGVSSDLTSKA
-1581 TKADIASALL
+1581 TKADIASSLL
-1591 RLNDLSAP
+1591 RLNDLSSPA
-1599 PTFNRNLVGNAMF
+1599 TFMRNLAGNTMF
-1612 GLVDSLANNVAVP
+1612 GLVDSLANNIAVP
-1625 IDNLLYRFTGRRTL
+1625 VDNLLYRFTGRRTL
-1639 SADISVFSRQAWS
+1639 SADASVLSRQAWS
-1652 TATRAYRQAY
+1652 TAIRAYRQAY

-1688 NGNVVERVLS
+1688 NGNPVERVLS

-1724 RGMAKLVEQGKI
+1724 RGMAKLVEQGKV
-1736 SPEDALKAADLMALE
+1736 SPEDALKAADLMSQE

-1776 SGNSGVVTVK
+1776 SGNNGVVTVE
-1786 LENGEKVRIEKSK
+1786 LDNGEKVRIEKSR

-1827 NLYDPNAARFGVGNM
+1827 NLYDPNAARFGVGNL

-1919 VGDDDDRKRETQR
+1919 VGDDDDRKRDTQR

-1942 NWDGLIRLFKGEDT
+1942 NWDGLIRLIKGEDA
-1956 ALRDGDALLDLSF
+1956 ALQDGDTLLDLSF

-1991 GFPNGIFASIA
+1991 GFPNGIFSSIA

-2029 TELGKQLLLDSAS
+2029 TELGKQLMLDSVT
-2042 RMEPAILRAF
+2042 RVEPAILRAF

-2102 GSTAMR
+2102 GSTAER

-2119 EQYSTSRASEEA
+2119 EHYSTSRASEEA

-2136 ATGESVFPSTSVQNT
+2136 QTGESVFPSTSVQNT

-2159 KEQEYTLSAGEKSE
+2159 KEQEYTLSAREKSE

-2204 VEVLQDVSK
+2204 VEVLRDVSK

-2238 KTGLDYSDV
+2238 KAGLDYSDV
-2247 LSIKTVREKCEALT
+2247 LSIKAAREKCESLT

-2274 LDAQD
+2274 LDAQS
-2279 WTPGQKKAIQ
+2279 WTPGQKKEIL

-2314 SDAAMDLTDKISGLK
+2314 SDAAMELTDTISGLE
-2329 PEEGHSGVS
+2329 PAEGHSGVS
-2338 DWQKIAAI
+2338 EWQKIAAI

-2389 SDSQKAVYAWLD
+2389 SESSKAVYAWLD

-2406 KEVKDKIRRIAGAKN
+2406 KEVKGKIRRIAGAKN
-2421 KDAYYG
+2421 RDAYYG

>member
-1 MSGYDDLFKSHFPD
+1 M
-15 RDSTPQGGT
+15 
-24 RTGSTGRGSS
+24 
-34 TGTRQYDSYESLRKQ
+34 
-49 YFGDSGTE
+49 
-57 TRREKNTGKVER
+57 
-69 HAGTSTRVTVRPEVE
+69 
-84 KPKKGSDWAE
+84 
-94 KTGKTALS
+94 
-102 MLPDKGKFASEQTR
+102 
-116 ARMNDPEAHYTDREW
+116 
-131 TLPTGVAGGAA
+131 
-142 LSAMTG
+142 
-148 ARASALKTDPAES
+148 
-161 KPVSMPKEDGSTGA
+161 
-175 LGRAAH
+175 
-181 DPDFV
+181 
-186 GPLPAG
+186 
-192 TRGTA
+192 
-197 GNAQQR
+197 
-203 AQAHAQIASDAY
+203 
-215 TAQQNITKQYQDTQE
+215 
-230 KSAASA
+230 
-236 QRAAQILAESGA
+236 
-248 VQNGDGSFT
+248 
-257 FPNAASA
+257 
-264 RMFTKALEDA
+264 
-274 RRESEHGD
+274 
-282 ELVLQYYREEN
+282 
-293 TKRAAA
+293 
-299 SKYQKDVERY
+299 ERY

-323 SQSAGASGYKMPG
+323 SQSAGANGYKMPG
-336 YYASEDKEEAQTG
+336 YNAAEDKEEAQTD
-349 NALARL
+349 NALAKL

-363 EKREAKK
+363 EKRDAKTS
-370 SDEGV
+370 SDGV

-410 DLYEKYRPDRADVPL
+410 DIYEKYRPDRADVPL
-425 TTEEQEILERYEYAV
+425 TTEEQATLERYEYAV

-461 KQRNEPGTIDPAVF
+461 KPQSAPGTIDPAVF

-504 DYVGY
+504 DYAGY

-520 WYAYRRMT
+520 WYAYRMMS
-528 DDEKNTFRYLWNTK
+528 DDEKDTFRYLWNTK

-561 YANEAMDTRGTWGKI
+561 FANEAMGTRGTWGKI

-601 LFGAD
+601 LFGDD
-606 QPMPDEGGVVAQYRG
+606 QPMPDEGGAVAQYRG

-721 DETQASIYGG
+721 DETQASVYGG

-883 VMDGNMPKKPMS
+883 VTDGNMPKKPMS

-904 SIGAEYDAEAAAQT
+904 SIGAEYDAEVAAQS

-923 PVPEAAQRTV
+923 AVPEAAQRTV
-933 EAPTEAKYAALNGV
+933 EAPAEAKYAALNGV
-947 SPEQARQAADTLN
+947 SPEQAQQAADTLN

-976 ILNLRLNTPEGRAI
+976 ILNLRLNTPDGRAI

-1010 ALVDAV
+1010 ALLDAV

-1026 DNAENSGYTEEN
+1026 DNAENPGYTETN
-1038 GGVSNDGNRMD
+1038 GGVSSSGDKLHGTF
-1049 RGMAEGVP
+1049 GEGVR
-1057 VHEDYRGR
+1057 ES
-1065 SEGAQGIRRGDQIL
+1065 SEGNDRSVSGGRPLGRGDL
-1079 PRRTVSQNLQGA
+1079 HDFRERRSVTVSSG
-1091 FERSGVVAAELY
+1091 GVVTTGILSSEDSAV
-1103 DFDADNAAFSSALD
+1103 FSDSLQ
-1117 AARAADAS
+1117 AARAADERN
-1125 HGWAVTPQS
+1125 GWAVTPKTVAELDGHEMILAENG
-1134 SADLQGKRTFMDEGG
+1134 SAGAAVAE
-1149 TIGFALTDDGDIEA
+1149 DGDIQA
-1163 VFKNKQLNHT
+1163 VFRNTKT
-1173 RFAMNGVMPQAIAEG
+1173 GVKGSMEAIIPRALELG
-1188 GKKLDCYGDGL
+1188 GNKLDCYGEGL

-1212 RVEFNEQYANDG
+1212 RVEFSEEAANPG
-1224 WDASKGTPYIY
+1224 WDASKGTPYVY

-1251 GEYGHMTQE
+1251 GKYGHMTRE

-1279 RDSLLNNRN
+1279 RDSLLSDRS
-1288 SAPQSEQA
+1288 SAPQQ
-1296 AAPRPEQTNSPN
+1296 EQTDAPGT
-1308 AAPEVSQPGTR
+1308 APEVSQPVTR
-1319 QRANPAEDTVGTG
+1319 QRSNPAEDMVAAV

-1347 IENTLKN
+1347 VENTLKN

-1374 NAARYNVLHEVDSMA
+1374 NAARYNVSHEVDSLA
-1389 EAADRIQADPKGEA
+1389 EAENRIQADPKGEA

-1431 LDGNE
+1431 LDGDA

-1462 WTRTPQGAAVDAIA
+1462 WSRTPQGAAVDAIT
-1476 ELNDGRFSRER
+1476 ELNDGRFSNER
-1487 VAELGGQL
+1487 VKELGGQL

-1507 ALRNPST
+1507 ALRNPDT

-1519 RGDAEMIDVITDLA
+1519 RGDAAMIGVISDLA
-1533 KLRKTTTMFTDK
+1533 KLRKTTTAFTGK
-1545 LGRIVSKSLRKL
+1545 LGRIVTGSLQKL

-1568 QIRGVSSDLTRKS
+1568 QIRGVSSDLTSKA
-1581 TKADIASALL
+1581 TKADIASSLL
-1591 RLNDLSAP
+1591 RLNDLSSP
-1599 PTFNRNLVGNAMF
+1599 PTFKRNLVGNTMF
-1612 GLVDSLANNVAVP
+1612 GLVDSLANNIAVP
-1625 IDNLLYRFTGRRTL
+1625 IDDLLYRFTGRRTL
-1639 SADISVFSRQAWS
+1639 SADISVLSRQAWS
-1652 TATRAYRQAY
+1652 TAIRAYRQAY

-1688 NGNVVERVLS
+1688 NGNPVERVLS

-1724 RGMAKLVEQGKI
+1724 RGMAKLVEQGKV
-1736 SPEDALKAADLMALE
+1736 SPEDALKAADLMAQE

-1757 SVSGRF
+1757 SISGRF

-1776 SGNSGVVTVK
+1776 SGNSGVVTVE
-1786 LENGEKVRIEKSK
+1786 LDNGEKVRIEKSK

-1827 NLYDPNAARFGVGNM
+1827 NLYDPNAARFGVGNL

-1856 AVKYEAGSVIGLAGL
+1856 AVKYEAGSVIGFAGL

-1905 FAKLAQLGILIVAG
+1905 FSKLAQLGILIVAG
-1919 VGDDDDRKRETQR
+1919 VGDDDDRKRDTQR

-1942 NWDGLIRLFKGEDT
+1942 NWDGLIRLIKGEDT
-1956 ALRDGDALLDLSF
+1956 ALQDGDTLLDLSF

-1977 QTGAMMADSETALE
+1977 RTGAMMADSETALE
-1991 GFPNGIFASIA
+1991 AFPNGIFASIA

-2029 TELGKQLLLDSAS
+2029 TELGKQLLLDSVS

-2079 GIPGWRNQ
+2079 GIPGLRNQ

-2102 GSTAMR
+2102 GSTAER

-2119 EQYSTSRASEEA
+2119 EHYSTSRASEEA

-2136 ATGESVFPSTSVQNT
+2136 QTGESVFPSTSVQNT

-2204 VEVLQDVSK
+2204 VEVLRDVSK

-2238 KTGLDYSDV
+2238 KAGLDYSV
-2247 LSIKTVREKCEALT
+2247 TV
-2261 DSVTSAQTHFRTW
+2261 
-2274 LDAQD
+2274 
-2279 WTPGQKKAIQ
+2279 
-2289 EAYGTYWTMAPAN
+2289 
-2302 TDKYDALAPQIG
+2302 
-2314 SDAAMDLTDKISGLK
+2314 
-2329 PEEGHSGVS
+2329 
-2338 DWQKIAAI
+2338 
-2346 ATSGLS
+2346 
-2352 ETEQWA
+2352 
-2358 AIGEYTDDW
+2358 
-2367 RAAAFRD
+2367 
-2374 AGISPAAYAGYKRAR
+2374 GYYLMK
-2389 SDSQKAVYAWLD
+2389 
-2401 ASGYS
+2401 
-2406 KEVKDKIRRIAGAKN
+2406 
-2421 KDAYYG
+2421 

>member
-1 MSGYDDLFKSHFPD
+1 MSGYEDLFKSHFPD

-24 RTGSTGRGSS
+24 RTGSTGRGSN

-49 YFGDSGTE
+49 YFGNSGTE

-69 HAGTSTRVTVRPEVE
+69 RAGTSTRVTVRPEVE

-102 MLPDKGKFASEQTR
+102 MLPDNGKWLQEQER
-116 ARMNDPEAHYTDREW
+116 ARMSDPEAHYTDKEW

-161 KPVSMPKEDGSTGA
+161 KPVSLPKSDEATGA
-175 LGRAAH
+175 LARAAH

-197 GNAQQR
+197 ANAQQR

-230 KSAASA
+230 KAAASA

-264 RMFTKALEDA
+264 RMFTKALQDA
-274 RRESEHGD
+274 RRESERGD

-323 SQSAGASGYKMPG
+323 SQSAGANGYKMPG
-336 YYASEDKEEAQTG
+336 YYAAEDKEEAQTD
-349 NALARL
+349 NALAKL

-363 EKREAKK
+363 EKRDAKT
-370 SDEGV
+370 SGEGV

-509 LFSSE
+509 AFSSE
-514 NDTENE
+514 NATENE

-633 GVEKYLAGA
+633 GVEKYLAGT

-883 VMDGNMPKKPMS
+883 VTEGNMPKKPMS
-895 EYDFLQIVN
+895 EYDFLKIVN

-918 AENAE
+918 SGQNTEEAAA
-923 PVPEAAQRTV
+923 PEATQRQ
-933 EAPTEAKYAALNGV
+933 PSRRAKNRALIVAEDYLTLPGV
-947 SPEQARQAADTLN
+947 TPEQAQQA
-960 ALKTG
+960 G
-965 EKSVRD
+965 ETIKD
-971 LTNAE
+971 LLIGKRKVKDLSNAE
-976 ILNLRLNTPEGRAI
+976 VINLRLNTPGGRAVAGFNI
-990 ASEAF
+990 
-995 GVQIEAPSGISGMRR
+995 GVDIEPATGLVGMRR
-1010 ALVDAV
+1010 ALVDALERSKNMREYAQVYVSDADNVSYVPYISDVTNRGGTYSPANNGLQNSEIHAREVAAVAAKYATLQEKGVTPAGAQKSAETILAIASGEKSVYDLTNADISSLHLDTPYGRTIASDVIGWKV
-1016 EAGKNVQLNI
+1016 EKADSLQGMRSALESAVENSRTGQTVQLNANDYAYGDHPGLSTDYDAI
-1026 DNAENSGYTEEN
+1026 DSAAYDVAENSNPAEWEEEKPEK
-1038 GGVSNDGNRMD
+1038 GRKKKPKKPGKTAQK
-1049 RGMAEGVP
+1049 AEK
-1057 VHEDYRGR
+1057 
-1065 SEGAQGIRRGDQIL
+1065 
-1079 PRRTVSQNLQGA
+1079 
-1091 FERSGVVAAELY
+1091 AAGQT
-1103 DFDADNAAFSSALD
+1103 AA
-1117 AARAADAS
+1117 
-1125 HGWAVTPQS
+1125 PQ
-1134 SADLQGKRTFMDEGG
+1134 
-1149 TIGFALTDDGDIEA
+1149 
-1163 VFKNKQLNHT
+1163 
-1173 RFAMNGVMPQAIAEG
+1173 
-1188 GKKLDCYGDGL
+1188 
-1199 VRVYENYGFIPVA
+1199 
-1212 RVEFNEQYANDG
+1212 
-1224 WDASKGTPYIY
+1224 
-1235 FMMHNG
+1235 
-1241 DSAETVVSNI
+1241 
-1251 GEYGHMTQE
+1251 QE
-1260 QLDALPTYG
+1260 QTDAPVT
-1269 KDGYDQATAY
+1269 
-1279 RDSLLNNRN
+1279 
-1288 SAPQSEQA
+1288 
-1296 AAPRPEQTNSPN
+1296 
-1308 AAPEVSQPGTR
+1308 APEVSQPATR
-1319 QRANPAEDTVGTG
+1319 QRSNPAEDMVAAV
-1332 RTSRP
+1332 RASRP

-1347 IENTLKN
+1347 VENTLKN

-1374 NAARYNVLHEVDSMA
+1374 NAAQYNVSHEVDSMA

-1431 LDGNE
+1431 LDGDA

-1462 WTRTPQGAAVDAIA
+1462 WSRTPQGAAVDAIT
-1476 ELNDGRFSRER
+1476 ELNDGRFSNER

-1507 ALRNPST
+1507 ALRNPDT
-1514 GEVQG
+1514 GELQG
-1519 RGDAEMIDVITDLA
+1519 RGDAAMIGVISDLA
-1533 KLRKTTTMFTDK
+1533 KLRKTTTAFTGK
-1545 LGRIVSKSLRKL
+1545 LGRIVTGSLRKL

-1568 QIRGVSSDLTRKS
+1568 QIRGVSSDLISKA
-1581 TKADIASALL
+1581 TKADIASSLL
-1591 RLNDLSAP
+1591 RLNDLSSPA
-1599 PTFNRNLVGNAMF
+1599 TFMRNLAGNTMF
-1612 GLVDSLANNVAVP
+1612 GLVDSLANNIAVP
-1625 IDNLLYRFTGRRTL
+1625 VDNLLYRFTGRRTL
-1639 SADISVFSRQAWS
+1639 SADISLLSRQAWS
-1652 TATRAYRQAY
+1652 TAIRAYRQAY

-1688 NGNVVERVLS
+1688 NGNPVERVLS

-1724 RGMAKLVEQGKI
+1724 RGMAKLVEQGKV
-1736 SPEDALKAADLMALE
+1736 SPEDALKAADLMAQE

-1757 SVSGRF
+1757 SISGRF

-1776 SGNSGVVTVK
+1776 SGNSGVVTVE
-1786 LENGEKVRIEKSK
+1786 LDNGEKVRIEKSK
-1799 LGDADYRRQLVEARE
+1799 LGDADYRRQLVEERE

-1827 NLYDPNAARFGVGNM
+1827 NLYDPNAARFGVGNL

-1871 INTMRLGKDVSFE
+1871 IHTMRLGKDVSFE

-1919 VGDDDDRKRETQR
+1919 VGDDDDRKRDTQR

-1942 NWDGLIRLFKGEDT
+1942 NWDGLIRLIKGEDA
-1956 ALRDGDALLDLSF
+1956 ALRDGDTLLDLSF

-1977 QTGAMMADSETALE
+1977 QTGAMMANSETALE
-1991 GFPNGIFASIA
+1991 GFPNGVFASIA

-2102 GSTAMR
+2102 GSTAER

-2119 EQYSTSRASEEA
+2119 EHYSTSRASEEA

-2136 ATGESVFPSTSVQNT
+2136 ETGESVFPSTSVQNT

-2213 IATEYARAAVIK
+2213 IATEYARTAVIK

-2238 KTGLDYSDV
+2238 KAGLDYSDV
-2247 LSIKTVREKCEALT
+2247 LSIKAAREKCEALT

-2274 LDAQD
+2274 LDAQS
-2279 WTPGQKKAIQ
+2279 WTPGQKKEIL

-2314 SDAAMDLTDKISGLK
+2314 SDAAMELTDTISGLK
-2329 PEEGHSGVS
+2329 PADGHSGVS

-2389 SDSQKAVYAWLD
+2389 SESSKAVYAWLD

-2421 KDAYYG
+2421 RDAYYG

>member
-24 RTGSTGRGSS
+24 RTGSTGRGSN
-34 TGTRQYDSYESLRKQ
+34 TGTRQYDSYESLRRQ
-49 YFGDSGTE
+49 YFGNSGTS

-69 HAGTSTRVTVRPEVE
+69 RAGTSTRVTVRPEVE
-84 KPKKGSDWAE
+84 KPKKGADWAE

-102 MLPDKGKFASEQTR
+102 MLPDKGKFASEQTE
-116 ARMNDPEAHYTDREW
+116 ARMNDPEAHYTDKEW
-131 TLPTGVAGGAA
+131 TLPTGVTGGAA

-148 ARASALKTDPAES
+148 ARASALKTDPVES
-161 KPVSMPKEDGSTGA
+161 KPVSLPKSDEATGA

-197 GNAQQR
+197 ANAQQR

-230 KSAASA
+230 KAAASA
-236 QRAAQILAESGA
+236 QRAARILAESGA

-264 RMFTKALEDA
+264 RMFTKALQDA
-274 RRESEHGD
+274 RRYAEHGD

-323 SQSAGASGYKMPG
+323 SQSAGASGYKMSG
-336 YYASEDKEEAQTG
+336 YFAAEDKEEAQTD

-363 EKREAKK
+363 EKRDAKT
-370 SDEGV
+370 SSEGV

-400 ELSDAQREAL
+400 ELNDAQREAL

-425 TTEEQEILERYEYAV
+425 TTEEQATLERYEYAV

-461 KQRNEPGTIDPAVF
+461 KPQSAPGTIDPAVF

-504 DYVGY
+504 DYAGY

-520 WYAYRRMT
+520 WYAYRMMS
-528 DDEKNTFRYLWNTK
+528 DDEKDTFRYLWNTK

-601 LFGAD
+601 LFGDD
-606 QPMPDEGGVVAQYRG
+606 QPMPDEGGAVAQYRG
-621 MLHDNPVTIGGT
+621 RLHDNPVTIGGT

-834 SAGDTVSDYVGY
+834 SAGDTVSDYRGY

-883 VMDGNMPKKPMS
+883 VTDGNMPKKPMS

-918 AENAE
+918 AENAASE
-923 PVPEAAQRTV
+923 PETAQRTV
-933 EAPTEAKYAALNGV
+933 EAPAEAKYAALNGV
-947 SPEQARQAADTLN
+947 SPEQEQQAAETLN

-1091 FERSGVVAAELY
+1091 FEQSGVVAAELY

-1117 AARAADAS
+1117 AARAADAD

-1134 SADLQGKRTFMDEGG
+1134 SAELQGKRTFMDEGG

-1199 VRVYENYGFIPVA
+1199 VRVYENYGFAPVA
-1212 RVEFNEQYANDG
+1212 RVEFNEQYANPG
-1224 WDASKGTPYIY
+1224 WNESKGTPYVY

-1251 GEYGHMTQE
+1251 GKYGHMTQE

-1279 RDSLLNNRN
+1279 RDSLLSDRS
-1288 SAPQSEQA
+1288 SAPQQGQTD
-1296 AAPRPEQTNSPN
+1296 APVT
-1308 AAPEVSQPGTR
+1308 APEVSQPVTR
-1319 QRANPAEDTVGTG
+1319 RRSNPAEDMVDAV

-1347 IENTLKN
+1347 VENTLKN

-1374 NAARYNVLHEVDSMA
+1374 NAARYNVSHEVDSLA

-1462 WTRTPQGAAVDAIA
+1462 WSRTPQGAAVDAIT
-1476 ELNDGRFSRER
+1476 ELNDGRFSHER

-1507 ALRNPST
+1507 ALRNPET

-1519 RGDAEMIDVITDLA
+1519 RGDAAMIDVIADLA

-1568 QIRGVSSDLTRKS
+1568 QIRGVSSDLTSKA

-1599 PTFNRNLVGNAMF
+1599 ATFNRNLVGNAMF

-1639 SADISVFSRQAWS
+1639 SADISLLSRQGWS
-1652 TATRAYRQAY
+1652 TAIRAYRQAY
-1662 VETALDVNTDGLEGK
+1662 VETALDVNTDGIGGK
-1677 YGQTTSRVFKA
+1677 YGQPTSRVFKA
-1688 NGNVVERVLS
+1688 NGNVAERVLS

-1757 SVSGRF
+1757 SVSGRV
-1763 ASSIKN
+1763 ASGIKN
-1769 ALNQVGF
+1769 VLNQVGF
-1776 SGNSGVVTVK
+1776 SGNSGVVTVE
-1786 LENGEKVRIEKSK
+1786 LDNGEKVRIEKSK

-1856 AVKYEAGSVIGLAGL
+1856 AVKYEAGSVIGFAGL
-1871 INTMRLGKDVSFE
+1871 IHTLRLGKDVSFE

-1905 FAKLAQLGILIVAG
+1905 FSKLAQLGILIVAG

-1942 NWDGLIRLFKGEDT
+1942 NWDGLIRLIKGEDA
-1956 ALRDGDALLDLSF
+1956 ALRDGDTLLDLSF

-1977 QTGAMMADSETALE
+1977 RTGAMMANSETALE
-1991 GFPNGIFASIA
+1991 GFANGIFASIA

-2029 TELGKQLLLDSAS
+2029 TELGKQLLLDSVS
-2042 RMEPAILRAF
+2042 RAEPAILRAF

-2087 LPVKTDAYGQDKEYG
+2087 LPVKTDAYGQNKEYG
-2102 GSTAMR
+2102 GSTAER

-2119 EQYSTSRASEEA
+2119 EHYSTSRASEEA

-2136 ATGESVFPSTSVQNT
+2136 ETGESVFPSTAVQNT

-2204 VEVLQDVSK
+2204 VEVLRDVSK

-2238 KTGLDYSDV
+2238 KAGLDYSDV
-2247 LSIKTVREKCEALT
+2247 LSIKAAREKCEALT

-2274 LDAQD
+2274 LDAQS
-2279 WTPGQKKAIQ
+2279 WTPGQKKEIMD
-2289 EAYGTYWTMAPAN
+2289 AYGTYWTMAPAN

-2329 PEEGHSGVS
+2329 PEEGHSGVT

-2389 SDSQKAVYAWLD
+2389 SESSKAVYAWLD

-2421 KDAYYG
+2421 RDAYYG

>member
-15 RDSTPQGGT
+15 RAGTPQGGT
-24 RTGSTGRGSS
+24 RTGSTGRGSN

-69 HAGTSTRVTVRPEVE
+69 RAGASTRVTVRPEVE
-84 KPKKGSDWAE
+84 KPKKGADWVE

-116 ARMNDPEAHYTDREW
+116 ARMNDPEAHYTDKEW

-161 KPVSMPKEDGSTGA
+161 KPVSLPKSDEATGA

-181 DPDFV
+181 DPNFV

-197 GNAQQR
+197 ANAQQR

-230 KSAASA
+230 KAAASA

-264 RMFTKALEDA
+264 RIFTKALADA
-274 RRESEHGD
+274 RRESERGD
-282 ELVLQYYREEN
+282 QLVLQYYRNEN

-323 SQSAGASGYKMPG
+323 SQSAGTNGYKMPG
-336 YYASEDKEEAQTG
+336 YFAAEDKEEAQAD

-355 AREAGEIY
+355 ARAAGEIY
-363 EKREAKK
+363 EKRDAKT

-509 LFSSE
+509 AFSSE
-514 NDTENE
+514 NATENE
-520 WYAYRRMT
+520 WYAYRRMS

-859 WAQEAMKAPEGS
+859 WAQEAMKALEGS

-883 VMDGNMPKKPMS
+883 VTDGNMPKKPMS

-918 AENAE
+918 AENAAS
-923 PVPEAAQRTV
+923 VPEAAQRTV

-947 SPEQARQAADTLN
+947 SPEQAQQAADTLN

-1010 ALVDAV
+1010 ALLDAV

-1134 SADLQGKRTFMDEGG
+1134 SAELQGKRTFMDEGG

-1199 VRVYENYGFIPVA
+1199 VRVYENYGFMPVA
-1212 RVEFNEQYANDG
+1212 RVEFNEQYANPG

-1279 RDSLLNNRN
+1279 RDSLLNDRN
-1288 SAPQSEQA
+1288 SALASVNNNGGDSGGGGNGTESS
-1296 AAPRPEQTNSPN
+1296 SPSN
-1308 AAPEVSQPGTR
+1308 DHEKRESKFV
-1319 QRANPAEDTVGTG
+1319 
-1332 RTSRP
+1332 
-1337 VGRKT
+1337 
-1342 DRSRV
+1342 
-1347 IENTLKN
+1347 ENTLKN

-1374 NAARYNVLHEVDSMA
+1374 NAARYNVSHEVDSMA

-1431 LDGNE
+1431 LDGDA

-1462 WTRTPQGAAVDAIA
+1462 WSRTPQGAAVDAIT
-1476 ELNDGRFSRER
+1476 ELNDGRFSNER
-1487 VAELGGQL
+1487 VKELGGQL
-1495 LDAASRIQAASD
+1495 LGAASRIQAASD
-1507 ALRNPST
+1507 ALRNPDT

-1519 RGDAEMIDVITDLA
+1519 RGDAAMIGVISDLA
-1533 KLRKTTTMFTDK
+1533 KLRKTTTAFTGK
-1545 LGRIVSKSLRKL
+1545 LGRIVTGSLRKL

-1568 QIRGVSSDLTRKS
+1568 QIRGVSSDLTSKA
-1581 TKADIASALL
+1581 TKADIASSLL
-1591 RLNDLSAP
+1591 RLNDLSSP
-1599 PTFNRNLVGNAMF
+1599 PTFKRNLVGNTMF
-1612 GLVDSLANNVAVP
+1612 GLVDSLANNIAVP
-1625 IDNLLYRFTGRRTL
+1625 VDNLLYRFTGRRTL
-1639 SADISVFSRQAWS
+1639 SADISVLSRQAWS
-1652 TATRAYRQAY
+1652 TAIRAYRQAY
-1662 VETALDVNTDGLEGK
+1662 VETALDVNTAGLEGK

-1688 NGNVVERVLS
+1688 NGNPVERVLS

-1724 RGMAKLVEQGKI
+1724 RGMAKLVEQGKV
-1736 SPEDALKAADLMALE
+1736 SPEDALKAADLMAQE

-1776 SGNSGVVTVK
+1776 SGNNGIETVK
-1786 LENGEKVRIEKSK
+1786 LDNGEKVRIEKSK

-1827 NLYDPNAARFGVGNM
+1827 NLYDPNAARFGVGNL

-1856 AVKYEAGSVIGLAGL
+1856 AVKYEAGSVIGFAGL

-1905 FAKLAQLGILIVAG
+1905 FSKLAQLGILIVAG
-1919 VGDDDDRKRETQR
+1919 VGDDDDRKRDTQR

-1942 NWDGLIRLFKGEDT
+1942 NWDGLIRLIKGEDT
-1956 ALRDGDALLDLSF
+1956 ALQDGDTLLDLSF

-1977 QTGAMMADSETALE
+1977 RTGAMMADSETALE
-1991 GFPNGIFASIA
+1991 AFPNGIFASIA

-2029 TELGKQLLLDSAS
+2029 TELGKQLLLDSVS
-2042 RMEPAILRAF
+2042 RVEPAILRAF

-2102 GSTAMR
+2102 GNTAER
-2108 IANALLLPGKI
+2108 VANALLLPGKI
-2119 EQYSTSRASEEA
+2119 EHYSTSRASEEA

-2136 ATGESVFPSTSVQNT
+2136 ETGESVFPSTAVQNT

-2204 VEVLQDVSK
+2204 VEVLRDVSK

-2238 KTGLDYSDV
+2238 KAGLDYSDV
-2247 LSIKTVREKCEALT
+2247 LSIKAAREKCETLT

-2289 EAYGTYWTMAPAN
+2289 ETYGTYWTMAPAN

-2314 SDAAMDLTDKISGLK
+2314 SDAAMELTDTISGLE
-2329 PEEGHSGVS
+2329 PAEGHSGVS

-2346 ATSGLS
+2346 ATSELS

-2389 SDSQKAVYAWLD
+2389 SESSKAVYAWLD

-2421 KDAYYG
+2421 RDAYYG